1 MKKYEK
7 RMNRLAELKEEKRQ
21 AEYNSDATSD
31 NPTYESRMERL
42 KELKQQKIERAQSNR
57 ESAIALGTAN
67 FSKNTI
73 NSKRSKAMDYALEKA
88 RNTVNTTTKAMS
100 RNGSALQGA
109 LDIAKR
115 ERENKKKLEGY
126 EPVYGSF
133 DSPTTTRNIGKDTK
147 LAGYRNRTTGETM
160 TVEDYENT
168 KAASNTTGKQGAA
181 VSSFKGAKKRAI
193 EEALQQQA
201 DTSWMPEKEPETA
214 KEYADYIDKYYQ
226 SLSDPELASLSD
238 EELSAKITSA
248 KDEKEGNKDKLK
260 NYEPV
265 YGSFDSPVLARNITK
280 DTKLAGYKNR
290 LTGETMSAEE
300 HDALEGNTAID
311 KYENEQSVRKN
322 QKAIKKWSEDYAKL
336 TPEQEQAVMQMY
348 ITDHDE
354 EEATEQEQ
362 AIRDTIGSRDPFELE
377 KAYNSAKENLESQ
390 GINADDMEEYYSWI
404 HNRQIDT
411 KKRRELEEETKQ
423 EGLKGF
429 LINAKESATS
439 VGDSLLSGAD
449 FVDQLGH
456 SAKNYFGG
464 DEAYTP
470 YDPYSARFTQSR
482 NRRREAVS
490 NDIDSTIGKF
500 VYDVGMSMA
509 DSAAAMAT
517 GSEPVSLGIMAASA
531 GSQAY
536 VDASERGVDT
546 NKAAAIGIANAAA
559 EAGFEKL
566 SLDHLYG
573 MAENPTKTTFKKK
586 ILDWAAQSGIEG
598 SEEVFTDFADEA
610 ADRMIN
616 GGLSEYSTN
625 VKEYMKNGMSE
636 DEAKTAANEQFWNQV
651 GQDFVAGAIS
661 GAVFGGVVNT
671 VNSVQYHK
679 MGKTIN
685 QDNTMRDTILETAE
699 QMPENS
705 TAKQI
710 ADTVKTD
717 NITDSQMSQIIE
729 SMAKSEDVNL
739 DKVITEGFVRKGAE
753 QEQAQQQAQ
762 KLMNDAADITT
773 TKEENTIENTTNNVA
788 DRMVNAEGI
797 TAENQKVAPVQQ
809 YSRNQT
815 GVTEAVN
822 KNTGKQNIVVE
833 IAESTPEKTM
843 VKLSD
848 GSIVDYKTVE
858 INNPTMRNLYNFA
871 ATFDDTKAA
880 NAVIENYN
888 GESMPTYLE
897 SAAVFYNA
905 GKLGKT
911 SYESIMNNPVN
922 ARIVSEMSPST
933 LLEMYYLGE
942 NSRNPVVQ
950 NSDMQ
955 QAVKMG
961 SGSVIDNRLDKSD
974 NRMKS
979 VAELVAKKTG
989 LDIELNDEL
998 SHGENGNFQ
1007 KALSRIA
1014 LAKKT
1019 GKGTDT
1025 NEYTTLVHEL
1035 GEFSEAYNHEGMQ
1048 KVVDT
1053 VLDYVTTKEGAAY
1066 LTNTIE
1072 QYHKAYKTVEK
1083 GKTYEDSANEYVFDY
1098 VAGLFTD
1105 KDGVEAFS
1113 KYMSENMT
1121 ESEHK
1126 SILKTIADFFKGVY
1140 DKITSYLNEH
1150 VLSSTAKKALRADAE
1165 EAQRIRDMFLGE
1177 LTKAQENYKRENVTA
1192 EEGEHYTIKVIPAE
1206 KYMEL
1211 GGPETLDIDSEKTF
1225 SLDVNMEEGKDLIA
1239 VHNLKEDNLNKALEL
1254 GGFPM
1259 PSIAITKK
1267 QIGHSGYGDI
1277 SVLFKKET
1285 VDPKNKDNRVF
1296 GADAYTARFPRVD
1309 YKVNEEELSKL
1320 AERIGTSANYIDAN
1334 AFNGNDLKTA
1344 AMKLSEMIEVKERFI
1359 RENNLKVEPVLRMPT
1374 AEPSFMGRG
1383 AVKEYLNNE
1392 NITVDKLVYDKKVRE
1407 GLLDTIREKT
1417 SLKAL
1422 GEKWAT
1428 KINDNLSDMES
1439 DKEIYNILKE
1449 QYQTY
1454 IDIAQGK
1461 AKPIE
1466 DRYSYTDGVNNTIRD
1481 NQDAFELYTLE
1492 LAEPVIGKA
1501 GIYNGKEYYT
1511 ASGNL
1516 RSFEALHDD
1525 YNIENI
1531 VKAMKSAGVKNEEGS
1546 LIPGI
1551 GEVRAAVS
1559 KDFKSIE
1566 DIKKQEGRLLDLT
1579 PEQVDEIYS
1588 ESRELY
1594 QKIVS
1599 EIVDNNKTISDNS
1612 FFDRDIAGRNIIEAV
1627 KGGLKPEKIQKSMQ
1641 KYYKN
1646 ISSNI
1651 ANDIVRLGTILKDI
1665 PVKYFEGKPQRAVGF
1680 DEVAAVVIPDSI
1692 SEKTKDKL
1700 KQAGIKAYE
1709 YKTDNEASRKEVVNR
1724 AAVEQDTVFSIDVD
1738 AILKNSKEVYI
1749 SKREYAI
1756 LASEVEK
1763 NNYSKDFIS
1772 RKINPAFSDKYFYLY
1787 KVTDKNANKFKV
1799 LAQYDVELYH
1809 DDIEEVMKSGRFKK
1823 NYRTNEGFD
1832 KGIGFLWGR
1841 YKYNSGSSQRIEN
1854 GRRSGRTDSVRIRDT
1869 ERSISEQYI
1878 GSRRADNG
1886 KSITDNP
1893 EKRYSIDSEGRKL
1906 SEEQK
1911 KYFEN
1916 STVRDDN
1923 GNLLPMYHGT
1933 PNGDFTV
1940 FKNDIQFFTPNRWYA
1955 DFYQEPSA
1963 SSRKAG
1969 KTVTNKKTYEV
1980 YLNITKPFDIRNPE
1994 TKEIFIND
2002 YVKGGYALGINPY
2015 EEYKDTTNSG
2025 LPSWEEA
2032 DNIYEFLEDNDLLDE
2047 YDGIIVD
2054 EGGFPG
2060 EDGKIVQRGISYV
2073 TFNQNQI
2080 KNVDN
2085 KKPTADPDIRHS
2097 VDIDEDLM
2105 AILEE
2110 EYSDTE
2116 KEMGSII
2123 EDGFK
2128 ALENVSIDDKT
2139 MRKIASEVKQEYK
2152 STYNAKE
2159 LADNLTKVFAYL
2171 KDTKNVSYEDMVR
2184 IVQEIAMPVIEE
2196 STDVD
2201 SVEADVYNSFRK
2213 TLKGQKIRLNEA
2225 QKKEVA
2231 HYYDSYDKFR
2241 KMNFGNITF
2250 SEDGMYLDSLWDELC
2265 QSSNYILDM
2274 DTAVND
2280 QPIALIDAMNEMKP
2294 AKHNIFGMNKQQAAY
2309 DLALDIYRRFFVEQ
2323 STDTANKKVLAETQK
2338 LIVKQ
2343 QEYRKNLNAEY
2354 RERFEKLKEQE
2365 KTRRDSLKQKYE
2377 RALDEQRRELSSA
2390 MAYRDAK
2397 AETEIRKKIK
2407 SYEAK
2412 LAKVKQ
2418 QSNDKY
2424 MKLKAAQSENRTAK
2438 RNIEERRRYR
2448 ERIRKNAQGIVTAFN
2463 QNTDKNHVP
2472 DALKKMVVDFIDAID
2487 FTTDRTNPNS
2497 VDSLKWYNALSQ
2509 MQLKLSSEREAIA
2522 GDYEDIYNALMDG
2535 NSGDRKTSSLLDDI
2549 SDFLNNNEG
2558 VRISDMDMN
2567 GLRYLDRLV
2576 SGLKRA
2582 ITSVNQLYV
2591 NERTQNVEELGDNT
2605 IEELKSKKDKK
2616 VWNNDTL
2623 RGKAI
2628 NKAENMLDA
2637 NMLDP
2642 RSYFYRLGDSALSI
2656 YNGLRK
2662 GLNNRI
2668 IKIAEAQDYMQ
2679 SQFGKIAEECGL
2691 TEKQLKSEMKKWTG
2705 RDAEVHEFDFGNK
2718 KLRMTTAQMMGLYE
2732 LKNRDQA
2739 KEHIKYGGVI
2749 TTTKAGTKVYRNSE
2763 GIRLTE
2769 YEVGKICEELTPE
2782 QKKVAD
2788 SMQQFMQ
2795 NRCSAWGNATT
2806 MQMYG
2811 YRRFGGQHYYPI
2823 KTSGNTVDTK
2833 DQTSY
2838 WGVKNQGFTKK
2849 TMKNARNAIVV
2860 DDIFDVFTK
2869 HVTDMASYGSYTA
2882 ALSDAMKWFNY
2893 RQKAGLDD
2901 HMTEDEVLDI
2911 LESKTSVKAQIERA
2925 YGKEYQEYFKKL
2937 VQDINAEGTG
2947 DVQVKFIDGLV
2958 GNMKAA
2964 SVAANIRVAIQQPT
2978 AYFRAMAVMDTK
2990 YLMKAFTKLPKVRE
3004 VQEKV
3009 PIAKWKSWGYFE
3021 TSIGQ
3026 SMKEVITA
3034 QHTVKEGLQD
3044 ISMKVAQKLDD
3055 TTWGVLWNAVKL
3067 ETKALHPDVDI
3078 SSDEFTELCVDR
3090 YDELID
3096 QTQVVDSVLHRSQI
3110 MRSNNGLHKMATSFM
3125 AEPTKSYNMLANAI
3139 RDWYEMPGKWN
3150 AGSKRF
3156 FKQTLKAYIITNVV
3170 NAAAQ
3175 SFVDALRDK
3184 KDDDTTYWERW
3195 LADYKDNVIDNLNP
3209 VQLIPYIKDVLSV
3222 VQGYDINRLDMQ
3234 GLSKLYAGAVSIQK
3248 YATDADYREK
3258 HTWLEAA
3265 EPFVNGVS
3273 LITGIPIYNV
3283 ERDFKA
3289 LYNNITGKYL
3299 GGIKRTDSRQYE
3311 RMLNAYLSGDKE
3323 LYKEVEGELKEKG
3336 LEKKEITSKVKKEI
3350 KDGYL
3355 AGDISEK
3362 EAKKFLKEKAGQSD
3376 EEIWCTLE
3384 EWNYGETYQRLYDA
3398 IDNSINKGAARD
3410 AIFDYI
3416 SEAKSKGGKENKD
3429 ISGVVTREYKKK
3441 YLKAKEKG
3449 KYADMKNLL
3458 ISIYMHL
3465 GYTNAEANKKIEEW
3479 SKKKTK

>member
-1 MKKYEK
+1 MADRLSLEELKKKRQEGAHENTERK
-7 RMNRLAELKEEKRQ
+7 LNTRSAAITRESGGERKSLEELRQARMNRNASPDVSVFHNSMSRYQQEKP
-21 AEYNSDATSD
+21 A
-31 NPTYESRMERL
+31 
-42 KELKQQKIERAQSNR
+42 
-57 ESAIALGTAN
+57 G
-67 FSKNTI
+67 F
-73 NSKRSKAMDYALEKA
+73 DYALEKA
-88 RNTVNTTTKAMS
+88 RNTANTTARAMS
-100 RNGSALQGA
+100 KNGRALQGA

-115 ERENKKKLEGY
+115 NRETKKKLDSFKL
-126 EPVYGSF
+126 VY
-133 DSPTTTRNIGKDTK
+133 DSSNEDKTMTGRSREKLTPTE
-147 LAGYRNRTTGETM
+147 YRNESTGETM
-160 TVEDYENT
+160 TVEDYNNAKST
-168 KAASNTTGKQGAA
+168 LNSNQKGKHGNA
-181 VSSFKGAKKRAI
+181 VSSFKGARKRAI

-280 DTKLAGYKNR
+280 DTKLAGYRNR
-290 LTGETMSAEE
+290 LTGETMSVEE
-300 HDALEGNTAID
+300 HDALEDYATIDD
-311 KYENEQSVRKN
+311 KYENEQSLRKS
-322 QKAIKKWSEDYAKL
+322 QKVIKRWAEDYAKL

-362 AIRDTIGSRDPFELE
+362 AIRDTIGNRDPFELE

-411 KKRRELEEETKQ
+411 KKRKELEEETKQ

-429 LINAKESATS
+429 LINVKESAIS
-439 VGDSLLSGAD
+439 VGDSLLTVAD
-449 FVDQLGH
+449 LADQLGH

-464 DEAYTP
+464 DEGYTP

-490 NDIDSTIGKF
+490 NDINSTIGKF
-500 VYDVGMSMA
+500 TYDVGMSMA

-636 DEAKTAANEQFWNQV
+636 DEAKAAANEQFWNQV

-661 GAVFGGVVNT
+661 GAVFGGVANT

-699 QMPENS
+699 KMPENS

-717 NITDSQMSQIIE
+717 NITDLQMSQIIE
-729 SMAKSEDVNL
+729 SMANSEDVNL

-753 QEQAQQQAQ
+753 QEQAQQQAK
-762 KLMNDAADITT
+762 KLINDTVDTST
-773 TKEENTIENTTNNVA
+773 TKEEDATNKVA

-797 TAENQKVAPVQQ
+797 TTENQKVAPVQQ

-897 SAAVFYNA
+897 STAVFYNA

-942 NSRNPVVQ
+942 NSRSPLSQ
-950 NSDMQ
+950 NSNVQ

-961 SGSVIDNRLDKSD
+961 TGSVIDNRLDKSD

-979 VAELVAKKTG
+979 VVEMVAKKTG

-998 SHGENGNFQ
+998 EHGENGNFQ

-1014 LAKKT
+1014 LAKTT
-1019 GKGTDT
+1019 GKGNTT

-1053 VLDYVTTKEGAAY
+1053 VLNYVTTKEGAAY
-1066 LTNTIE
+1066 LTNAIE

-1098 VAGLFTD
+1098 VAGLFAD
-1105 KDGVEAFS
+1105 QKGVEAFS

-1121 ESEHK
+1121 ESQHK

-1140 DKITSYLNEH
+1140 DKITSYLNDH

-1192 EEGEHYTIKVIPAE
+1192 EKGETETIDISSKKTVSKDDKKNPFKTYSLNIEERLSGDELLNALDMIEEIKRAGGEVDEYGNVRLYHATNEKSAKKIREEKRMVAKEDGIFFSTKKDGQIVGYGKEILEFTIPVEKLVLDDDFGDELHFRLPLEKSWEYDVSDSLVIDGIQRMKTTDGGIRYSITIGSDGIERYALSNETKKLTFKERKKRMLNIMREQYAGRTAKFVKNGHVYYALYDERGVRKGIYGDKKSSKKGLKAKINIGAEGEYIELAENSIYTGSKTEIGKTNRFHRDAKTWDYYIKTIEFEGDYFDVLINVKDTGNEHYV
-1206 KYMEL
+1206 YDV
-1211 GGPETLDIDSEKTF
+1211 TLKEADSLPNPQRLYDGSKTASGDSISQNRKNATTF
-1225 SLDVNMEEGKDLIA
+1225 SLDV
-1239 VHNLKEDNLNKALEL
+1239 
-1254 GGFPM
+1254 
-1259 PSIAITKK
+1259 
-1267 QIGHSGYGDI
+1267 
-1277 SVLFKKET
+1277 
-1285 VDPKNKDNRVF
+1285 
-1296 GADAYTARFPRVD
+1296 
-1309 YKVNEEELSKL
+1309 
-1320 AERIGTSANYIDAN
+1320 
-1334 AFNGNDLKTA
+1334 
-1344 AMKLSEMIEVKERFI
+1344 
-1359 RENNLKVEPVLRMPT
+1359 
-1374 AEPSFMGRG
+1374 
-1383 AVKEYLNNE
+1383 
-1392 NITVDKLVYDKKVRE
+1392 
-1407 GLLDTIREKT
+1407 
-1417 SLKAL
+1417 
-1422 GEKWAT
+1422 
-1428 KINDNLSDMES
+1428 
-1439 DKEIYNILKE
+1439 
-1449 QYQTY
+1449 
-1454 IDIAQGK
+1454 
-1461 AKPIE
+1461 
-1466 DRYSYTDGVNNTIRD
+1466 
-1481 NQDAFELYTLE
+1481 
-1492 LAEPVIGKA
+1492 
-1501 GIYNGKEYYT
+1501 
-1511 ASGNL
+1511 
-1516 RSFEALHDD
+1516 
-1525 YNIENI
+1525 
-1531 VKAMKSAGVKNEEGS
+1531 
-1546 LIPGI
+1546 
-1551 GEVRAAVS
+1551 
-1559 KDFKSIE
+1559 
-1566 DIKKQEGRLLDLT
+1566 
-1579 PEQVDEIYS
+1579 
-1588 ESRELY
+1588 
-1594 QKIVS
+1594 
-1599 EIVDNNKTISDNS
+1599 
-1612 FFDRDIAGRNIIEAV
+1612 
-1627 KGGLKPEKIQKSMQ
+1627 
-1641 KYYKN
+1641 
-1646 ISSNI
+1646 
-1651 ANDIVRLGTILKDI
+1651 
-1665 PVKYFEGKPQRAVGF
+1665 
-1680 DEVAAVVIPDSI
+1680 
-1692 SEKTKDKL
+1692 
-1700 KQAGIKAYE
+1700 
-1709 YKTDNEASRKEVVNR
+1709 
-1724 AAVEQDTVFSIDVD
+1724 
-1738 AILKNSKEVYI
+1738 
-1749 SKREYAI
+1749 
-1756 LASEVEK
+1756 
-1763 NNYSKDFIS
+1763 
-1772 RKINPAFSDKYFYLY
+1772 
-1787 KVTDKNANKFKV
+1787 
-1799 LAQYDVELYH
+1799 
-1809 DDIEEVMKSGRFKK
+1809 
-1823 NYRTNEGFD
+1823 
-1832 KGIGFLWGR
+1832 
-1841 YKYNSGSSQRIEN
+1841 
-1854 GRRSGRTDSVRIRDT
+1854 
-1869 ERSISEQYI
+1869 
-1878 GSRRADNG
+1878 
-1886 KSITDNP
+1886 
-1893 EKRYSIDSEGRKL
+1893 DSEGRKL

-1911 KYFEN
+1911 EYFKD
-1916 STVRDDN
+1916 SIVRDEN
-1923 GNLLPMYHGT
+1923 GNLLTMYHGT

-2073 TFNQNQI
+2073 TFSQNQI

-2213 TLKGQKIRLNEA
+2213 TLRGQKIRLNEA

-2323 STDTANKKVLAETQK
+2323 STDAANKKVLAETQK
-2338 LIVKQ
+2338 LIAKQ

-2377 RALDEQRRELSSA
+2377 RELDEQRRELSSA

-2472 DALKKMVVDFIDAID
+2472 DALKKTVADFIDAID

-2522 GDYEDIYNALMDG
+2522 GEYEDIYNALMDG

-2558 VRISDMDMN
+2558 VRISDMDIN

-2591 NERTQNVEELGDNT
+2591 NERAQNVEELGDNT
-2605 IEELKSKKDKK
+2605 IEELKTKKDKK

-2623 RGKAI
+2623 MGKAI

-2642 RSYFYRLGDSALSI
+2642 RSYFYRMGDSALSI
-2656 YNGLRK
+2656 YKGLRK
-2662 GLNNRI
+2662 GLNTRTE
-2668 IKIAEAQDYMQ
+2668 KIAEAQDYMQ

-2705 RDAEVHEFDFGNK
+2705 RDAEVHKFDFDNK

-2732 LKNRDQA
+2732 LKNREQA

-2893 RQKAGLDD
+2893 RQKAGLDE
-2901 HMTEDEVLDI
+2901 HMSEDEMLDI
-2911 LESKTSVKAQIERA
+2911 LNSKTSVKAQIERA

-2947 DVQVKFIDGLV
+2947 DVQVKFVDELV

-2978 AYFRAMAVMDTK
+2978 AYFRAMAVMDSK
-2990 YLMKAFTKLPKVRE
+2990 YLLKALTMKPAVHE
-3004 VQEKV
+3004 VQEKA

-3026 SMKEVITA
+3026 SMKEVITD
-3034 QHTVKEGLQD
+3034 QHTFKEGLQEKSMILAQQADD
-3044 ISMKVAQKLDD
+3044 I
-3055 TTWGVLWNAVKL
+3055 TWGVLWNAVKQ
-3067 ETKALHPDVDI
+3067 ETKALHPDIDVN
-3078 SSDEFTELCVDR
+3078 SKEFTDLCVDR

-3125 AEPTKSYNMLANAI
+3125 AEPTKSYNMLANAL

-3175 SFVDALRDK
+3175 SFMDAFRDK

-3195 LADYKDNVIDNLNP
+3195 LDDYKDNVVDNLNP
-3209 VQLIPYIKDVLSV
+3209 VQLIPYMKDILSIA
-3222 VQGYDINRLDMQ
+3222 QGYDVNRLDMQ
-3234 GLSKLYAGAVSIQK
+3234 GLSKLFAGVRNVQK
-3248 YATDADYREK
+3248 YATDADYREN

-3265 EPFVNGVS
+3265 ES
-3273 LITGIPIYNV
+3273 LMSGISSVTGIPIYNV

-3289 LYNNITGKYL
+3289 IYNTTTGKYL
-3299 GGIKRTDSRQYE
+3299 GGIKRKNSRQYE
-3311 RMLNAYLSGDKE
+3311 RMLDAYLSEDNAA
-3323 LYKEVEGELKEKG
+3323 YKEIEGELKEKG
-3336 LEKKEITSKVKKEI
+3336 LEKKEITSKVKKEM

-3362 EAKKFLKEKAGQSD
+3362 EAKKFLREKAGQSD

-3398 IDNSINKGAARD
+3398 IDNSINKGADRE

>member
-168 KAASNTTGKQGAA
+168 KAASNTTGKQGAS

-280 DTKLAGYKNR
+280 DTKLAGYRNR

-311 KYENEQSVRKN
+311 KYENEQSIRKN

-449 FVDQLGH
+449 FVDQLSH
-456 SAKNYFGG
+456 SAKNYFRG

-651 GQDFVAGAIS
+651 GKDFVAGAIS
-661 GAVFGGVVNT
+661 GAVFGGVANT

-729 SMAKSEDVNL
+729 SMANSEDVNL

-762 KLMNDAADITT
+762 KLINDTVDTST
-773 TKEENTIENTTNNVA
+773 TKEENTTNNVA

-797 TAENQKVAPVQQ
+797 TTENQKVAPVQQ

-911 SYESIMNNPVN
+911 SYESIMNNPIN

-942 NSRNPVVQ
+942 NSRSPLSQ
-950 NSDMQ
+950 NSNVQ

-961 SGSVIDNRLDKSD
+961 TGSVIDNRLDKSD

-979 VAELVAKKTG
+979 VVEMVAKKTG

-998 SHGENGNFQ
+998 EHGENGNFQ

-1014 LAKKT
+1014 LAKTT
-1019 GKGTDT
+1019 GQGNTT

-1053 VLDYVTTKEGAAY
+1053 VLNYVTTKEGAAY

-1098 VAGLFTD
+1098 VAGLFAD
-1105 KDGVEAFS
+1105 QKGVEAFS
-1113 KYMSENMT
+1113 KYLSENMT

-1140 DKITSYLNEH
+1140 DKITLYLNDH

-1211 GGPETLDIDSEKTF
+1211 GEPETLDIDSEKTF

-1344 AMKLSEMIEVKERFI
+1344 AMKLSEMMEVKERFI

-1407 GLLDTIREKT
+1407 GLIDTIREKT

-1454 IDIAQGK
+1454 LDIAQGK

-1466 DRYSYTDGVNNTIRD
+1466 DRYSYTDGVNNTIKD

-1680 DEVAAVVIPDSI
+1680 NEVAAVVIPDSI

-1893 EKRYSIDSEGRKL
+1893 EKRYSID
-1906 SEEQK
+1906 
-1911 KYFEN
+1911 
-1916 STVRDDN
+1916 
-1923 GNLLPMYHGT
+1923 
-1933 PNGDFTV
+1933 
-1940 FKNDIQFFTPNRWYA
+1940 
-1955 DFYQEPSA
+1955 
-1963 SSRKAG
+1963 
-1969 KTVTNKKTYEV
+1969 
-1980 YLNITKPFDIRNPE
+1980 
-1994 TKEIFIND
+1994 
-2002 YVKGGYALGINPY
+2002 
-2015 EEYKDTTNSG
+2015 
-2025 LPSWEEA
+2025 
-2032 DNIYEFLEDNDLLDE
+2032 
-2047 YDGIIVD
+2047 
-2054 EGGFPG
+2054 
-2060 EDGKIVQRGISYV
+2060 
-2073 TFNQNQI
+2073 
-2080 KNVDN
+2080 
-2085 KKPTADPDIRHS
+2085 
-2097 VDIDEDLM
+2097 IDEDLM
-2105 AILEE
+2105 AILDE

-2128 ALENVSIDDKT
+2128 SLKNVTIDEKT

-2201 SVEADVYNSFRK
+2201 SVEAGVYNSFRK
-2213 TLKGQKIRLNEA
+2213 TLRGQKIRLNEA

-2323 STDTANKKVLAETQK
+2323 STDAANKKVLAETQK
-2338 LIVKQ
+2338 LIAKQ

-2377 RALDEQRRELSSA
+2377 RELDEQKRELSSA

-2472 DALKKMVVDFIDAID
+2472 DALKKTVADFIDAID

-2509 MQLKLSSEREAIA
+2509 MQLKLSNEREAIA

-2535 NSGDRKTSSLLDDI
+2535 NLGDRKTTSSLLDDI

-2558 VRISDMDMN
+2558 VRISDMDIN

-2591 NERTQNVEELGDNT
+2591 NERAQNVEELGDNT
-2605 IEELKSKKDKK
+2605 IEELKTKKDKK

-2623 RGKAI
+2623 RGKTI

-2642 RSYFYRLGDSALSI
+2642 RSYFYRMGDSALSI
-2656 YNGLRK
+2656 YKGLRK
-2662 GLNNRI
+2662 GLNTRTE
-2668 IKIAEAQDYMQ
+2668 KIAEAQDYMQ

-2705 RDAEVHEFDFGNK
+2705 RDAEVHKFDFDNK

-2732 LKNRDQA
+2732 LKNREQA

-2769 YEVGKICEELTPE
+2769 YEVGKICEKLTPE

-2893 RQKAGLDD
+2893 RQKAGLDE
-2901 HMTEDEVLDI
+2901 HMSEDEMLDI
-2911 LESKTSVKAQIERA
+2911 LNSKTSVKAQIERA

-2947 DVQVKFIDGLV
+2947 DVQVKFVDELV

-2978 AYFRAMAVMDTK
+2978 AYFRAMAVMDSK
-2990 YLMKAFTKLPKVRE
+2990 YLLKALTMKPAVHE
-3004 VQEKV
+3004 VQEKA

-3026 SMKEVITA
+3026 SMKEVITD
-3034 QHTVKEGLQD
+3034 QHTFKEGLQEKSMILAQQADD
-3044 ISMKVAQKLDD
+3044 I
-3055 TTWGVLWNAVKL
+3055 TWGVLWNAVKQ
-3067 ETKALHPDVDI
+3067 EAKALHPDIDVN
-3078 SSDEFTELCVDR
+3078 SKEFTDLCVDR

-3125 AEPTKSYNMLANAI
+3125 AEPTKSYNMLANAL
-3139 RDWYEMPGKWN
+3139 RDWHEMPGKWN

-3156 FKQTLKAYIITNVV
+3156 FKRILKAYVVTNVV
-3170 NAAAQ
+3170 NAAVQ
-3175 SFVDALRDK
+3175 SFMDAFRDK

-3195 LADYKDNVIDNLNP
+3195 LEDYKDNVKDNLNP
-3209 VQLIPYIKDVLSV
+3209 IQLIPYLKDILSI
-3222 VQGYDINRLDMQ
+3222 VQGYDVNRLDMQ
-3234 GLSKLYAGAVSIQK
+3234 GLSKLFAGVRNVQK
-3248 YATDADYREK
+3248 YATDADYRED

-3265 EPFVNGVS
+3265 ES
-3273 LITGIPIYNV
+3273 LMSGISSVTGIPIYNV

-3289 LYNNITGKYL
+3289 IYNTTTGKYL
-3299 GGIKRTDSRQYE
+3299 GGIKRKNSRQYE
-3311 RMLNAYLSGDKE
+3311 RMLDAYLSGDNAA
-3323 LYKEVEGELKEKG
+3323 YKEIEGELKEKG
-3336 LEKKEITSKVKKEI
+3336 LEKKEITSKVKKEM

-3376 EEIWCTLE
+3376 EKIWCTLE

-3398 IDNSINKGAARD
+3398 IDNSINKGADRE

>member
-168 KAASNTTGKQGAA
+168 KAASNTTGKQGAS

-280 DTKLAGYKNR
+280 DTKLAGYRNR

-311 KYENEQSVRKN
+311 KYENEQSIRKN

-449 FVDQLGH
+449 FVDQLSH
-456 SAKNYFGG
+456 SAKNYFRG

-651 GQDFVAGAIS
+651 GKDFVAGAIS
-661 GAVFGGVVNT
+661 GAVFGGVANT

-729 SMAKSEDVNL
+729 SMANSEDVNL

-762 KLMNDAADITT
+762 KLINDTVDTST
-773 TKEENTIENTTNNVA
+773 TKEENTTNNVA

-797 TAENQKVAPVQQ
+797 TTENQKVAPVQQ

-911 SYESIMNNPVN
+911 SYESIMNNPIN

-942 NSRNPVVQ
+942 NSRSPLSQ
-950 NSDMQ
+950 NSNVQ

-961 SGSVIDNRLDKSD
+961 TGSVIDNRLDKSD

-979 VAELVAKKTG
+979 VVEMVAKKTG

-998 SHGENGNFQ
+998 EHGENGNFQ

-1014 LAKKT
+1014 LAKTT
-1019 GKGTDT
+1019 GQGNTT

-1053 VLDYVTTKEGAAY
+1053 VLNYVTTKEGAAY

-1098 VAGLFTD
+1098 VAGLFAD
-1105 KDGVEAFS
+1105 QKGVEAFS
-1113 KYMSENMT
+1113 KYLSENMT

-1140 DKITSYLNEH
+1140 DKITLYLNDH

-1211 GGPETLDIDSEKTF
+1211 GEPETLDIDSEKTF

-1344 AMKLSEMIEVKERFI
+1344 AMKLSEMMEVKERFI

-1454 IDIAQGK
+1454 LDIAQGK

-1466 DRYSYTDGVNNTIRD
+1466 DRYSYTDGVNNTIKD

-1680 DEVAAVVIPDSI
+1680 NEVAAVVIPDSI

-1893 EKRYSIDSEGRKL
+1893 EKRYSID
-1906 SEEQK
+1906 
-1911 KYFEN
+1911 
-1916 STVRDDN
+1916 
-1923 GNLLPMYHGT
+1923 
-1933 PNGDFTV
+1933 
-1940 FKNDIQFFTPNRWYA
+1940 
-1955 DFYQEPSA
+1955 
-1963 SSRKAG
+1963 
-1969 KTVTNKKTYEV
+1969 
-1980 YLNITKPFDIRNPE
+1980 
-1994 TKEIFIND
+1994 
-2002 YVKGGYALGINPY
+2002 
-2015 EEYKDTTNSG
+2015 
-2025 LPSWEEA
+2025 
-2032 DNIYEFLEDNDLLDE
+2032 
-2047 YDGIIVD
+2047 
-2054 EGGFPG
+2054 
-2060 EDGKIVQRGISYV
+2060 
-2073 TFNQNQI
+2073 
-2080 KNVDN
+2080 
-2085 KKPTADPDIRHS
+2085 
-2097 VDIDEDLM
+2097 IDEDLM
-2105 AILEE
+2105 AILDE

-2128 ALENVSIDDKT
+2128 SLKNVTIDEKT

-2201 SVEADVYNSFRK
+2201 SVEAGVYNSFRK
-2213 TLKGQKIRLNEA
+2213 TLRGQKIRLNEA

-2323 STDTANKKVLAETQK
+2323 STDAANKKVLAETQK
-2338 LIVKQ
+2338 LIAKQ

-2377 RALDEQRRELSSA
+2377 RELDEQKRELSSA

-2472 DALKKMVVDFIDAID
+2472 DALKKTVADFIDAID

-2509 MQLKLSSEREAIA
+2509 MQLKLSNEREAIA

-2535 NSGDRKTSSLLDDI
+2535 NLGDRKTTSSLLDDI

-2558 VRISDMDMN
+2558 VRISDMDIN

-2591 NERTQNVEELGDNT
+2591 NERAQNVEELGDNT
-2605 IEELKSKKDKK
+2605 IEELKTKKDKK

-2623 RGKAI
+2623 RGKTI

-2642 RSYFYRLGDSALSI
+2642 RSYFYRMGDSALSI
-2656 YNGLRK
+2656 YKGLRK
-2662 GLNNRI
+2662 GLNTRTE
-2668 IKIAEAQDYMQ
+2668 KIAEAQDYMQ

-2705 RDAEVHEFDFGNK
+2705 RDAEVHKFDFDNK

-2732 LKNRDQA
+2732 LKNREQA

-2769 YEVGKICEELTPE
+2769 YEVGKICEKLTPE

-2893 RQKAGLDD
+2893 RQKAGLDE
-2901 HMTEDEVLDI
+2901 HMSEDEMLDI
-2911 LESKTSVKAQIERA
+2911 LNSKTSVKAQIERA

-2947 DVQVKFIDGLV
+2947 DVQVKFVDELV

-2978 AYFRAMAVMDTK
+2978 AYFRAMAVMDSK
-2990 YLMKAFTKLPKVRE
+2990 YLLKALTMKPAVHE
-3004 VQEKV
+3004 VQEKA

-3026 SMKEVITA
+3026 SMKEVITD
-3034 QHTVKEGLQD
+3034 QHTFKEGLQEKSMILAQQADD
-3044 ISMKVAQKLDD
+3044 I
-3055 TTWGVLWNAVKL
+3055 TWGVLWNAVKQ
-3067 ETKALHPDVDI
+3067 EAKALHPDIDVN
-3078 SSDEFTELCVDR
+3078 SKEFTDLCVDR

-3125 AEPTKSYNMLANAI
+3125 AEPTKSYNMLANAL
-3139 RDWYEMPGKWN
+3139 RDWHEMPGKWN

-3156 FKQTLKAYIITNVV
+3156 FKRILKAYVVTNVV
-3170 NAAAQ
+3170 NAAVQ
-3175 SFVDALRDK
+3175 SFMDAFRDK

-3195 LADYKDNVIDNLNP
+3195 LEDYKDNVKDNLNP
-3209 VQLIPYIKDVLSV
+3209 IQLIPYLKDILSI
-3222 VQGYDINRLDMQ
+3222 VQGYDVNRLDMQ
-3234 GLSKLYAGAVSIQK
+3234 GLSKLFAGVRNVQK
-3248 YATDADYREK
+3248 YATDADYRED

-3265 EPFVNGVS
+3265 ES
-3273 LITGIPIYNV
+3273 LMSGISSVTGIPIYNV

-3289 LYNNITGKYL
+3289 IYNTTTGKYL
-3299 GGIKRTDSRQYE
+3299 GGIKRKNSRQYE
-3311 RMLNAYLSGDKE
+3311 RMLDAYLSGDNAA
-3323 LYKEVEGELKEKG
+3323 YKEIEGELKEKG
-3336 LEKKEITSKVKKEI
+3336 LEKKEITSKVKKEM

-3376 EEIWCTLE
+3376 EKIWCTLE

-3398 IDNSINKGAARD
+3398 IDNSINKGADRE

>member
-390 GINADDMEEYYSWI
+390 GINADDMQEYYSWI

-490 NDIDSTIGKF
+490 NDIDNTAGKF
-500 VYDVGMSMA
+500 LYNIGMSMA

-661 GAVFGGVVNT
+661 GAVFGGVANT

-717 NITDSQMSQIIE
+717 NITDLQMSQIIE
-729 SMAKSEDVNL
+729 SMANSEDVNL

-762 KLMNDAADITT
+762 KLMNDAADTTT

-961 SGSVIDNRLDKSD
+961 SGSVMDNRLDKSD

-979 VAELVAKKTG
+979 VVEMVAKKTG

-998 SHGENGNFQ
+998 EHGENGNFQ

-1014 LAKKT
+1014 LAKTT
-1019 GKGTDT
+1019 GKGNTT

-1098 VAGLFTD
+1098 VAGLFAD

-1140 DKITSYLNEH
+1140 DKITSYLNDH

-1177 LTKAQENYKRENVTA
+1177 LTKAQENYKRKNVTA
-1192 EEGEHYTIKVIPAE
+1192 EKGETETIDISSKKTVSKDDKKNPFKTYSLNIEERLSGDELLNALDMIEEIKRAGGEVDEYGNVRLYHATNEKSAKKIREEKKMVAKEDGIFFSTKKDGQIVGYGKEILEFTIPVEKLVLDDDFGDELHFRLPLEKSWEYDVSDSLVIDGIQQMKTTDGGIRYSITIGPDGIERYALSNETKKLTYKERMKRMLNIMREQYAGRAAKFVKNGHVYYALYDESGIRKGIYGDKKSSRKGLRAKISIGAEGEYIELAENSIYTGSKT
-1206 KYMEL
+1206 EL
-1211 GGPETLDIDSEKTF
+1211 GKTNRFHRNAKTWDYYIKTIEFEGDYFDVLINVKDTGNEHYVYDVTLKEAVSRSNSRGFYNDNETASKSSISQNQKNATTF
-1225 SLDVNMEEGKDLIA
+1225 SLDV
-1239 VHNLKEDNLNKALEL
+1239 
-1254 GGFPM
+1254 
-1259 PSIAITKK
+1259 
-1267 QIGHSGYGDI
+1267 
-1277 SVLFKKET
+1277 
-1285 VDPKNKDNRVF
+1285 
-1296 GADAYTARFPRVD
+1296 
-1309 YKVNEEELSKL
+1309 
-1320 AERIGTSANYIDAN
+1320 
-1334 AFNGNDLKTA
+1334 
-1344 AMKLSEMIEVKERFI
+1344 
-1359 RENNLKVEPVLRMPT
+1359 
-1374 AEPSFMGRG
+1374 
-1383 AVKEYLNNE
+1383 
-1392 NITVDKLVYDKKVRE
+1392 
-1407 GLLDTIREKT
+1407 
-1417 SLKAL
+1417 
-1422 GEKWAT
+1422 
-1428 KINDNLSDMES
+1428 
-1439 DKEIYNILKE
+1439 
-1449 QYQTY
+1449 
-1454 IDIAQGK
+1454 
-1461 AKPIE
+1461 
-1466 DRYSYTDGVNNTIRD
+1466 
-1481 NQDAFELYTLE
+1481 
-1492 LAEPVIGKA
+1492 
-1501 GIYNGKEYYT
+1501 
-1511 ASGNL
+1511 
-1516 RSFEALHDD
+1516 
-1525 YNIENI
+1525 
-1531 VKAMKSAGVKNEEGS
+1531 
-1546 LIPGI
+1546 
-1551 GEVRAAVS
+1551 
-1559 KDFKSIE
+1559 
-1566 DIKKQEGRLLDLT
+1566 
-1579 PEQVDEIYS
+1579 
-1588 ESRELY
+1588 
-1594 QKIVS
+1594 
-1599 EIVDNNKTISDNS
+1599 
-1612 FFDRDIAGRNIIEAV
+1612 
-1627 KGGLKPEKIQKSMQ
+1627 
-1641 KYYKN
+1641 
-1646 ISSNI
+1646 
-1651 ANDIVRLGTILKDI
+1651 
-1665 PVKYFEGKPQRAVGF
+1665 
-1680 DEVAAVVIPDSI
+1680 
-1692 SEKTKDKL
+1692 
-1700 KQAGIKAYE
+1700 
-1709 YKTDNEASRKEVVNR
+1709 
-1724 AAVEQDTVFSIDVD
+1724 
-1738 AILKNSKEVYI
+1738 
-1749 SKREYAI
+1749 
-1756 LASEVEK
+1756 
-1763 NNYSKDFIS
+1763 
-1772 RKINPAFSDKYFYLY
+1772 
-1787 KVTDKNANKFKV
+1787 
-1799 LAQYDVELYH
+1799 
-1809 DDIEEVMKSGRFKK
+1809 
-1823 NYRTNEGFD
+1823 
-1832 KGIGFLWGR
+1832 
-1841 YKYNSGSSQRIEN
+1841 
-1854 GRRSGRTDSVRIRDT
+1854 
-1869 ERSISEQYI
+1869 
-1878 GSRRADNG
+1878 
-1886 KSITDNP
+1886 
-1893 EKRYSIDSEGRKL
+1893 DSEGRKL

-2294 AKHNIFGMNKQQAAY
+2294 TKHNIFGMNKQQAAY

-2323 STDTANKKVLAETQK
+2323 STDAANKKVLAETQK
-2338 LIVKQ
+2338 LIAKQ

-2472 DALKKMVVDFIDAID
+2472 DALKKTVADFIDAID
-2487 FTTDRTNPNS
+2487 FATDRTNPNS
-2497 VDSLKWYNALSQ
+2497 INSLKWYNALSQ

-2591 NERTQNVEELGDNT
+2591 NERAQNVEELGDNT
-2605 IEELKSKKDKK
+2605 IEELKTKKDKK

-2642 RSYFYRLGDSALSI
+2642 RSYFYRMGDSALSI
-2656 YNGLRK
+2656 YKGLRK
-2662 GLNNRI
+2662 GLNTRTE
-2668 IKIAEAQDYMQ
+2668 KIAEAQDYMQ

-2705 RDAEVHEFDFGNK
+2705 KDAEVHEFDFGNK

-2732 LKNRDQA
+2732 LKNREQA

-2893 RQKAGLDD
+2893 RQKAGLDE
-2901 HMTEDEVLDI
+2901 HMSEDEVLDI
-2911 LESKTSVKAQIERA
+2911 LNSKTSVKAQIERA

-2947 DVQVKFIDGLV
+2947 DVKVKFVDELV

-2978 AYFRAMAVMDTK
+2978 AYFRAMAVMNSK
-2990 YLMKAFTKLPKVRE
+2990 YLLKALTMKPAVHE
-3004 VQEKV
+3004 VQEKA

-3026 SMKEVITA
+3026 SMKEVITG
-3034 QHTVKEGLQD
+3034 QHTFKEGLQEGTM
-3044 ISMKVAQKLDD
+3044 ILAQKADD
-3055 TTWGVLWNAVKL
+3055 VTWGVLWNAVKQ
-3067 ETKALHPDVDI
+3067 ETKALHPDIDVN
-3078 SSDEFTELCVDR
+3078 SKEFTDLCVDR

-3125 AEPTKSYNMLANAI
+3125 AEPTKSYNMLANAL

-3170 NAAAQ
+3170 NAAVQ
-3175 SFVDALRDK
+3175 SFMDAFRDK

-3195 LADYKDNVIDNLNP
+3195 LEDYKDNVIDNLNP
-3209 VQLIPYIKDVLSV
+3209 VQLIPYMKDILSIA
-3222 VQGYDINRLDMQ
+3222 QGYDVNRLDMQ
-3234 GLSKLYAGAVSIQK
+3234 GLSKLFAGVRNVQK
-3248 YATDADYREK
+3248 YATDADYREN

-3265 EPFVNGVS
+3265 ES
-3273 LITGIPIYNV
+3273 LMSGISSVTGIPIYNV

-3289 LYNNITGKYL
+3289 IYNTTTGKYL
-3299 GGIKRTDSRQYE
+3299 GGIKRKNSRQYE
-3311 RMLNAYLSGDKE
+3311 RMLDAYLSGDNTA
-3323 LYKEVEGELKEKG
+3323 YKEIEGELKEKG
-3336 LEKKEITSKVKKEI
+3336 LEQKEITSKVKKEI

-3355 AGDISEK
+3355 AGGISEK

-3398 IDNSINKGAARD
+3398 IDNSINNGAARD

>member
-482 NRRREAVS
+482 NRKREAVS

-586 ILDWAAQSGIEG
+586 ILDWAVQSGIEG

-661 GAVFGGVVNT
+661 GAVFGGVANT

-710 ADTVKTD
+710 VDTVKTD
-717 NITDSQMSQIIE
+717 NITDLQMSQIIE

-762 KLMNDAADITT
+762 KLMNDAADTTT

-911 SYESIMNNPVN
+911 SYESIMNNPIN

-1285 VDPKNKDNRVF
+1285 VDPKNKENRVF

-1344 AMKLSEMIEVKERFI
+1344 AMKLSEMMEVKERFI

-1454 IDIAQGK
+1454 LDIAQGK

-1466 DRYSYTDGVNNTIRD
+1466 DRYSYTDGVNNTIKD

-1612 FFDRDIAGRNIIEAV
+1612 FFDRDIAGRNIVEAV

-1680 DEVAAVVIPDSI
+1680 NEVAAVVIPDSI

-1893 EKRYSIDSEGRKL
+1893 EKRYSID
-1906 SEEQK
+1906 
-1911 KYFEN
+1911 
-1916 STVRDDN
+1916 
-1923 GNLLPMYHGT
+1923 
-1933 PNGDFTV
+1933 
-1940 FKNDIQFFTPNRWYA
+1940 
-1955 DFYQEPSA
+1955 
-1963 SSRKAG
+1963 
-1969 KTVTNKKTYEV
+1969 
-1980 YLNITKPFDIRNPE
+1980 
-1994 TKEIFIND
+1994 
-2002 YVKGGYALGINPY
+2002 
-2015 EEYKDTTNSG
+2015 
-2025 LPSWEEA
+2025 
-2032 DNIYEFLEDNDLLDE
+2032 
-2047 YDGIIVD
+2047 
-2054 EGGFPG
+2054 
-2060 EDGKIVQRGISYV
+2060 
-2073 TFNQNQI
+2073 
-2080 KNVDN
+2080 
-2085 KKPTADPDIRHS
+2085 
-2097 VDIDEDLM
+2097 IDEDLI
-2105 AILEE
+2105 AILDE

-2128 ALENVSIDDKT
+2128 SLKNVTIDEKT

-2472 DALKKMVVDFIDAID
+2472 DALKKTVADFIDAID

-2509 MQLKLSSEREAIA
+2509 MQLKLSNEREAIA

-2582 ITSVNQLYV
+2582 ITSVNKLYV
-2591 NERTQNVEELGDNT
+2591 NERAQNVEELGDNT
-2605 IEELKSKKDKK
+2605 IEELKTKKDKK

>member
-160 TVEDYENT
+160 TVEDYENA

-181 VSSFKGAKKRAI
+181 VSSFKGARKRAN

-201 DTSWMPEKEPETA
+201 TTSWMPEKEPETA

-546 NKAAAIGIANAAA
+546 NKAATIGIANAAA

-636 DEAKTAANEQFWNQV
+636 DEAKAAANEQFWNQV
-651 GQDFVAGAIS
+651 GKDFVAGAIS
-661 GAVFGGVVNT
+661 GAVFGGVANT

-710 ADTVKTD
+710 ADTVKAD
-717 NITDSQMSQIIE
+717 NITDLQMSQIIE
-729 SMAKSEDVNL
+729 SMANSEDVNL

-762 KLMNDAADITT
+762 KLMNDAADTTT

-961 SGSVIDNRLDKSD
+961 SGSVMDNRLDKSD

-979 VAELVAKKTG
+979 IVEMVAKKTG

-1014 LAKKT
+1014 LAKTT
-1019 GKGTDT
+1019 GKGNTT

-1098 VAGLFTD
+1098 VAGLFAD

-1140 DKITSYLNEH
+1140 DKITSYLNDH

-1192 EEGEHYTIKVIPAE
+1192 EKGETETIDISSKKTVSKDDKKNPFKTYSLNIEERLSGDELLNALDMIEEIKRAGGEVDEYGNVRLYHATNEKSAKKIREEKRMVAKEDGIFFSTKKDGQIVGYGKEILEFTIPVEKLVLDDDFGDELHFRLPLEKSWEYDVSDSLVIDGIQRMKTTDGGIRYSITIGPDGIERYALSNETKKLTYKERMKRMLNIMREQYAGRAAKFVKNGHVYYALYDESGIRKGIYGDKKSSRKGLRAKISIGAEGEYIELAENSIYTGSKT
-1206 KYMEL
+1206 EL
-1211 GGPETLDIDSEKTF
+1211 GKTNRFHRNAKTWDYYIKTIEFEGDYFDVLINVKDTGNEHYVYDVTLKEAVSRSNSRGFYNDNETASKSSISQNQKNATTF
-1225 SLDVNMEEGKDLIA
+1225 SLDV
-1239 VHNLKEDNLNKALEL
+1239 
-1254 GGFPM
+1254 
-1259 PSIAITKK
+1259 
-1267 QIGHSGYGDI
+1267 
-1277 SVLFKKET
+1277 
-1285 VDPKNKDNRVF
+1285 
-1296 GADAYTARFPRVD
+1296 
-1309 YKVNEEELSKL
+1309 
-1320 AERIGTSANYIDAN
+1320 
-1334 AFNGNDLKTA
+1334 
-1344 AMKLSEMIEVKERFI
+1344 
-1359 RENNLKVEPVLRMPT
+1359 
-1374 AEPSFMGRG
+1374 
-1383 AVKEYLNNE
+1383 
-1392 NITVDKLVYDKKVRE
+1392 
-1407 GLLDTIREKT
+1407 
-1417 SLKAL
+1417 
-1422 GEKWAT
+1422 
-1428 KINDNLSDMES
+1428 
-1439 DKEIYNILKE
+1439 
-1449 QYQTY
+1449 
-1454 IDIAQGK
+1454 
-1461 AKPIE
+1461 
-1466 DRYSYTDGVNNTIRD
+1466 
-1481 NQDAFELYTLE
+1481 
-1492 LAEPVIGKA
+1492 
-1501 GIYNGKEYYT
+1501 
-1511 ASGNL
+1511 
-1516 RSFEALHDD
+1516 
-1525 YNIENI
+1525 
-1531 VKAMKSAGVKNEEGS
+1531 
-1546 LIPGI
+1546 
-1551 GEVRAAVS
+1551 
-1559 KDFKSIE
+1559 
-1566 DIKKQEGRLLDLT
+1566 
-1579 PEQVDEIYS
+1579 
-1588 ESRELY
+1588 
-1594 QKIVS
+1594 
-1599 EIVDNNKTISDNS
+1599 
-1612 FFDRDIAGRNIIEAV
+1612 
-1627 KGGLKPEKIQKSMQ
+1627 
-1641 KYYKN
+1641 
-1646 ISSNI
+1646 
-1651 ANDIVRLGTILKDI
+1651 
-1665 PVKYFEGKPQRAVGF
+1665 
-1680 DEVAAVVIPDSI
+1680 
-1692 SEKTKDKL
+1692 
-1700 KQAGIKAYE
+1700 
-1709 YKTDNEASRKEVVNR
+1709 
-1724 AAVEQDTVFSIDVD
+1724 
-1738 AILKNSKEVYI
+1738 
-1749 SKREYAI
+1749 
-1756 LASEVEK
+1756 
-1763 NNYSKDFIS
+1763 
-1772 RKINPAFSDKYFYLY
+1772 
-1787 KVTDKNANKFKV
+1787 
-1799 LAQYDVELYH
+1799 
-1809 DDIEEVMKSGRFKK
+1809 
-1823 NYRTNEGFD
+1823 
-1832 KGIGFLWGR
+1832 
-1841 YKYNSGSSQRIEN
+1841 
-1854 GRRSGRTDSVRIRDT
+1854 
-1869 ERSISEQYI
+1869 
-1878 GSRRADNG
+1878 
-1886 KSITDNP
+1886 
-1893 EKRYSIDSEGRKL
+1893 DSEGRKL

-1911 KYFEN
+1911 EYFKD
-1916 STVRDDN
+1916 SIVRDEN
-1923 GNLLPMYHGT
+1923 GNLLTMYHGT

-2073 TFNQNQI
+2073 TFSQNQI

-2213 TLKGQKIRLNEA
+2213 TLRGQKIRLNEA

-2323 STDTANKKVLAETQK
+2323 STDVANKKVLAETQK
-2338 LIVKQ
+2338 LIAKQ

-2377 RALDEQRRELSSA
+2377 RELDEQRRELSSA

-2397 AETEIRKKIK
+2397 AETDIRKKIK

-2591 NERTQNVEELGDNT
+2591 NERAQNVEELGDNT
-2605 IEELKSKKDKK
+2605 IEELKTKKDKK

-2642 RSYFYRLGDSALSI
+2642 RSYFYRMGDSALSI
-2656 YNGLRK
+2656 YKGLRK
-2662 GLNNRI
+2662 GLNTRTE
-2668 IKIAEAQDYMQ
+2668 KIAEAQDYMQ

-2732 LKNRDQA
+2732 LKNREQA

-2893 RQKAGLDD
+2893 RQKAGLDE
-2901 HMTEDEVLDI
+2901 HMSEDEVLDI
-2911 LESKTSVKAQIERA
+2911 LNSKTSVKAQIERA

-2937 VQDINAEGTG
+2937 VKDINAEGTG
-2947 DVQVKFIDGLV
+2947 DVQVKFVDELV

-2978 AYFRAMAVMDTK
+2978 AYFRAMAVMDSK
-2990 YLMKAFTKLPKVRE
+2990 YLLKALTMKPAVHE
-3004 VQEKV
+3004 VQEKA

-3026 SMKEVITA
+3026 SMKEVITD
-3034 QHTVKEGLQD
+3034 QHTFKEGLQEK
-3044 ISMKVAQKLDD
+3044 SMILAQKADD
-3055 TTWGVLWNAVKL
+3055 ITWGVLWNAVKQ
-3067 ETKALHPDVDI
+3067 ETKALHPDIDVN
-3078 SSDEFTELCVDR
+3078 SKEFTDLCVDR

-3125 AEPTKSYNMLANAI
+3125 AEPTKSYNMLANAL

-3170 NAAAQ
+3170 NAAVQ
-3175 SFVDALRDK
+3175 SFMDAFRDK

-3195 LADYKDNVIDNLNP
+3195 LEDYKDNVIDNLNP
-3209 VQLIPYIKDVLSV
+3209 VQLIPYMKDILSIA
-3222 VQGYDINRLDMQ
+3222 QGYDVNRLDMQ
-3234 GLSKLYAGAVSIQK
+3234 GLSKLFAGVRNVQK
-3248 YATDADYREK
+3248 YATDADYREN

-3265 EPFVNGVS
+3265 ES
-3273 LITGIPIYNV
+3273 LMSGISSVTGIPIYNV

-3289 LYNNITGKYL
+3289 IYNTTTGKYL
-3299 GGIKRTDSRQYE
+3299 GGIKRKNSRQYE
-3311 RMLNAYLSGDKE
+3311 RMLDAYLSGDNAE
-3323 LYKEVEGELKEKG
+3323 YKEIEGELKEKG

>member
-168 KAASNTTGKQGAA
+168 KAASNTTGKQGAS

-280 DTKLAGYKNR
+280 DTKLAGYRNR

-311 KYENEQSVRKN
+311 KYENEQSIRKN

-449 FVDQLGH
+449 FVDQLSH
-456 SAKNYFGG
+456 SAKNYFRG

-651 GQDFVAGAIS
+651 GKDFVAGAIS
-661 GAVFGGVVNT
+661 GAVFGGVANT

-705 TAKQI
+705 IAKQI

-729 SMAKSEDVNL
+729 SMANSEDVNL

-762 KLMNDAADITT
+762 KLINDTVDTST
-773 TKEENTIENTTNNVA
+773 TKEENTTNNVA

-797 TAENQKVAPVQQ
+797 TTENQKVAPVQQ

-911 SYESIMNNPVN
+911 SYESIMNNPIN

-942 NSRNPVVQ
+942 NSRSPLSQ
-950 NSDMQ
+950 NSNVQ

-961 SGSVIDNRLDKSD
+961 TGSVIDNRLDKSD

-979 VAELVAKKTG
+979 VVEMVAKKTG

-998 SHGENGNFQ
+998 EHGENGNFQ

-1014 LAKKT
+1014 LAKTT
-1019 GKGTDT
+1019 GQGNTT

-1053 VLDYVTTKEGAAY
+1053 VLNYVTTKEGAAY

-1098 VAGLFTD
+1098 VAGLFAD
-1105 KDGVEAFS
+1105 QKGVEAFS
-1113 KYMSENMT
+1113 KYLSENMT

-1140 DKITSYLNEH
+1140 DKITLYLNDH

-1211 GGPETLDIDSEKTF
+1211 GEPETLDIDSEKTF

-1344 AMKLSEMIEVKERFI
+1344 AMKLSEMMEVKERFI

-1454 IDIAQGK
+1454 LDIAQGK

-1466 DRYSYTDGVNNTIRD
+1466 DRYSYTDGVNNTIKD

-1680 DEVAAVVIPDSI
+1680 NEVAAVVIPDSI

-1893 EKRYSIDSEGRKL
+1893 EKRYSID
-1906 SEEQK
+1906 
-1911 KYFEN
+1911 
-1916 STVRDDN
+1916 
-1923 GNLLPMYHGT
+1923 
-1933 PNGDFTV
+1933 
-1940 FKNDIQFFTPNRWYA
+1940 
-1955 DFYQEPSA
+1955 
-1963 SSRKAG
+1963 
-1969 KTVTNKKTYEV
+1969 
-1980 YLNITKPFDIRNPE
+1980 
-1994 TKEIFIND
+1994 
-2002 YVKGGYALGINPY
+2002 
-2015 EEYKDTTNSG
+2015 
-2025 LPSWEEA
+2025 
-2032 DNIYEFLEDNDLLDE
+2032 
-2047 YDGIIVD
+2047 
-2054 EGGFPG
+2054 
-2060 EDGKIVQRGISYV
+2060 
-2073 TFNQNQI
+2073 
-2080 KNVDN
+2080 
-2085 KKPTADPDIRHS
+2085 
-2097 VDIDEDLM
+2097 IDEDLM
-2105 AILEE
+2105 AILDE

-2128 ALENVSIDDKT
+2128 SLKNVTIDEKT

-2201 SVEADVYNSFRK
+2201 SVEAGVYNSFRK
-2213 TLKGQKIRLNEA
+2213 TLRGQKIRLNEA

-2323 STDTANKKVLAETQK
+2323 STDAANKKVLAETQK
-2338 LIVKQ
+2338 LIAKQ

-2377 RALDEQRRELSSA
+2377 RELDEQKRELSSA

-2472 DALKKMVVDFIDAID
+2472 DALKKTVADFIDAID

-2509 MQLKLSSEREAIA
+2509 MQLKLSNEREAIA

-2535 NSGDRKTSSLLDDI
+2535 NLGDRKTTSSLLDDI

-2558 VRISDMDMN
+2558 VRISDMDIN

-2591 NERTQNVEELGDNT
+2591 NERAQNVEELGDNT
-2605 IEELKSKKDKK
+2605 IEELKTKKDKK

-2623 RGKAI
+2623 RGKTI

-2642 RSYFYRLGDSALSI
+2642 RSYFYRMGDSALSI
-2656 YNGLRK
+2656 YKGLRK
-2662 GLNNRI
+2662 GLNTRTE
-2668 IKIAEAQDYMQ
+2668 KIAEAQDYMQ

-2705 RDAEVHEFDFGNK
+2705 RDAEVHKFDFDNK

-2732 LKNRDQA
+2732 LKNREQA

-2769 YEVGKICEELTPE
+2769 YEVGKICEKLTPE

-2893 RQKAGLDD
+2893 RQKAGLDE
-2901 HMTEDEVLDI
+2901 HMSEDEMLDI
-2911 LESKTSVKAQIERA
+2911 LNSKTSVKAQIERA

-2947 DVQVKFIDGLV
+2947 DVQVKFVDELV

-2978 AYFRAMAVMDTK
+2978 AYFRAMAVMDSK
-2990 YLMKAFTKLPKVRE
+2990 YLLKALTMKPAVHE
-3004 VQEKV
+3004 VQEKA

-3026 SMKEVITA
+3026 SMKEVITD
-3034 QHTVKEGLQD
+3034 QHTFKEGLQEKSMILAQQADD
-3044 ISMKVAQKLDD
+3044 I
-3055 TTWGVLWNAVKL
+3055 TWGVLWNAVKQ
-3067 ETKALHPDVDI
+3067 EAKALHPDIDVN
-3078 SSDEFTELCVDR
+3078 SKEFTDLCVDR

-3125 AEPTKSYNMLANAI
+3125 AEPTKSYNMLANAL
-3139 RDWYEMPGKWN
+3139 RDWHEMPGKWN

-3156 FKQTLKAYIITNVV
+3156 FKRILKAYVVTNVV
-3170 NAAAQ
+3170 NAAVQ
-3175 SFVDALRDK
+3175 SFMDAFRDK

-3195 LADYKDNVIDNLNP
+3195 LEDYKDNVKDNLNP
-3209 VQLIPYIKDVLSV
+3209 IQLIPYLKDILSI
-3222 VQGYDINRLDMQ
+3222 VQGYDVNRLDMQ
-3234 GLSKLYAGAVSIQK
+3234 GLSKLFAGVRNVQK
-3248 YATDADYREK
+3248 YATDADYRED

-3265 EPFVNGVS
+3265 ES
-3273 LITGIPIYNV
+3273 LMSGISSVTGIPIYNV

-3289 LYNNITGKYL
+3289 IYNTTTGKYL
-3299 GGIKRTDSRQYE
+3299 GGIKRKNSRQYE
-3311 RMLNAYLSGDKE
+3311 RMLDAYLSGDNAA
-3323 LYKEVEGELKEKG
+3323 YKEIEGELKEKG
-3336 LEKKEITSKVKKEI
+3336 LEKKEITSKVKKEM

-3376 EEIWCTLE
+3376 EKIWCTLE

-3398 IDNSINKGAARD
+3398 IDNSINKGADRE

>member
-1 MKKYEK
+1 MADRLSLEELKKKRQEGTHENTERK
-7 RMNRLAELKEEKRQ
+7 LNTRSAAITRESGGERKSLEELRQARMNRNASPDVSVFHNSMSRYQQEKP
-21 AEYNSDATSD
+21 A
-31 NPTYESRMERL
+31 
-42 KELKQQKIERAQSNR
+42 
-57 ESAIALGTAN
+57 G
-67 FSKNTI
+67 F
-73 NSKRSKAMDYALEKA
+73 DYALEKV
-88 RNTVNTTTKAMS
+88 RNTANTTARAMS
-100 RNGSALQGA
+100 KNGRALQGA

-115 ERENKKKLEGY
+115 NRETKKKLDSFK
-126 EPVYGSF
+126 PVY
-133 DSPTTTRNIGKDTK
+133 DSSNEDKTMTGRSREKLTPTE
-147 LAGYRNRTTGETM
+147 YRNENTGETM
-160 TVEDYENT
+160 TVEDYNNAKST
-168 KAASNTTGKQGAA
+168 LNSNQKGKHGNA
-181 VSSFKGAKKRAI
+181 VSSFKGARKRAI
-193 EEALQQQA
+193 EEALKQQENTA
-201 DTSWMPEKEPETA
+201 WMPEKEPETA

-226 SLSDPELASLSD
+226 SLSDPELASMSD
-238 EELSAKITSA
+238 EELTAKVDTA
-248 KDEKEGNKDKLK
+248 KSNKEYNKEKLK

-265 YGSFDSPVLARNITK
+265 YGSLDNPVLAQNIRE
-280 DTKLAGYKNR
+280 DTKLAGYRNR
-290 LTGETMSAEE
+290 VTGETMSVEE
-300 HDALEGNTAID
+300 HDALEENETID
-311 KYENEQSVRKN
+311 KYENEQSIRKT
-322 QKAIKKWSEDYAKL
+322 QKVVKKWAEDYAKL
-336 TPEQEQAVMQMY
+336 TPGQEQAVMQMY

-354 EEATEQEQ
+354 EEGATEQEQ
-362 AIRDTIGSRDPFELE
+362 TIRDSIGSRDKFELI
-377 KAYNSAKENLESQ
+377 KAHNSAKENLESQ

-411 KKRRELEEETKQ
+411 KKRKELEEETKQ

-429 LINAKESATS
+429 LVNLKESAIS
-439 VGDSLLSGAD
+439 VGDSLLTVAD
-449 FVDQLGH
+449 SVDQLSH

-490 NDIDSTIGKF
+490 NDIDSNIGKF
-500 VYDVGMSMA
+500 LYDVGMSMA

-636 DEAKTAANEQFWNQV
+636 DEAKAAANEQFWNQV
-651 GQDFVAGAIS
+651 GKDFVAGAIS
-661 GAVFGGVVNT
+661 GAVFGGVANT
-671 VNSVQYHK
+671 VNSVQYYK

-685 QDNTMRDTILETAE
+685 QDNTMKDTILKTAE

-729 SMAKSEDVNL
+729 SMANSEDVNL

-762 KLMNDAADITT
+762 KLINDTVDTSNT
-773 TKEENTIENTTNNVA
+773 EEENATNKVA

-942 NSRNPVVQ
+942 NSRSPLLQ
-950 NSDMQ
+950 NSNVQ

-961 SGSVIDNRLDKSD
+961 NGSVIDNRLDKSD

-979 VAELVAKKTG
+979 VVEMVAKKTG

-998 SHGENGNFQ
+998 EHGENGNFQ

-1014 LAKKT
+1014 LAKTT
-1019 GKGTDT
+1019 GQGNTT

-1140 DKITSYLNEH
+1140 DKITSYLNDH
-1150 VLSSTAKKALRADAE
+1150 VLSSTARKALRADAE

-1192 EEGEHYTIKVIPAE
+1192 EKGETETIDISSKKTVSKDDKKNPFKTYSLNIEERLSGDELLNALDMIEEIKRAGGEVDEYGNVRLYHATNEKSAKKIREEKRMVAKEDGIFFSTKKDGQIVGYGKEILEFTIPVEKLVLDDDFGDELHFRLPLEKSWEYDVSDSLVIDGIQRMKTTDGGIRYSITIGPDGIERYALSNETKKLTFKERKKRMLNIMREQYAGRAAKFVKNGHVYYALYDESGIRKGIYGDKKSSRKGLRAKISIGAEGEYIELAENSIYTGSKT
-1206 KYMEL
+1206 EL
-1211 GGPETLDIDSEKTF
+1211 GKTNRFHRNAKTWDYYIKTIEFEGDYFDVLINVKDTGNEHYVYDVTLKEAVSRSNSRGFYNDNETASKSSISQNQKNTTTF
-1225 SLDVNMEEGKDLIA
+1225 SLDV
-1239 VHNLKEDNLNKALEL
+1239 
-1254 GGFPM
+1254 
-1259 PSIAITKK
+1259 
-1267 QIGHSGYGDI
+1267 
-1277 SVLFKKET
+1277 
-1285 VDPKNKDNRVF
+1285 
-1296 GADAYTARFPRVD
+1296 
-1309 YKVNEEELSKL
+1309 
-1320 AERIGTSANYIDAN
+1320 
-1334 AFNGNDLKTA
+1334 
-1344 AMKLSEMIEVKERFI
+1344 
-1359 RENNLKVEPVLRMPT
+1359 
-1374 AEPSFMGRG
+1374 
-1383 AVKEYLNNE
+1383 
-1392 NITVDKLVYDKKVRE
+1392 
-1407 GLLDTIREKT
+1407 
-1417 SLKAL
+1417 
-1422 GEKWAT
+1422 
-1428 KINDNLSDMES
+1428 
-1439 DKEIYNILKE
+1439 
-1449 QYQTY
+1449 
-1454 IDIAQGK
+1454 
-1461 AKPIE
+1461 
-1466 DRYSYTDGVNNTIRD
+1466 
-1481 NQDAFELYTLE
+1481 
-1492 LAEPVIGKA
+1492 
-1501 GIYNGKEYYT
+1501 
-1511 ASGNL
+1511 
-1516 RSFEALHDD
+1516 
-1525 YNIENI
+1525 
-1531 VKAMKSAGVKNEEGS
+1531 
-1546 LIPGI
+1546 
-1551 GEVRAAVS
+1551 
-1559 KDFKSIE
+1559 
-1566 DIKKQEGRLLDLT
+1566 
-1579 PEQVDEIYS
+1579 
-1588 ESRELY
+1588 
-1594 QKIVS
+1594 
-1599 EIVDNNKTISDNS
+1599 
-1612 FFDRDIAGRNIIEAV
+1612 
-1627 KGGLKPEKIQKSMQ
+1627 
-1641 KYYKN
+1641 
-1646 ISSNI
+1646 
-1651 ANDIVRLGTILKDI
+1651 
-1665 PVKYFEGKPQRAVGF
+1665 
-1680 DEVAAVVIPDSI
+1680 
-1692 SEKTKDKL
+1692 
-1700 KQAGIKAYE
+1700 
-1709 YKTDNEASRKEVVNR
+1709 
-1724 AAVEQDTVFSIDVD
+1724 
-1738 AILKNSKEVYI
+1738 
-1749 SKREYAI
+1749 
-1756 LASEVEK
+1756 
-1763 NNYSKDFIS
+1763 
-1772 RKINPAFSDKYFYLY
+1772 
-1787 KVTDKNANKFKV
+1787 
-1799 LAQYDVELYH
+1799 
-1809 DDIEEVMKSGRFKK
+1809 
-1823 NYRTNEGFD
+1823 
-1832 KGIGFLWGR
+1832 
-1841 YKYNSGSSQRIEN
+1841 
-1854 GRRSGRTDSVRIRDT
+1854 
-1869 ERSISEQYI
+1869 
-1878 GSRRADNG
+1878 
-1886 KSITDNP
+1886 
-1893 EKRYSIDSEGRKL
+1893 DSEGRKL

-1911 KYFEN
+1911 EYFKD
-1916 STVRDDN
+1916 SIVRDEN
-1923 GNLLPMYHGT
+1923 GNLLTMYHGT

-2073 TFNQNQI
+2073 TFSQNQI

-2213 TLKGQKIRLNEA
+2213 TLRGQKIRLNEA

-2323 STDTANKKVLAETQK
+2323 STDAANKKVLAETQK
-2338 LIVKQ
+2338 LIAKQ

-2377 RALDEQRRELSSA
+2377 RELDEQRRELSSA

-2472 DALKKMVVDFIDAID
+2472 DALKKTVADFIDAID

-2522 GDYEDIYNALMDG
+2522 GEYEDIYNALMDG

-2558 VRISDMDMN
+2558 VRISDMDIN

-2591 NERTQNVEELGDNT
+2591 NERAQNVEELGDNT
-2605 IEELKSKKDKK
+2605 IEELKTKKDKK

-2623 RGKAI
+2623 MGKAI

-2642 RSYFYRLGDSALSI
+2642 RSYFYRMGDSALSI
-2656 YNGLRK
+2656 YKGLRK
-2662 GLNNRI
+2662 GLNTRTE
-2668 IKIAEAQDYMQ
+2668 KIAEAQDYMQ

-2705 RDAEVHEFDFGNK
+2705 RDAEVHKFDFDNK

-2732 LKNRDQA
+2732 LKNREQA

-2893 RQKAGLDD
+2893 RQKAGLDE
-2901 HMTEDEVLDI
+2901 HMSEDEMLDI
-2911 LESKTSVKAQIERA
+2911 LNSKTSVKAQIERA

-2947 DVQVKFIDGLV
+2947 DVQVKFVDELV

-2978 AYFRAMAVMDTK
+2978 AYFRAMAVMDSK
-2990 YLMKAFTKLPKVRE
+2990 YLLKALTMKPAVHE
-3004 VQEKV
+3004 VQEKA

-3026 SMKEVITA
+3026 SMKEVITD
-3034 QHTVKEGLQD
+3034 QHTFKEGLQEKSMILAQQADD
-3044 ISMKVAQKLDD
+3044 I
-3055 TTWGVLWNAVKL
+3055 TWGVLWNAVKQ
-3067 ETKALHPDVDI
+3067 ETKALHPDIDVN
-3078 SSDEFTELCVDR
+3078 SKEFTDLCVDR

-3125 AEPTKSYNMLANAI
+3125 AEPTKSYNMLANAL

-3175 SFVDALRDK
+3175 SFMDAFRDK

-3195 LADYKDNVIDNLNP
+3195 LDDYKDNVVDNLNP
-3209 VQLIPYIKDVLSV
+3209 VQLIPYMKDILSIA
-3222 VQGYDINRLDMQ
+3222 QGYDVNRLDMQ
-3234 GLSKLYAGAVSIQK
+3234 GLSKLFAGVRNVQK
-3248 YATDADYREK
+3248 YATDADYREN

-3265 EPFVNGVS
+3265 ES
-3273 LITGIPIYNV
+3273 LMSGISSVTGIPIYNV

-3289 LYNNITGKYL
+3289 IYNTTTGKYL
-3299 GGIKRTDSRQYE
+3299 GGIKRKNSRQYE
-3311 RMLNAYLSGDKE
+3311 RMLDAYLSEDNAA
-3323 LYKEVEGELKEKG
+3323 YKEIEGELKEKG
-3336 LEKKEITSKVKKEI
+3336 LEKKEITSKVKKEM

-3362 EAKKFLKEKAGQSD
+3362 EAKKFLREKAGQSD

-3398 IDNSINKGAARD
+3398 IDNSINKGADRE

>member
-193 EEALQQQA
+193 EETLQQQA

-280 DTKLAGYKNR
+280 DTKLAGYRNR
-290 LTGETMSAEE
+290 LTGETMSVEE
-300 HDALEGNTAID
+300 HDALEDYATIDD
-311 KYENEQSVRKN
+311 KYENEQSLRKS
-322 QKAIKKWSEDYAKL
+322 QKVIKRWAEDYAKL

-362 AIRDTIGSRDPFELE
+362 AIRDTIGNRDPFELE

-411 KKRRELEEETKQ
+411 KKRKELEEETKQ

-429 LINAKESATS
+429 LINVKESAIS
-439 VGDSLLSGAD
+439 VGDSLLTVAD
-449 FVDQLGH
+449 LADQLGH

-464 DEAYTP
+464 DEGYTP

-490 NDIDSTIGKF
+490 NDINSTIGKF
-500 VYDVGMSMA
+500 TYDVGMSMA

-586 ILDWAAQSGIEG
+586 ILDWAVQSGIEG

-636 DEAKTAANEQFWNQV
+636 DEAKAAANEQFWNQV

-661 GAVFGGVVNT
+661 GAVFGGVANT

-710 ADTVKTD
+710 ADTVKAD

-729 SMAKSEDVNL
+729 SMANSEDVNL

-762 KLMNDAADITT
+762 KLINDTVDTSNT
-773 TKEENTIENTTNNVA
+773 EEENATNKVA

-942 NSRNPVVQ
+942 NSRSPVVQ

-961 SGSVIDNRLDKSD
+961 NGSVIDNRLDKSD

-979 VAELVAKKTG
+979 VVEMVAKKTG

-998 SHGENGNFQ
+998 EHGENGNFQ

-1053 VLDYVTTKEGAAY
+1053 VLNYVTTKEGAAY

-1098 VAGLFTD
+1098 VAGLFAD
-1105 KDGVEAFS
+1105 QKGVEAFS

-1121 ESEHK
+1121 ESQHK

-1140 DKITSYLNEH
+1140 DKITSYLNDH

-1192 EEGEHYTIKVIPAE
+1192 EKGETETIDISSKKTVSKDDKKNPFKTYSLNIEERLSGDELLNALDMIEEIKRAGGEVDEYGNVRLYHATSEKAAKKIREEKIMVAKEDGIFFSTKKDGQIVGYGKEILEFTIPVEKLVLDDDFGDELHFRLPLEKSWEYDVSDSLVIDGIQRMKTTESGIRYSITIGPDGIERYALSNETKKLTFKERKKRMLNIMREQYAGRAAKFVKNGHVYYALYDESGIRKGIYGDKKSSRKGLRAKISIGAEGEYIELAENSIYTGSKT
-1206 KYMEL
+1206 EL
-1211 GGPETLDIDSEKTF
+1211 GKTNRFHRNAKTWDYYIKTIEFEGDYFDVLINVKDTGNEHYVYDVTLKEAVSRSNSRGFYNDNETASKSSISQNQKNATTF
-1225 SLDVNMEEGKDLIA
+1225 SLDV
-1239 VHNLKEDNLNKALEL
+1239 
-1254 GGFPM
+1254 
-1259 PSIAITKK
+1259 
-1267 QIGHSGYGDI
+1267 
-1277 SVLFKKET
+1277 
-1285 VDPKNKDNRVF
+1285 
-1296 GADAYTARFPRVD
+1296 
-1309 YKVNEEELSKL
+1309 
-1320 AERIGTSANYIDAN
+1320 
-1334 AFNGNDLKTA
+1334 
-1344 AMKLSEMIEVKERFI
+1344 
-1359 RENNLKVEPVLRMPT
+1359 
-1374 AEPSFMGRG
+1374 
-1383 AVKEYLNNE
+1383 
-1392 NITVDKLVYDKKVRE
+1392 
-1407 GLLDTIREKT
+1407 
-1417 SLKAL
+1417 
-1422 GEKWAT
+1422 
-1428 KINDNLSDMES
+1428 
-1439 DKEIYNILKE
+1439 
-1449 QYQTY
+1449 
-1454 IDIAQGK
+1454 
-1461 AKPIE
+1461 
-1466 DRYSYTDGVNNTIRD
+1466 
-1481 NQDAFELYTLE
+1481 
-1492 LAEPVIGKA
+1492 
-1501 GIYNGKEYYT
+1501 
-1511 ASGNL
+1511 
-1516 RSFEALHDD
+1516 
-1525 YNIENI
+1525 
-1531 VKAMKSAGVKNEEGS
+1531 
-1546 LIPGI
+1546 
-1551 GEVRAAVS
+1551 
-1559 KDFKSIE
+1559 
-1566 DIKKQEGRLLDLT
+1566 
-1579 PEQVDEIYS
+1579 
-1588 ESRELY
+1588 
-1594 QKIVS
+1594 
-1599 EIVDNNKTISDNS
+1599 
-1612 FFDRDIAGRNIIEAV
+1612 
-1627 KGGLKPEKIQKSMQ
+1627 
-1641 KYYKN
+1641 
-1646 ISSNI
+1646 
-1651 ANDIVRLGTILKDI
+1651 
-1665 PVKYFEGKPQRAVGF
+1665 
-1680 DEVAAVVIPDSI
+1680 
-1692 SEKTKDKL
+1692 
-1700 KQAGIKAYE
+1700 
-1709 YKTDNEASRKEVVNR
+1709 
-1724 AAVEQDTVFSIDVD
+1724 
-1738 AILKNSKEVYI
+1738 
-1749 SKREYAI
+1749 
-1756 LASEVEK
+1756 
-1763 NNYSKDFIS
+1763 
-1772 RKINPAFSDKYFYLY
+1772 
-1787 KVTDKNANKFKV
+1787 
-1799 LAQYDVELYH
+1799 
-1809 DDIEEVMKSGRFKK
+1809 
-1823 NYRTNEGFD
+1823 
-1832 KGIGFLWGR
+1832 
-1841 YKYNSGSSQRIEN
+1841 
-1854 GRRSGRTDSVRIRDT
+1854 
-1869 ERSISEQYI
+1869 
-1878 GSRRADNG
+1878 
-1886 KSITDNP
+1886 
-1893 EKRYSIDSEGRKL
+1893 DSEGRKL

-2073 TFNQNQI
+2073 TFSQNQI

-2128 ALENVSIDDKT
+2128 ALKNVSIDDKT
-2139 MRKIASEVKQEYK
+2139 MRKIASEVKQEYR

-2184 IVQEIAMPVIEE
+2184 IVQEIAAPVIEE

-2213 TLKGQKIRLNEA
+2213 TLRGQKIRLNEA

-2323 STDTANKKVLAETQK
+2323 STDAANKKVLAETQK
-2338 LIVKQ
+2338 LIAKQ

-2377 RALDEQRRELSSA
+2377 RELDEQRRELSSA

-2448 ERIRKNAQGIVTAFN
+2448 ERIKKNAQGIVAAFN

-2472 DALKKMVVDFIDAID
+2472 DALKKTVADFIDAID
-2487 FTTDRTNPNS
+2487 FATDRTNPNS
-2497 VDSLKWYNALSQ
+2497 VNSLKWYNALSQ
-2509 MQLKLSSEREAIA
+2509 MQLKLSDEREAISR
-2522 GDYEDIYNALMDG
+2522 DYEDLYNALMDG
-2535 NSGDRKTSSLLDDI
+2535 SSGDKKTSSLLDDI
-2549 SDFLNNNEG
+2549 ADFLNNNEG

-2582 ITSVNQLYV
+2582 INSVNQLYV
-2591 NERTQNVEELGDNT
+2591 NERTQKLEDLGDST
-2605 IEELKSKKDKK
+2605 IEELQKKKDKTL
-2616 VWNNDTL
+2616 WNEDTL
-2623 RGKAI
+2623 RGKVI
-2628 NKAENMLDA
+2628 SKAENMLNA

-2679 SQFGKIAEECGL
+2679 SQLSKIAEENGY
-2691 TEKQLKSEMKKWTG
+2691 TEKQLKREMKKWTG
-2705 RDAEVHEFDFGNK
+2705 KDAEVHEFKIRGE

-2749 TTTKAGTKVYRNSE
+2749 TNTKQGIKVYRSAE

-2769 YEVGKICEELTPE
+2769 YEVGRICNELTPE
-2782 QKKVAD
+2782 QKKIAD
-2788 SMQQFMQ
+2788 AMQQFMQ

-2833 DQTSY
+2833 DKTSY

-2893 RQKAGLDD
+2893 RQKAGLDE
-2901 HMTEDEVLDI
+2901 HMSEDEVLNI

-2925 YGKEYQEYFKKL
+2925 YGKEYQEYFEKL
-2937 VQDINAEGTG
+2937 IQDINAEGTG

-3055 TTWGVLWNAVKL
+3055 ITWGVLWNAVKL

-3234 GLSKLYAGAVSIQK
+3234 GLSKLYAGVVSIQK

-3258 HTWLEAA
+3258 HTWLETA
-3265 EPFVNGVS
+3265 EPFMNGVS

-3323 LYKEVEGELKEKG
+3323 LYKEVEGELKDKG
-3336 LEKKEITSKVKKEI
+3336 LKKKKIISGVKRKAKERYLNEEIT
-3350 KDGYL
+3350 
-3355 AGDISEK
+3355 EK
-3362 EAKKFLKEKAGQSD
+3362 EAKEFLNKKAGQSD
-3376 EEIWCTLE
+3376 EEVWTTLK
-3384 EWNYGETYQRLYDA
+3384 EWNSGGTYKELYKA
-3398 IDNSINKGAARD
+3398 IDNSMKKGADREK
-3410 AIFDYI
+3410 IFNFI
-3416 SEAKSKGGKENKD
+3416 REAKDKGGKKDSDIATAVTNK
-3429 ISGVVTREYKKK
+3429 YKKK
-3441 YLKAKEKG
+3441 YLEAKKKG

-3458 ISIYMHL
+3458 ISVYMHL
-3465 GYTNAEANKKIEEW
+3465 GYTQAEANKKIDDW
-3479 SKKKTK
+3479 SKIETE

>member
-57 ESAIALGTAN
+57 ESAIAWGTAN

-100 RNGSALQGA
+100 KNGSALQGA

-238 EELSAKITSA
+238 EELSAKITSV

-260 NYEPV
+260 NYEPI

-280 DTKLAGYKNR
+280 DTKLAGYRNR

-482 NRRREAVS
+482 NRKREAVS

-636 DEAKTAANEQFWNQV
+636 DEAKTAANKQFWNQV

-661 GAVFGGVVNT
+661 GAVFGGVANT
-671 VNSVQYHK
+671 VNTVQYHK

-710 ADTVKTD
+710 ADTVKAD

-729 SMAKSEDVNL
+729 SMANSEDVNL

-762 KLMNDAADITT
+762 KLINDTVDTSNT
-773 TKEENTIENTTNNVA
+773 EEENATNKVA

-911 SYESIMNNPVN
+911 SYESIMNNPIN

-942 NSRNPVVQ
+942 NSRSPLSQ
-950 NSDMQ
+950 NSNVQ

-961 SGSVIDNRLDKSD
+961 TGSVIDNRLDKSD

-979 VAELVAKKTG
+979 VVEMVAKKTG

-998 SHGENGNFQ
+998 EHGENGNFQ

-1014 LAKKT
+1014 LAKTT
-1019 GKGTDT
+1019 GQGNTT

-1053 VLDYVTTKEGAAY
+1053 VLNYVTTKEGAAY

-1098 VAGLFTD
+1098 VAGLFAD
-1105 KDGVEAFS
+1105 QKGVEAFS
-1113 KYMSENMT
+1113 KYLSENMT

-1140 DKITSYLNEH
+1140 DKITSYLNDH

-1165 EAQRIRDMFLGE
+1165 EAQRIRVMFLGE

-1192 EEGEHYTIKVIPAE
+1192 EEGEHHTIKVIPAE

-1211 GGPETLDIDSEKTF
+1211 GEPETLDIDSEKTF

-1344 AMKLSEMIEVKERFI
+1344 AMKLSEMMEVKERFI

-1454 IDIAQGK
+1454 LDIAQGK

-1466 DRYSYTDGVNNTIRD
+1466 DRYSYTDGVNNTIKD

-1612 FFDRDIAGRNIIEAV
+1612 FFDRDIAGRNVIEAV

-1709 YKTDNEASRKEVVNR
+1709 YKTDNEASRKEVINR

-1893 EKRYSIDSEGRKL
+1893 EKRYSID
-1906 SEEQK
+1906 
-1911 KYFEN
+1911 
-1916 STVRDDN
+1916 
-1923 GNLLPMYHGT
+1923 
-1933 PNGDFTV
+1933 
-1940 FKNDIQFFTPNRWYA
+1940 
-1955 DFYQEPSA
+1955 
-1963 SSRKAG
+1963 
-1969 KTVTNKKTYEV
+1969 
-1980 YLNITKPFDIRNPE
+1980 
-1994 TKEIFIND
+1994 
-2002 YVKGGYALGINPY
+2002 
-2015 EEYKDTTNSG
+2015 
-2025 LPSWEEA
+2025 
-2032 DNIYEFLEDNDLLDE
+2032 
-2047 YDGIIVD
+2047 
-2054 EGGFPG
+2054 
-2060 EDGKIVQRGISYV
+2060 
-2073 TFNQNQI
+2073 
-2080 KNVDN
+2080 
-2085 KKPTADPDIRHS
+2085 
-2097 VDIDEDLM
+2097 IDEDLM
-2105 AILEE
+2105 AILDE

-2128 ALENVSIDDKT
+2128 SLKNVTIDEKT

-2184 IVQEIAMPVIEE
+2184 IVQEIATPVIEE

-2201 SVEADVYNSFRK
+2201 SVEADVYNSFRN
-2213 TLKGQKIRLNEA
+2213 TLKAQKIRLNEA

-2231 HYYDSYDKFR
+2231 HYYDSYEKFR

-2323 STDTANKKVLAETQK
+2323 STDAANKKVLAETQK
-2338 LIVKQ
+2338 LIAKQ

-2377 RALDEQRRELSSA
+2377 RELDEQRRELSSA

-2472 DALKKMVVDFIDAID
+2472 DALKKMVADFIDAID

-2558 VRISDMDMN
+2558 VRISDMDIN

-2591 NERTQNVEELGDNT
+2591 NERAQNVEELGDNT
-2605 IEELKSKKDKK
+2605 IEELKTKKDKK

-2642 RSYFYRLGDSALSI
+2642 RSYFYRMGDSALSI
-2656 YNGLRK
+2656 YKGLRK
-2662 GLNNRI
+2662 GLNTRTE
-2668 IKIAEAQDYMQ
+2668 KIAEAQDYMQ

-2732 LKNRDQA
+2732 LKNREQA

-2833 DQTSY
+2833 DKTSY

-2893 RQKAGLDD
+2893 RQKAGLDE
-2901 HMTEDEVLDI
+2901 HMSEDEVLDI
-2911 LESKTSVKAQIERA
+2911 LNSKTSVKAQIERA

-2947 DVQVKFIDGLV
+2947 DVQVKFVDELV

-2978 AYFRAMAVMDTK
+2978 AYFRAMAVMDSK
-2990 YLMKAFTKLPKVRE
+2990 YLLKALTMKPAVHE
-3004 VQEKV
+3004 VQEKA

-3026 SMKEVITA
+3026 SMKEVITD
-3034 QHTVKEGLQD
+3034 QHTFKEGLQEGTM
-3044 ISMKVAQKLDD
+3044 ILAQKADD
-3055 TTWGVLWNAVKL
+3055 VTWGVLWNAVKQ
-3067 ETKALHPDVDI
+3067 ETKALHPDIDVN
-3078 SSDEFTELCVDR
+3078 SKEFTDLCVDR

-3125 AEPTKSYNMLANAI
+3125 AEPTKSYNMLANAL

-3170 NAAAQ
+3170 NAAVQ
-3175 SFVDALRDK
+3175 SFMDAFRDK

-3195 LADYKDNVIDNLNP
+3195 LEDYKDNVIDNLNP
-3209 VQLIPYIKDVLSV
+3209 VQLIPYMKDILSIA
-3222 VQGYDINRLDMQ
+3222 QGYDVNRLDMQ
-3234 GLSKLYAGAVSIQK
+3234 GLSKLFAGVRNVQK
-3248 YATDADYREK
+3248 YATDADSREN

-3265 EPFVNGVS
+3265 ES
-3273 LITGIPIYNV
+3273 LMSGISSVTGIPIYNV

-3289 LYNNITGKYL
+3289 IYNTTTGKYL
-3299 GGIKRTDSRQYE
+3299 GGIKRKNSRQYE
-3311 RMLNAYLSGDKE
+3311 RMMDAYLSGDNAV
-3323 LYKEVEGELKEKG
+3323 YKEIEGELKEKG
-3336 LEKKEITSKVKKEI
+3336 LEQKEITSKVKKEI

>member
-1 MKKYEK
+1 MADRLSLEELKKKRQEGTHENTERK
-7 RMNRLAELKEEKRQ
+7 LNTRSAAITRESGGERKSLEELRQARMNRNASPDVSVFHNSMSRYQQEKP
-21 AEYNSDATSD
+21 A
-31 NPTYESRMERL
+31 
-42 KELKQQKIERAQSNR
+42 
-57 ESAIALGTAN
+57 G
-67 FSKNTI
+67 F
-73 NSKRSKAMDYALEKA
+73 DYALEKV
-88 RNTVNTTTKAMS
+88 RNTANTTARAMS
-100 RNGSALQGA
+100 KNGRALQGA

-193 EEALQQQA
+193 EETLQQQA

-470 YDPYSARFTQSR
+470 YDPYSARFTQLR
-482 NRRREAVS
+482 NRKREAVS

-500 VYDVGMSMA
+500 VYDIGMSMA

-636 DEAKTAANEQFWNQV
+636 DEAKAAANEQFWNQV
-651 GQDFVAGAIS
+651 GKDFIAGAVS
-661 GAVFGGVVNT
+661 GAVFGGVANT

-717 NITDSQMSQIIE
+717 NITDLQMSQIIE
-729 SMAKSEDVNL
+729 SMANSEDVNL

-762 KLMNDAADITT
+762 KLMNDAADTTT
-773 TKEENTIENTTNNVA
+773 TKEENTIENTTNSVA

-797 TAENQKVAPVQQ
+797 TAENQKVAPVQP

-911 SYESIMNNPVN
+911 SYESIMNNPIN
-922 ARIVSEMSPST
+922 ARIVSEISPST

-942 NSRNPVVQ
+942 NSRSPLLQ
-950 NSDMQ
+950 NSNVQ

-961 SGSVIDNRLDKSD
+961 NGSVIDNRLDKSD

-979 VAELVAKKTG
+979 VVEMVAKKTG

-998 SHGENGNFQ
+998 EHGENGNFQ

-1014 LAKKT
+1014 LAKTT
-1019 GKGTDT
+1019 GKGNAT

-1053 VLDYVTTKEGAAY
+1053 VLNYVTTKEGAAY

-1098 VAGLFTD
+1098 VAGLFAD
-1105 KDGVEAFS
+1105 QKGVEAFS

-1121 ESEHK
+1121 ESQHK

-1140 DKITSYLNEH
+1140 DKITSYLNDH

-1177 LTKAQENYKRENVTA
+1177 LTKAQENYKQENVTA

-1285 VDPKNKDNRVF
+1285 VDPKNTDNRVF

-1344 AMKLSEMIEVKERFI
+1344 AMKLSEMMEVKERFI

-1407 GLLDTIREKT
+1407 GLIDTIREKT

-1454 IDIAQGK
+1454 LDIAQGK

-1466 DRYSYTDGVNNTIRD
+1466 DRYSYTDGVNNTIKD
-1481 NQDAFELYTLE
+1481 NQDAFEVYTLE

-1841 YKYNSGSSQRIEN
+1841 YKYNNGSSQRIEN

-1893 EKRYSIDSEGRKL
+1893 EKRYSID
-1906 SEEQK
+1906 
-1911 KYFEN
+1911 
-1916 STVRDDN
+1916 
-1923 GNLLPMYHGT
+1923 
-1933 PNGDFTV
+1933 
-1940 FKNDIQFFTPNRWYA
+1940 
-1955 DFYQEPSA
+1955 
-1963 SSRKAG
+1963 
-1969 KTVTNKKTYEV
+1969 
-1980 YLNITKPFDIRNPE
+1980 
-1994 TKEIFIND
+1994 
-2002 YVKGGYALGINPY
+2002 
-2015 EEYKDTTNSG
+2015 
-2025 LPSWEEA
+2025 
-2032 DNIYEFLEDNDLLDE
+2032 
-2047 YDGIIVD
+2047 
-2054 EGGFPG
+2054 
-2060 EDGKIVQRGISYV
+2060 
-2073 TFNQNQI
+2073 
-2080 KNVDN
+2080 
-2085 KKPTADPDIRHS
+2085 
-2097 VDIDEDLM
+2097 IDEDLM
-2105 AILEE
+2105 AILDE

-2128 ALENVSIDDKT
+2128 SLKNVTIDEKT

-2309 DLALDIYRRFFVEQ
+2309 DLALDIYRRFFIEQ
-2323 STDTANKKVLAETQK
+2323 STDAANKKVLAETQK
-2338 LIVKQ
+2338 LIAKQ

-2424 MKLKAAQSENRTAK
+2424 MKLKAAQSEKRTAK

-2472 DALKKMVVDFIDAID
+2472 DALKKTVADFIDAID

-2497 VDSLKWYNALSQ
+2497 VNSLKWYNALSQ

-2558 VRISDMDMN
+2558 VRILDMDMN

-2591 NERTQNVEELGDNT
+2591 NERAQNVEELGDNT
-2605 IEELKSKKDKK
+2605 IEELKTKKDKK

-2656 YNGLRK
+2656 YKGLRK
-2662 GLNNRI
+2662 GLNTRTE
-2668 IKIAEAQDYMQ
+2668 KIAEAQDYMQ

-2732 LKNRDQA
+2732 LKNREQA
-2739 KEHIKYGGVI
+2739 KEHIKYGGLI

-2893 RQKAGLDD
+2893 RQKAGLDE
-2901 HMTEDEVLDI
+2901 HMSEDEMLDI
-2911 LESKTSVKAQIERA
+2911 LNSKTSVKAQIERA

-2947 DVQVKFIDGLV
+2947 DVQVKFVDELV

-2978 AYFRAMAVMDTK
+2978 AYFRAMAVMDSK
-2990 YLMKAFTKLPKVRE
+2990 YLLKALTMKPAVHE
-3004 VQEKV
+3004 VQEKA

-3026 SMKEVITA
+3026 SMKEVITD
-3034 QHTVKEGLQD
+3034 QHTFKEGLQEKSMILAQQADD
-3044 ISMKVAQKLDD
+3044 I
-3055 TTWGVLWNAVKL
+3055 TWGVLWNAVKQ
-3067 ETKALHPDVDI
+3067 ETKALHPDIDVN
-3078 SSDEFTELCVDR
+3078 SKEFTDLCVDR

-3125 AEPTKSYNMLANAI
+3125 AEPTKSYNMLANAL

-3175 SFVDALRDK
+3175 SLMDAFRDK

-3195 LADYKDNVIDNLNP
+3195 LDDYKDNVVDNLNP
-3209 VQLIPYIKDVLSV
+3209 VQLIPYMKDILSIA
-3222 VQGYDINRLDMQ
+3222 QGYDVNRLDMQ
-3234 GLSKLYAGAVSIQK
+3234 GLSKLFAGVRNVQK
-3248 YATDADYREK
+3248 YATDADYREN

-3265 EPFVNGVS
+3265 ES
-3273 LITGIPIYNV
+3273 LMSGISSVTGIPIYNV

-3289 LYNNITGKYL
+3289 IYNTTTGKYL
-3299 GGIKRTDSRQYE
+3299 GGIKRKNSRQYE
-3311 RMLNAYLSGDKE
+3311 RMLDAYLSEDNAA
-3323 LYKEVEGELKEKG
+3323 YKEIEGELKEKG
-3336 LEKKEITSKVKKEI
+3336 LEKKEITSKVKKEM

-3362 EAKKFLKEKAGQSD
+3362 EAKKFLREKAGQSD

-3398 IDNSINKGAARD
+3398 IDNSINKGADRE

>member
-1 MKKYEK
+1 MADRLSLEELKKKRQEGTHENTERK
-7 RMNRLAELKEEKRQ
+7 LNTRSAAITRESGGERKSLEELRQARMNRNASPDVSVFHNSMSRYQQEKP
-21 AEYNSDATSD
+21 A
-31 NPTYESRMERL
+31 
-42 KELKQQKIERAQSNR
+42 
-57 ESAIALGTAN
+57 G
-67 FSKNTI
+67 F
-73 NSKRSKAMDYALEKA
+73 DYALEKV
-88 RNTVNTTTKAMS
+88 RNTANTTARAMS
-100 RNGSALQGA
+100 KNGRALQGA

-115 ERENKKKLEGY
+115 NRETKKKLDSFK
-126 EPVYGSF
+126 PVY
-133 DSPTTTRNIGKDTK
+133 DSSNEDKTMTGRSRAKLTPTE
-147 LAGYRNRTTGETM
+147 YRNESTGETM
-160 TVEDYENT
+160 TVEDYNNAKST
-168 KAASNTTGKQGAA
+168 LNSNQKGKHGNA
-181 VSSFKGAKKRAI
+181 VSSFKGARKRAI
-193 EEALQQQA
+193 EEALKQQENTA
-201 DTSWMPEKEPETA
+201 WMPEKEPETA

-280 DTKLAGYKNR
+280 DTKLAGYRNR
-290 LTGETMSAEE
+290 LTGETMSVEE
-300 HDALEGNTAID
+300 HDALEDYATIDD
-311 KYENEQSVRKN
+311 KYENEQSLRKS
-322 QKAIKKWSEDYAKL
+322 QKVIKRWAEDYAKL

-362 AIRDTIGSRDPFELE
+362 AIRDTIGNRDPFELE

-411 KKRRELEEETKQ
+411 KKRKELEEETKQ

-429 LINAKESATS
+429 LINVKESAIS
-439 VGDSLLSGAD
+439 VGDSLLTVAD
-449 FVDQLGH
+449 LADQLGH

-490 NDIDSTIGKF
+490 NDINSTIGKF
-500 VYDVGMSMA
+500 TYDVGMSMA

-636 DEAKTAANEQFWNQV
+636 DEAKAAANEQFWNQV

-661 GAVFGGVVNT
+661 GAVFGGVANT

-685 QDNTMRDTILETAE
+685 QDKTMRDTILETAE
-699 QMPENS
+699 KMPENS

-762 KLMNDAADITT
+762 ELMNNTADTSAARED
-773 TKEENTIENTTNNVA
+773 NAIENTTGNMTGRVK
-788 DRMVNAEGI
+788 NAEGI
-797 TAENQKVAPVQQ
+797 VIENEKVAPVQP

-815 GVTEAVN
+815 GVTAAVN
-822 KNTGKQNIVVE
+822 RNTGKQDIVVE

-848 GSIVDYKTVE
+848 GRVVDYKTVE
-858 INNPTMRNLYNFA
+858 IGNPTMRNLYNFA

-897 SAAVFYNA
+897 STAVFYNA

-942 NSRNPVVQ
+942 NSRSPLSQ
-950 NSDMQ
+950 NSNVQ

-961 SGSVIDNRLDKSD
+961 TGSVIDNRLDKSD

-979 VAELVAKKTG
+979 VVEMVAKKTG

-998 SHGENGNFQ
+998 EHGENGNFQ

-1014 LAKKT
+1014 LAKTT
-1019 GKGTDT
+1019 GKGNTT

-1053 VLDYVTTKEGAAY
+1053 VLNYVTTKEGAAY
-1066 LTNTIE
+1066 LTNAIE

-1098 VAGLFTD
+1098 VAGLFAD
-1105 KDGVEAFS
+1105 QKGVEAFS

-1121 ESEHK
+1121 ESQHK

-1140 DKITSYLNEH
+1140 DKITSYLNDH

-1192 EEGEHYTIKVIPAE
+1192 EKGETETIDISSKKTVSKDDKKNPFKTYSLNIEERLSGDELLNALDMIEEIKRAGGEVDEYGNVRLYHATSEKAAKKIREEKIMVAKEDGIFFSTKKDGQIVGYGKEILEFTIPVEKLVLDDDFGDELHFRLPLEKSWEYDVSDSLVIDGIQRMKTTESGIRYSITIGPDGIERYALSNETKKLTFKERKKRMLNIMREQYAGRAAKFVKNGHVYYALYDESGIRKGIYGDKKSSRKGLRAKISIGAEGEYIELAENSIYTGSKT
-1206 KYMEL
+1206 EL
-1211 GGPETLDIDSEKTF
+1211 GKTNRFHRNAKTWDYYIKTIEFEGDYFDVLINVKDTGNEHYVYDVTLKEAVSRSNSRGFYNDNETASKSSISQNQKNATTF
-1225 SLDVNMEEGKDLIA
+1225 SLDV
-1239 VHNLKEDNLNKALEL
+1239 
-1254 GGFPM
+1254 
-1259 PSIAITKK
+1259 
-1267 QIGHSGYGDI
+1267 
-1277 SVLFKKET
+1277 
-1285 VDPKNKDNRVF
+1285 
-1296 GADAYTARFPRVD
+1296 
-1309 YKVNEEELSKL
+1309 
-1320 AERIGTSANYIDAN
+1320 
-1334 AFNGNDLKTA
+1334 
-1344 AMKLSEMIEVKERFI
+1344 
-1359 RENNLKVEPVLRMPT
+1359 
-1374 AEPSFMGRG
+1374 
-1383 AVKEYLNNE
+1383 
-1392 NITVDKLVYDKKVRE
+1392 
-1407 GLLDTIREKT
+1407 
-1417 SLKAL
+1417 
-1422 GEKWAT
+1422 
-1428 KINDNLSDMES
+1428 
-1439 DKEIYNILKE
+1439 
-1449 QYQTY
+1449 
-1454 IDIAQGK
+1454 
-1461 AKPIE
+1461 
-1466 DRYSYTDGVNNTIRD
+1466 
-1481 NQDAFELYTLE
+1481 
-1492 LAEPVIGKA
+1492 
-1501 GIYNGKEYYT
+1501 
-1511 ASGNL
+1511 
-1516 RSFEALHDD
+1516 
-1525 YNIENI
+1525 
-1531 VKAMKSAGVKNEEGS
+1531 
-1546 LIPGI
+1546 
-1551 GEVRAAVS
+1551 
-1559 KDFKSIE
+1559 
-1566 DIKKQEGRLLDLT
+1566 
-1579 PEQVDEIYS
+1579 
-1588 ESRELY
+1588 
-1594 QKIVS
+1594 
-1599 EIVDNNKTISDNS
+1599 
-1612 FFDRDIAGRNIIEAV
+1612 
-1627 KGGLKPEKIQKSMQ
+1627 
-1641 KYYKN
+1641 
-1646 ISSNI
+1646 
-1651 ANDIVRLGTILKDI
+1651 
-1665 PVKYFEGKPQRAVGF
+1665 
-1680 DEVAAVVIPDSI
+1680 
-1692 SEKTKDKL
+1692 
-1700 KQAGIKAYE
+1700 
-1709 YKTDNEASRKEVVNR
+1709 
-1724 AAVEQDTVFSIDVD
+1724 
-1738 AILKNSKEVYI
+1738 
-1749 SKREYAI
+1749 
-1756 LASEVEK
+1756 
-1763 NNYSKDFIS
+1763 
-1772 RKINPAFSDKYFYLY
+1772 
-1787 KVTDKNANKFKV
+1787 
-1799 LAQYDVELYH
+1799 
-1809 DDIEEVMKSGRFKK
+1809 
-1823 NYRTNEGFD
+1823 
-1832 KGIGFLWGR
+1832 
-1841 YKYNSGSSQRIEN
+1841 
-1854 GRRSGRTDSVRIRDT
+1854 
-1869 ERSISEQYI
+1869 
-1878 GSRRADNG
+1878 
-1886 KSITDNP
+1886 
-1893 EKRYSIDSEGRKL
+1893 DSEGRKL

-2073 TFNQNQI
+2073 TFSQNQI

-2294 AKHNIFGMNKQQAAY
+2294 ARHNIFGMNKQQAAY

-2323 STDTANKKVLAETQK
+2323 STDAANKKVLAETQK
-2338 LIVKQ
+2338 LIAKQ

-2377 RALDEQRRELSSA
+2377 RELDEQRRELSSA

-2424 MKLKAAQSENRTAK
+2424 MKLKAARSENRTAK

-2472 DALKKMVVDFIDAID
+2472 DALKKMVADFIDAID

-2558 VRISDMDMN
+2558 VRISDMDIN

-2591 NERTQNVEELGDNT
+2591 NERAQNVEELGDNT
-2605 IEELKSKKDKK
+2605 IEELKTKKDKK

-2642 RSYFYRLGDSALSI
+2642 RSYFYRMGDSALSI
-2656 YNGLRK
+2656 YKGLRK
-2662 GLNNRI
+2662 GLNTRTE
-2668 IKIAEAQDYMQ
+2668 KIAEAQDYMQ

-2732 LKNRDQA
+2732 LKNREQA

-2749 TTTKAGTKVYRNSE
+2749 TTTKAGTKVYRNSD

-2893 RQKAGLDD
+2893 RQKAGLDE
-2901 HMTEDEVLDI
+2901 HMSEDEMLDI
-2911 LESKTSVKAQIERA
+2911 LNSKTSVKAQIERA

-2947 DVQVKFIDGLV
+2947 DVQVKFVDELV

-2978 AYFRAMAVMDTK
+2978 AYFRTMAVMDSK
-2990 YLMKAFTKLPKVRE
+2990 YLLKALTMKPAVHE
-3004 VQEKV
+3004 VQEKA

-3026 SMKEVITA
+3026 SMKEVITD
-3034 QHTVKEGLQD
+3034 QHTFKEGLQEKSMILAQQADD
-3044 ISMKVAQKLDD
+3044 I
-3055 TTWGVLWNAVKL
+3055 TWGVLWNAVKQ
-3067 ETKALHPDVDI
+3067 ETKALHPDIDVN
-3078 SSDEFTELCVDR
+3078 SKEFTDLCVDR

-3125 AEPTKSYNMLANAI
+3125 AEPTKSYNMLANAL

-3175 SFVDALRDK
+3175 SFMDAFRDK

-3195 LADYKDNVIDNLNP
+3195 LDDYKDNVVDNLNP
-3209 VQLIPYIKDVLSV
+3209 VQLIPYMKDILSIA
-3222 VQGYDINRLDMQ
+3222 QGYDVNRLDMQ
-3234 GLSKLYAGAVSIQK
+3234 GLSKLFAGVRNVQK
-3248 YATDADYREK
+3248 YATDADYREN

-3265 EPFVNGVS
+3265 ES
-3273 LITGIPIYNV
+3273 LMSGISSVTGIPIYNV

-3289 LYNNITGKYL
+3289 IYNTTTGKYL
-3299 GGIKRTDSRQYE
+3299 GGIKRKNSRQYE
-3311 RMLNAYLSGDKE
+3311 RMLDAYLSEDNAA
-3323 LYKEVEGELKEKG
+3323 YKEIEGELKEKG
-3336 LEKKEITSKVKKEI
+3336 LEKKEITSKVKKEM

-3362 EAKKFLKEKAGQSD
+3362 EAKKFLREKAGQSD

-3398 IDNSINKGAARD
+3398 IDNSINKGADRE

>member
-1 MKKYEK
+1 MAGRLSLEELKKKRQEGTHENTERK
-7 RMNRLAELKEEKRQ
+7 LNTRSATITRESGGERKSLEELRQARMNRNASPDVSVFHNSINRYQQEKP
-21 AEYNSDATSD
+21 A
-31 NPTYESRMERL
+31 
-42 KELKQQKIERAQSNR
+42 
-57 ESAIALGTAN
+57 G
-67 FSKNTI
+67 F
-73 NSKRSKAMDYALEKA
+73 DYALEKV
-88 RNTVNTTTKAMS
+88 RNTANTTARAMS
-100 RNGSALQGA
+100 KNGRALQGA

-115 ERENKKKLEGY
+115 NRETKKKLDSFK
-126 EPVYGSF
+126 PVY
-133 DSPTTTRNIGKDTK
+133 DSSNEDKTMTGRSREKLTPTE
-147 LAGYRNRTTGETM
+147 YRNESTGETM
-160 TVEDYENT
+160 TVEDYNNAKST
-168 KAASNTTGKQGAA
+168 LNSNQKGKHGNA
-181 VSSFKGAKKRAI
+181 VSSFKGARKRAI
-193 EEALQQQA
+193 EEALKQQENTA
-201 DTSWMPEKEPETA
+201 WMPEKEPETA

-226 SLSDPELASLSD
+226 SLSDPELASMSD
-238 EELSAKITSA
+238 EELNAKVDTA
-248 KDEKEGNKDKLK
+248 KSNKENNKEKLK

-265 YGSFDSPVLARNITK
+265 YGSLDNPVLAQNIRE
-280 DTKLAGYKNR
+280 DTKLAGYRNR
-290 LTGETMSAEE
+290 VTGETMSVEE
-300 HDALEGNTAID
+300 HNALEENETID
-311 KYENEQSVRKN
+311 KYENEQSIRKT
-322 QKAIKKWSEDYAKL
+322 QKVVKKWAEDYAKL

-354 EEATEQEQ
+354 EEGATEQEQ
-362 AIRDTIGSRDPFELE
+362 TIRDSIGSRDKFELI
-377 KAYNSAKENLESQ
+377 KAHNSAKENLESQ

-411 KKRRELEEETKQ
+411 KKRKELEEETKQ

-429 LINAKESATS
+429 LINVKESAIS
-439 VGDSLLSGAD
+439 VGDSLLTVAD
-449 FVDQLGH
+449 FADQLGH
-456 SAKNYFGG
+456 SAKNYFGEEE
-464 DEAYTP
+464 DYTP

-490 NDIDSTIGKF
+490 NDIDNTAGKF
-500 VYDVGMSMA
+500 LYNIGMSMA

-546 NKAAAIGIANAAA
+546 NKAATTGIANALA
-559 EAGFEKL
+559 EAAFEKL

-573 MAENPTKTTFKKK
+573 MVENPTKTTVKKK
-586 ILDWAAQSGIEG
+586 IFDWAVQSGIEG

-616 GGLSEYSTN
+616 GGLSEYN
-625 VKEYMKNGMSE
+625 MNIKEYMRNGMSE
-636 DEAKTAANEQFWNQV
+636 DEAKTAANKQFWNQV

-661 GAVFGGVVNT
+661 GAVFGGVANT

-710 ADTVKTD
+710 ADTVKAD

-729 SMAKSEDVNL
+729 SMANSEDVNL

-762 KLMNDAADITT
+762 KLINDTVDTST
-773 TKEENTIENTTNNVA
+773 TKEENTTNNVA
-788 DRMVNAEGI
+788 DRMVNVEGI

-911 SYESIMNNPVN
+911 SYESIMNNPIN

-942 NSRNPVVQ
+942 NSRSPLLQ
-950 NSDMQ
+950 NSNVQ

-961 SGSVIDNRLDKSD
+961 NGSVIDNRLDKSD

-979 VAELVAKKTG
+979 VVEMVAKKTG

-998 SHGENGNFQ
+998 EHGENGNFQ

-1014 LAKKT
+1014 LAKTT
-1019 GKGTDT
+1019 GKGNAT

-1053 VLDYVTTKEGAAY
+1053 VLNYVTTKEGAAY

-1098 VAGLFTD
+1098 VAGLFAD
-1105 KDGVEAFS
+1105 QKGVEAFS
-1113 KYMSENMT
+1113 KYLSENTT
-1121 ESEHK
+1121 ESQHK

-1140 DKITSYLNEH
+1140 DKITSYLNDH

-1192 EEGEHYTIKVIPAE
+1192 EKGETETIDISSKKTVSKDDKKNPFKTYSLNIEERLSGDELLNALDMIEEIKRAGGEVDEYGNVRLYHATNEKSAKKIREEKRMVAKEDGIFFSTKKDGQIVGYGKEILEFTIPVEKLVLDDDFGDELHFRLPLEKSWEYDVSDSLVIDGIQRMKTTDGGIRYSITIGPDGIERYALSNETKKLTYKERMKRMLNIMREQYAGRAAKFVKNGHVYYALYDESGIRKGIYGDKKSSRKGLRAKISIGAEGEYIELAENSIYTGSKT
-1206 KYMEL
+1206 EL
-1211 GGPETLDIDSEKTF
+1211 GKTNRFHRNAKTWDYYIKTIEFEGDYFDVLINVKDTGKEHYVYDVTLKEAVSRSNSRGFYNDNETASKSSISQNQKNATTF
-1225 SLDVNMEEGKDLIA
+1225 SLDV
-1239 VHNLKEDNLNKALEL
+1239 
-1254 GGFPM
+1254 
-1259 PSIAITKK
+1259 
-1267 QIGHSGYGDI
+1267 
-1277 SVLFKKET
+1277 
-1285 VDPKNKDNRVF
+1285 
-1296 GADAYTARFPRVD
+1296 
-1309 YKVNEEELSKL
+1309 
-1320 AERIGTSANYIDAN
+1320 
-1334 AFNGNDLKTA
+1334 
-1344 AMKLSEMIEVKERFI
+1344 
-1359 RENNLKVEPVLRMPT
+1359 
-1374 AEPSFMGRG
+1374 
-1383 AVKEYLNNE
+1383 
-1392 NITVDKLVYDKKVRE
+1392 
-1407 GLLDTIREKT
+1407 
-1417 SLKAL
+1417 
-1422 GEKWAT
+1422 
-1428 KINDNLSDMES
+1428 
-1439 DKEIYNILKE
+1439 
-1449 QYQTY
+1449 
-1454 IDIAQGK
+1454 
-1461 AKPIE
+1461 
-1466 DRYSYTDGVNNTIRD
+1466 
-1481 NQDAFELYTLE
+1481 
-1492 LAEPVIGKA
+1492 
-1501 GIYNGKEYYT
+1501 
-1511 ASGNL
+1511 
-1516 RSFEALHDD
+1516 
-1525 YNIENI
+1525 
-1531 VKAMKSAGVKNEEGS
+1531 
-1546 LIPGI
+1546 
-1551 GEVRAAVS
+1551 
-1559 KDFKSIE
+1559 
-1566 DIKKQEGRLLDLT
+1566 
-1579 PEQVDEIYS
+1579 
-1588 ESRELY
+1588 
-1594 QKIVS
+1594 
-1599 EIVDNNKTISDNS
+1599 
-1612 FFDRDIAGRNIIEAV
+1612 
-1627 KGGLKPEKIQKSMQ
+1627 
-1641 KYYKN
+1641 
-1646 ISSNI
+1646 
-1651 ANDIVRLGTILKDI
+1651 
-1665 PVKYFEGKPQRAVGF
+1665 
-1680 DEVAAVVIPDSI
+1680 
-1692 SEKTKDKL
+1692 
-1700 KQAGIKAYE
+1700 
-1709 YKTDNEASRKEVVNR
+1709 
-1724 AAVEQDTVFSIDVD
+1724 
-1738 AILKNSKEVYI
+1738 
-1749 SKREYAI
+1749 
-1756 LASEVEK
+1756 
-1763 NNYSKDFIS
+1763 
-1772 RKINPAFSDKYFYLY
+1772 
-1787 KVTDKNANKFKV
+1787 
-1799 LAQYDVELYH
+1799 
-1809 DDIEEVMKSGRFKK
+1809 
-1823 NYRTNEGFD
+1823 
-1832 KGIGFLWGR
+1832 
-1841 YKYNSGSSQRIEN
+1841 
-1854 GRRSGRTDSVRIRDT
+1854 
-1869 ERSISEQYI
+1869 
-1878 GSRRADNG
+1878 
-1886 KSITDNP
+1886 
-1893 EKRYSIDSEGRKL
+1893 DSEGRKL

-1911 KYFEN
+1911 EYFKD
-1916 STVRDDN
+1916 SIVRDEN
-1923 GNLLPMYHGT
+1923 GNLLTMYHGT

-2073 TFNQNQI
+2073 TFSQNQI

-2097 VDIDEDLM
+2097 VDIDEDLR

-2128 ALENVSIDDKT
+2128 ALKNVSIDDKT

-2213 TLKGQKIRLNEA
+2213 TLRGQKIRLNEA

-2323 STDTANKKVLAETQK
+2323 STDAANKKVLAETQK
-2338 LIVKQ
+2338 LIAKQ

-2377 RALDEQRRELSSA
+2377 RELDEQRRELSSA

-2448 ERIRKNAQGIVTAFN
+2448 ERIRKDAQGIVTAFN

-2472 DALKKMVVDFIDAID
+2472 DALKKTVADFIDAID

-2497 VDSLKWYNALSQ
+2497 VNSLKWYNALSR

-2591 NERTQNVEELGDNT
+2591 NERAQNVEELGDNT
-2605 IEELKSKKDKK
+2605 IEELKTKKDKK

-2642 RSYFYRLGDSALSI
+2642 RSYFYRMGDSALSI
-2656 YNGLRK
+2656 YKGLRK
-2662 GLNNRI
+2662 GLNTRTE
-2668 IKIAEAQDYMQ
+2668 KIAEAQDYMQ

-2732 LKNRDQA
+2732 LKNREQA

-2893 RQKAGLDD
+2893 RQKAGLDE
-2901 HMTEDEVLDI
+2901 HMSEDEVLDI
-2911 LESKTSVKAQIERA
+2911 LNSKTSVKAQIERA

-2937 VQDINAEGTG
+2937 VKDINAEGTG
-2947 DVQVKFIDGLV
+2947 DVQVKFVDELV

-2978 AYFRAMAVMDTK
+2978 AYFRAMAVMDSK
-2990 YLMKAFTKLPKVRE
+2990 YLLKALTMKPAVHE
-3004 VQEKV
+3004 VQEKA

-3026 SMKEVITA
+3026 SMKEVITD
-3034 QHTVKEGLQD
+3034 QHTFKEGLQEK
-3044 ISMKVAQKLDD
+3044 SMILAQKADD
-3055 TTWGVLWNAVKL
+3055 ITWGVLWNAVKQ
-3067 ETKALHPDVDI
+3067 ETKALHPDIDVN
-3078 SSDEFTELCVDR
+3078 SKEFTDLCVDR

-3110 MRSNNGLHKMATSFM
+3110 MRSNNGLNKMATSFM
-3125 AEPTKSYNMLANAI
+3125 AEPTKSYNMLANAL
-3139 RDWYEMPGKWN
+3139 RDWHEMPGKWN

-3156 FKQTLKAYIITNVV
+3156 FKRILKAYVVTNVV
-3170 NAAAQ
+3170 NAAVQ
-3175 SFVDALRDK
+3175 SFMDAFRDK

-3195 LADYKDNVIDNLNP
+3195 LEDYKDNVIDNLNP
-3209 VQLIPYIKDVLSV
+3209 IQLIPYLKDVFSIA
-3222 VQGYDINRLDMQ
+3222 QGYDVNRLDMQ
-3234 GLSKLYAGAVSIQK
+3234 GLSKLFAGVKNVQK
-3248 YATDADYREK
+3248 YATDADYREN

-3265 EPFVNGVS
+3265 ES
-3273 LITGIPIYNV
+3273 LMSGISSVTGIPIYNV

-3289 LYNNITGKYL
+3289 IYNTTTGKYL
-3299 GGIKRTDSRQYE
+3299 GGIKRKNSRQYE
-3311 RMLNAYLSGDKE
+3311 RMLDAYLSGDNAA
-3323 LYKEVEGELKEKG
+3323 YKEIEGELKEKG
-3336 LEKKEITSKVKKEI
+3336 LEKKEITSKVKKEM

-3362 EAKKFLKEKAGQSD
+3362 EAKKFLREKAGQSD

-3398 IDNSINKGAARD
+3398 IDNSINKGADRE

>member
-168 KAASNTTGKQGAA
+168 KAASNTTGKQGAS

-280 DTKLAGYKNR
+280 DTKLAGYRNR

-311 KYENEQSVRKN
+311 KYENEQSIRKN

-449 FVDQLGH
+449 FVDQLSH
-456 SAKNYFGG
+456 SAKNYFRG

-651 GQDFVAGAIS
+651 GKDFVAGAIS
-661 GAVFGGVVNT
+661 GAVFGGVANT

-729 SMAKSEDVNL
+729 SMANSEDVNL

-762 KLMNDAADITT
+762 KLINDTVDTST
-773 TKEENTIENTTNNVA
+773 TKEENTTNNVA

-797 TAENQKVAPVQQ
+797 TTENQKVAPVQQ

-911 SYESIMNNPVN
+911 SYESIMNNPIN

-942 NSRNPVVQ
+942 NSRSPLSQ
-950 NSDMQ
+950 NSNVQ

-961 SGSVIDNRLDKSD
+961 TGSVIDNRLDKSD

-979 VAELVAKKTG
+979 VVEMVAKKTG

-998 SHGENGNFQ
+998 EHGENGNFQ

-1014 LAKKT
+1014 LAKTT
-1019 GKGTDT
+1019 GQGNTT

-1053 VLDYVTTKEGAAY
+1053 VLNYVTTKEGAAY

-1098 VAGLFTD
+1098 VAGLFAD
-1105 KDGVEAFS
+1105 QKGVEAFS
-1113 KYMSENMT
+1113 KYLSENMT

-1140 DKITSYLNEH
+1140 DKITLYLNDH

-1211 GGPETLDIDSEKTF
+1211 GEPETLDIDSEKTF

-1344 AMKLSEMIEVKERFI
+1344 AMKLSEMMEVKERFI

-1454 IDIAQGK
+1454 LDIAQGK

-1466 DRYSYTDGVNNTIRD
+1466 DRYSYTDGVNNTIKD

-1680 DEVAAVVIPDSI
+1680 NEVAAVVIPDSI

-1893 EKRYSIDSEGRKL
+1893 EKRYSID
-1906 SEEQK
+1906 
-1911 KYFEN
+1911 
-1916 STVRDDN
+1916 
-1923 GNLLPMYHGT
+1923 
-1933 PNGDFTV
+1933 
-1940 FKNDIQFFTPNRWYA
+1940 
-1955 DFYQEPSA
+1955 
-1963 SSRKAG
+1963 
-1969 KTVTNKKTYEV
+1969 
-1980 YLNITKPFDIRNPE
+1980 
-1994 TKEIFIND
+1994 
-2002 YVKGGYALGINPY
+2002 
-2015 EEYKDTTNSG
+2015 
-2025 LPSWEEA
+2025 
-2032 DNIYEFLEDNDLLDE
+2032 
-2047 YDGIIVD
+2047 
-2054 EGGFPG
+2054 
-2060 EDGKIVQRGISYV
+2060 
-2073 TFNQNQI
+2073 
-2080 KNVDN
+2080 
-2085 KKPTADPDIRHS
+2085 
-2097 VDIDEDLM
+2097 IDEDLM
-2105 AILEE
+2105 AILDE

-2128 ALENVSIDDKT
+2128 SLKNVTIDEKT

-2201 SVEADVYNSFRK
+2201 SVEAGVYNSFRK
-2213 TLKGQKIRLNEA
+2213 TLRGQKIRLNEA

-2323 STDTANKKVLAETQK
+2323 STDAANKKVLAETQK
-2338 LIVKQ
+2338 LIAKQ

-2377 RALDEQRRELSSA
+2377 RELDEQKRELSSA

-2472 DALKKMVVDFIDAID
+2472 DALKKTVADFIDAID

-2509 MQLKLSSEREAIA
+2509 MQLKLSNEREAIA

-2535 NSGDRKTSSLLDDI
+2535 NLGDRKTTSSLLDDI

-2558 VRISDMDMN
+2558 VRISDMDIN

-2591 NERTQNVEELGDNT
+2591 NERAQNVEELGDNT
-2605 IEELKSKKDKK
+2605 IEELKTKKDKK

-2623 RGKAI
+2623 RGKTI

-2642 RSYFYRLGDSALSI
+2642 RSYFYRMGDSALSI
-2656 YNGLRK
+2656 YKGLRK
-2662 GLNNRI
+2662 GLNTRTE
-2668 IKIAEAQDYMQ
+2668 KIAEAQDYMQ

-2705 RDAEVHEFDFGNK
+2705 RDAEVHKFDFDNK

-2732 LKNRDQA
+2732 LKNREQA

-2769 YEVGKICEELTPE
+2769 YEVGKICEKLTPE

-2893 RQKAGLDD
+2893 RQKAGLDE
-2901 HMTEDEVLDI
+2901 HMSEDEMLDI
-2911 LESKTSVKAQIERA
+2911 LNSKTSVKAQIERA

-2947 DVQVKFIDGLV
+2947 DVQVKFVDELV

-2978 AYFRAMAVMDTK
+2978 AYFRAMAVMDSK
-2990 YLMKAFTKLPKVRE
+2990 YLLKALTMKPAVHE
-3004 VQEKV
+3004 VQEKA

-3026 SMKEVITA
+3026 SMKEVITD
-3034 QHTVKEGLQD
+3034 QHTFKEGLQEKSMILAQQADD
-3044 ISMKVAQKLDD
+3044 I
-3055 TTWGVLWNAVKL
+3055 TWGVLWNAVKQ
-3067 ETKALHPDVDI
+3067 EAKALHPDIDVN
-3078 SSDEFTELCVDR
+3078 SKEFTDLCVDR
-3090 YDELID
+3090 YDEFID

-3125 AEPTKSYNMLANAI
+3125 AEPTKSYNMLANAL
-3139 RDWYEMPGKWN
+3139 RDWHEMPGKWN

-3156 FKQTLKAYIITNVV
+3156 FKRILKAYVVTNVV
-3170 NAAAQ
+3170 NAAVQ
-3175 SFVDALRDK
+3175 SFMDAFRDK

-3195 LADYKDNVIDNLNP
+3195 LEDYKDNVKDNLNP
-3209 VQLIPYIKDVLSV
+3209 IQLIPYLKDILSI
-3222 VQGYDINRLDMQ
+3222 VQGYDVNRLDMQ
-3234 GLSKLYAGAVSIQK
+3234 GLSKLFAGVRNVQK
-3248 YATDADYREK
+3248 YATDADYRED

-3265 EPFVNGVS
+3265 ES
-3273 LITGIPIYNV
+3273 LMSGISSVTGIPIYNV

-3289 LYNNITGKYL
+3289 IYNTTTGKYL
-3299 GGIKRTDSRQYE
+3299 GGIKRKNSRQYE
-3311 RMLNAYLSGDKE
+3311 RMLDAYLSGDNAA
-3323 LYKEVEGELKEKG
+3323 YKEIEGELKEKG
-3336 LEKKEITSKVKKEI
+3336 LEKKEITSKVKKEM

-3376 EEIWCTLE
+3376 EKIWCTLE

-3398 IDNSINKGAARD
+3398 IDNSINKGADRE

>member
-57 ESAIALGTAN
+57 ESAIAVGTAN

-280 DTKLAGYKNR
+280 DTKLAGYRNR

-300 HDALEGNTAID
+300 HDALEGNSAID

-322 QKAIKKWSEDYAKL
+322 QKVIKKWSEDYANL

-348 ITDHDE
+348 IIDHDE

-362 AIRDTIGSRDPFELE
+362 AIKDTIGSRDPFELE
-377 KAYNSAKENLESQ
+377 KAYNSAKENLESH

-482 NRRREAVS
+482 NRKREAVS

-586 ILDWAAQSGIEG
+586 ILDWATQSGIEG

-661 GAVFGGVVNT
+661 GAVFGGVANT

-710 ADTVKTD
+710 ADTVKAD

-729 SMAKSEDVNL
+729 SMANSEDVNL

-762 KLMNDAADITT
+762 KLINDTVDTSNT
-773 TKEENTIENTTNNVA
+773 EEENATNNVA

-911 SYESIMNNPVN
+911 SYESIMNNPIN

-942 NSRNPVVQ
+942 NSRSPLLQ
-950 NSDMQ
+950 NSNVQ

-961 SGSVIDNRLDKSD
+961 NGSVIDNRLDKSD

-979 VAELVAKKTG
+979 VVEMVAKKTG

-998 SHGENGNFQ
+998 EHGENGNFQ

-1014 LAKKT
+1014 LAKTT
-1019 GKGTDT
+1019 GKGITT

-1066 LTNTIE
+1066 LTNTIK

-1098 VAGLFTD
+1098 VAGLFAD
-1105 KDGVEAFS
+1105 QKGVEVFS
-1113 KYMSENMT
+1113 EYMLENMT
-1121 ESEHK
+1121 ESQHK
-1126 SILKTIADFFKGVY
+1126 SVLKTIADFFKGVY
-1140 DKITSYLNEH
+1140 DKITSYLNDH

-1165 EAQRIRDMFLGE
+1165 EAQRIRDMFMGE
-1177 LTKAQENYKRENVTA
+1177 LEKAQENYKKINYIKRKA
-1192 EEGEHYTIKVIPAE
+1192 EEFKNDKYKKFERIKVTDVNNKMELDAKKQLNVDIKGYTINANTNTFEHIEKRHGENGEHDRSMKNMDDVALMAYVLDNYDRVEVLKNAKGELAITHAFTAKDGTGAPMMRFE
-1206 KYMEL
+1206 KDINGKQYVVVAVVENKYKKL
-1211 GGPETLDIDSEKTF
+1211 WVVSEYKKEDTSQTSNDDNILPPTSETHLDTVSSEDIISHEQENTRTF
-1225 SLDVNMEEGKDLIA
+1225 SLDV
-1239 VHNLKEDNLNKALEL
+1239 
-1254 GGFPM
+1254 
-1259 PSIAITKK
+1259 
-1267 QIGHSGYGDI
+1267 
-1277 SVLFKKET
+1277 
-1285 VDPKNKDNRVF
+1285 
-1296 GADAYTARFPRVD
+1296 
-1309 YKVNEEELSKL
+1309 
-1320 AERIGTSANYIDAN
+1320 
-1334 AFNGNDLKTA
+1334 
-1344 AMKLSEMIEVKERFI
+1344 
-1359 RENNLKVEPVLRMPT
+1359 
-1374 AEPSFMGRG
+1374 
-1383 AVKEYLNNE
+1383 
-1392 NITVDKLVYDKKVRE
+1392 
-1407 GLLDTIREKT
+1407 
-1417 SLKAL
+1417 
-1422 GEKWAT
+1422 
-1428 KINDNLSDMES
+1428 
-1439 DKEIYNILKE
+1439 
-1449 QYQTY
+1449 
-1454 IDIAQGK
+1454 
-1461 AKPIE
+1461 
-1466 DRYSYTDGVNNTIRD
+1466 
-1481 NQDAFELYTLE
+1481 
-1492 LAEPVIGKA
+1492 
-1501 GIYNGKEYYT
+1501 
-1511 ASGNL
+1511 
-1516 RSFEALHDD
+1516 
-1525 YNIENI
+1525 
-1531 VKAMKSAGVKNEEGS
+1531 
-1546 LIPGI
+1546 
-1551 GEVRAAVS
+1551 
-1559 KDFKSIE
+1559 
-1566 DIKKQEGRLLDLT
+1566 
-1579 PEQVDEIYS
+1579 
-1588 ESRELY
+1588 
-1594 QKIVS
+1594 
-1599 EIVDNNKTISDNS
+1599 
-1612 FFDRDIAGRNIIEAV
+1612 
-1627 KGGLKPEKIQKSMQ
+1627 
-1641 KYYKN
+1641 
-1646 ISSNI
+1646 
-1651 ANDIVRLGTILKDI
+1651 
-1665 PVKYFEGKPQRAVGF
+1665 
-1680 DEVAAVVIPDSI
+1680 
-1692 SEKTKDKL
+1692 
-1700 KQAGIKAYE
+1700 
-1709 YKTDNEASRKEVVNR
+1709 
-1724 AAVEQDTVFSIDVD
+1724 
-1738 AILKNSKEVYI
+1738 
-1749 SKREYAI
+1749 
-1756 LASEVEK
+1756 
-1763 NNYSKDFIS
+1763 
-1772 RKINPAFSDKYFYLY
+1772 
-1787 KVTDKNANKFKV
+1787 
-1799 LAQYDVELYH
+1799 
-1809 DDIEEVMKSGRFKK
+1809 
-1823 NYRTNEGFD
+1823 
-1832 KGIGFLWGR
+1832 
-1841 YKYNSGSSQRIEN
+1841 
-1854 GRRSGRTDSVRIRDT
+1854 
-1869 ERSISEQYI
+1869 
-1878 GSRRADNG
+1878 
-1886 KSITDNP
+1886 
-1893 EKRYSIDSEGRKL
+1893 DSEGRKL

-1980 YLNITKPFDIRNPE
+1980 YLNITKPFDIRNQE

-2105 AILEE
+2105 AILDE

-2128 ALENVSIDDKT
+2128 SIKNVTIDEKT

-2294 AKHNIFGMNKQQAAY
+2294 TKHNIFGMNKQQAAY

-2323 STDTANKKVLAETQK
+2323 AQDQTNRQVLKKTQE
-2338 LIVKQ
+2338 LIKKQ
-2343 QEYRKNLNAEY
+2343 QDYRKNINAEY
-2354 RERFEKLKEQE
+2354 RERFEKLKAQEQT
-2365 KTRRDSLKQKYE
+2365 KRDNLKQKYE

-2472 DALKKMVVDFIDAID
+2472 DALKKTVADFIDAID
-2487 FTTDRTNPNS
+2487 FATDRTNPNS
-2497 VDSLKWYNALSQ
+2497 INSLKWYNALSQ
-2509 MQLKLSSEREAIA
+2509 MQLKLSDEREAISR
-2522 GDYEDIYNALMDG
+2522 DYEDLYNALMDS
-2535 NSGDRKTSSLLDDI
+2535 SGDKKTSSLLEDI
-2549 SDFLNNNEG
+2549 ADFLNDNEG
-2558 VRISDMDMN
+2558 VRIADMDIN
-2567 GLRYLDRLV
+2567 SLRYLDRLV

-2582 ITSVNQLYV
+2582 INSVNQLYV
-2591 NERTQNVEELGDNT
+2591 NERTQKLEDLGDST
-2605 IEELKSKKDKK
+2605 IEELQKKKDKTL
-2616 VWNNDTL
+2616 WNEDTL
-2623 RGKAI
+2623 RGKVI
-2628 NKAENMLDA
+2628 SKAENMLDA

-2679 SQFGKIAEECGL
+2679 SQLSKIAEENGY
-2691 TEKQLKSEMKKWTG
+2691 TEKQLKREMKKWTG
-2705 RDAEVHEFDFGNK
+2705 KDAEVHEFKIRGE

-2749 TTTKAGTKVYRNSE
+2749 TNTKQGTKVYRSAE

-2769 YEVGKICEELTPE
+2769 YEVGRICNELTLE
-2782 QKKVAD
+2782 QKKIAD
-2788 SMQQFMQ
+2788 AMQQFMQ

-2893 RQKAGLDD
+2893 RQKAGLDE
-2901 HMTEDEVLDI
+2901 HMSEDEVLDI
-2911 LESKTSVKAQIERA
+2911 LNSKTSVKAQIERA

-2937 VQDINAEGTG
+2937 VKDINAEGTG
-2947 DVQVKFIDGLV
+2947 DVQVKFVDELV

-2978 AYFRAMAVMDTK
+2978 AYFRAMAVMDSK
-2990 YLMKAFTKLPKVRE
+2990 YLLKALTMKPAVHE
-3004 VQEKV
+3004 VQEKA

-3026 SMKEVITA
+3026 SMKEVITD
-3034 QHTVKEGLQD
+3034 QHTFKEGLQEK
-3044 ISMKVAQKLDD
+3044 SMILAQKADD
-3055 TTWGVLWNAVKL
+3055 ITWGVLWNAVKQ
-3067 ETKALHPDVDI
+3067 ETKALHPDIDVN
-3078 SSDEFTELCVDR
+3078 SKEFTDLCVDR

-3110 MRSNNGLHKMATSFM
+3110 MRSNNGLNKMATSFM
-3125 AEPTKSYNMLANAI
+3125 AEPTKSYNMLANAL

-3170 NAAAQ
+3170 NAAVQ
-3175 SFVDALRDK
+3175 SFVDAFRDK

-3195 LADYKDNVIDNLNP
+3195 LEDYKDNVIDNLNP
-3209 VQLIPYIKDVLSV
+3209 IQLIPYLKDVFSIA
-3222 VQGYDINRLDMQ
+3222 QGYDVNRLDMQ
-3234 GLSKLYAGAVSIQK
+3234 GLSKLFAGVKNVQK
-3248 YATDADYREK
+3248 YATDADYREN

-3265 EPFVNGVS
+3265 ES
-3273 LITGIPIYNV
+3273 LMSGISSVTGIPIYNV

-3289 LYNNITGKYL
+3289 IYNTTTGKYL
-3299 GGIKRTDSRQYE
+3299 GGIKRKNSRQYE
-3311 RMLNAYLSGDKE
+3311 RMLDAYLSGDNAA
-3323 LYKEVEGELKEKG
+3323 YKEIEGELKEKG
-3336 LEKKEITSKVKKEI
+3336 LEKKEITSKVKKEM

-3362 EAKKFLKEKAGQSD
+3362 EAKKFLREKAGQSD

-3398 IDNSINKGAARD
+3398 IDNSINKGADRE

>member
-1 MKKYEK
+1 MADRLSLEELKKKRQEGAQHSTERK
-7 RMNRLAELKEEKRQ
+7 VNVRSNTTQRNEADGERKSIEQLREERMNRGAAPSTTAFNNMMARHQQEKP
-21 AEYNSDATSD
+21 A
-31 NPTYESRMERL
+31 
-42 KELKQQKIERAQSNR
+42 
-57 ESAIALGTAN
+57 G
-67 FSKNTI
+67 F
-73 NSKRSKAMDYALEKA
+73 DYALEKA

-280 DTKLAGYKNR
+280 DTKLAGYRNR

-311 KYENEQSVRKN
+311 KYENEQSIRKT
-322 QKAIKKWSEDYAKL
+322 QKVVKKWAEDYAKL

-354 EEATEQEQ
+354 EEGATEQEQ
-362 AIRDTIGSRDPFELE
+362 TIRDSIGSRDKFELI
-377 KAYNSAKENLESQ
+377 KAHNSAKENLESQ

-411 KKRRELEEETKQ
+411 KKRKELEEETKQ

-429 LINAKESATS
+429 LINVKESAIS

-482 NRRREAVS
+482 NRKREAVS

-661 GAVFGGVVNT
+661 GAVFGGVANT

-685 QDNTMRDTILETAE
+685 QDNTMRDTILKTAE

-710 ADTVKTD
+710 VDTVKTD
-717 NITDSQMSQIIE
+717 NITDLQMSQIIE

-762 KLMNDAADITT
+762 KLMNDAADTTT

-797 TAENQKVAPVQQ
+797 TAENQKVAPVQP

-833 IAESTPEKTM
+833 IAESTPEKAM

-911 SYESIMNNPVN
+911 SYESIMNNPIN

-942 NSRNPVVQ
+942 NSRSPLLQ
-950 NSDMQ
+950 NSNVQ

-961 SGSVIDNRLDKSD
+961 NGSVIDNRLDKSD

-979 VAELVAKKTG
+979 VVEMVAKKTG

-998 SHGENGNFQ
+998 EHGENGNFQ

-1014 LAKKT
+1014 LAKTT
-1019 GKGTDT
+1019 GKGNAT

-1053 VLDYVTTKEGAAY
+1053 VLNYVTTKEGAAY

-1098 VAGLFTD
+1098 VAGLFAD
-1105 KDGVEAFS
+1105 QKGVEAFS

-1140 DKITSYLNEH
+1140 DKITSYLNDH

-1192 EEGEHYTIKVIPAE
+1192 EKGETETIDISSKKTVSKDDKKNPFKTYSLNIEERLSGDELLNALDMIEEIKRAGGEVDEYGNVRLYHATSEKAAKKIREEKIMVAKEDGIFFSTKKDGQIVGYGKEILEFTIPVEKLVLDDDFGDELHFRLPLEKSWEYDVSDSLVIDGIQRMKTTESGIRYSITIGPDGIERYALSNETKKLTFKERKKRMLNIMREQYAGRAAKFVKNGHVYYALYDESGIRKGIYGDKKSSRKGLRAKISIGAEGEYIELAENSIYTGSKT
-1206 KYMEL
+1206 EL
-1211 GGPETLDIDSEKTF
+1211 GKTNRFHRNAKTWDYYIKTIEFEGDYFDVLINVKDTGNEHYVYDVTLKEAVSRSNSRGFYNDNETASKSSISQNQKNATTF
-1225 SLDVNMEEGKDLIA
+1225 SLDV
-1239 VHNLKEDNLNKALEL
+1239 
-1254 GGFPM
+1254 
-1259 PSIAITKK
+1259 
-1267 QIGHSGYGDI
+1267 
-1277 SVLFKKET
+1277 
-1285 VDPKNKDNRVF
+1285 
-1296 GADAYTARFPRVD
+1296 
-1309 YKVNEEELSKL
+1309 
-1320 AERIGTSANYIDAN
+1320 
-1334 AFNGNDLKTA
+1334 
-1344 AMKLSEMIEVKERFI
+1344 
-1359 RENNLKVEPVLRMPT
+1359 
-1374 AEPSFMGRG
+1374 
-1383 AVKEYLNNE
+1383 
-1392 NITVDKLVYDKKVRE
+1392 
-1407 GLLDTIREKT
+1407 
-1417 SLKAL
+1417 
-1422 GEKWAT
+1422 
-1428 KINDNLSDMES
+1428 
-1439 DKEIYNILKE
+1439 
-1449 QYQTY
+1449 
-1454 IDIAQGK
+1454 
-1461 AKPIE
+1461 
-1466 DRYSYTDGVNNTIRD
+1466 
-1481 NQDAFELYTLE
+1481 
-1492 LAEPVIGKA
+1492 
-1501 GIYNGKEYYT
+1501 
-1511 ASGNL
+1511 
-1516 RSFEALHDD
+1516 
-1525 YNIENI
+1525 
-1531 VKAMKSAGVKNEEGS
+1531 
-1546 LIPGI
+1546 
-1551 GEVRAAVS
+1551 
-1559 KDFKSIE
+1559 
-1566 DIKKQEGRLLDLT
+1566 
-1579 PEQVDEIYS
+1579 
-1588 ESRELY
+1588 
-1594 QKIVS
+1594 
-1599 EIVDNNKTISDNS
+1599 
-1612 FFDRDIAGRNIIEAV
+1612 
-1627 KGGLKPEKIQKSMQ
+1627 
-1641 KYYKN
+1641 
-1646 ISSNI
+1646 
-1651 ANDIVRLGTILKDI
+1651 
-1665 PVKYFEGKPQRAVGF
+1665 
-1680 DEVAAVVIPDSI
+1680 
-1692 SEKTKDKL
+1692 
-1700 KQAGIKAYE
+1700 
-1709 YKTDNEASRKEVVNR
+1709 
-1724 AAVEQDTVFSIDVD
+1724 
-1738 AILKNSKEVYI
+1738 
-1749 SKREYAI
+1749 
-1756 LASEVEK
+1756 
-1763 NNYSKDFIS
+1763 
-1772 RKINPAFSDKYFYLY
+1772 
-1787 KVTDKNANKFKV
+1787 
-1799 LAQYDVELYH
+1799 
-1809 DDIEEVMKSGRFKK
+1809 
-1823 NYRTNEGFD
+1823 
-1832 KGIGFLWGR
+1832 
-1841 YKYNSGSSQRIEN
+1841 
-1854 GRRSGRTDSVRIRDT
+1854 
-1869 ERSISEQYI
+1869 
-1878 GSRRADNG
+1878 
-1886 KSITDNP
+1886 
-1893 EKRYSIDSEGRKL
+1893 DSEGRKL

-2073 TFNQNQI
+2073 TFSQNQI

-2128 ALENVSIDDKT
+2128 ALKNVSIDDKT

-2309 DLALDIYRRFFVEQ
+2309 DLALDIYRRFFIEQ
-2323 STDTANKKVLAETQK
+2323 STDAANKKVLAETQK
-2338 LIVKQ
+2338 LIAKQ

-2472 DALKKMVVDFIDAID
+2472 DALKKTVADFIDAID

-2497 VDSLKWYNALSQ
+2497 VNSLKWYNALSQ

-2591 NERTQNVEELGDNT
+2591 NERAQNVEELGDNT
-2605 IEELKSKKDKK
+2605 IEELKTKKDKK

-2656 YNGLRK
+2656 YKGLRK
-2662 GLNNRI
+2662 GLNTRTE
-2668 IKIAEAQDYMQ
+2668 KIAEAQDYMQ

-2732 LKNRDQA
+2732 LKNREQA
-2739 KEHIKYGGVI
+2739 KEHIKYGGLI

-2893 RQKAGLDD
+2893 RQKAGLDE
-2901 HMTEDEVLDI
+2901 HMSEDEMLDI
-2911 LESKTSVKAQIERA
+2911 LNSKTSVKAQIERA

-2947 DVQVKFIDGLV
+2947 DVQVKFVDELV

-2978 AYFRAMAVMDTK
+2978 AYFRAMAVMDSK
-2990 YLMKAFTKLPKVRE
+2990 YLLKALTMKPAVHE
-3004 VQEKV
+3004 VQEKA

-3026 SMKEVITA
+3026 SMKEVITD
-3034 QHTVKEGLQD
+3034 QHTFKEGLQEKSMILAQQADD
-3044 ISMKVAQKLDD
+3044 I
-3055 TTWGVLWNAVKL
+3055 TWGVLWNAVKQ
-3067 ETKALHPDVDI
+3067 ETKALHPDIDVN
-3078 SSDEFTELCVDR
+3078 SKEFTDLCVDR

-3125 AEPTKSYNMLANAI
+3125 AEPTKSYNMLANAL

-3175 SFVDALRDK
+3175 SLMDAFRDK

-3195 LADYKDNVIDNLNP
+3195 LDDYKDNVVDNLNP
-3209 VQLIPYIKDVLSV
+3209 VQLIPYMKDILSIA
-3222 VQGYDINRLDMQ
+3222 QGYDVNRLDMQ
-3234 GLSKLYAGAVSIQK
+3234 GLSKLFAGVRNVQK
-3248 YATDADYREK
+3248 YATDADYREN

-3265 EPFVNGVS
+3265 ES
-3273 LITGIPIYNV
+3273 LMSGISSVTGIPIYNV

-3289 LYNNITGKYL
+3289 IYNTTTGKYL
-3299 GGIKRTDSRQYE
+3299 GGIKRKNSRQYE
-3311 RMLNAYLSGDKE
+3311 RMLDAYLSEDNAA
-3323 LYKEVEGELKEKG
+3323 YKEIEGELKEKG
-3336 LEKKEITSKVKKEI
+3336 LEKKEITSKVKKEM

-3362 EAKKFLKEKAGQSD
+3362 EAKKFLREKAGQSD

-3398 IDNSINKGAARD
+3398 IDNSINKGADRE

>member
-168 KAASNTTGKQGAA
+168 KAASNTTGKQGAS

-280 DTKLAGYKNR
+280 DTKLAGYRNR

-311 KYENEQSVRKN
+311 KYENEQSIRKN

-449 FVDQLGH
+449 FVDQLSH
-456 SAKNYFGG
+456 SAKNYFRG

-651 GQDFVAGAIS
+651 GKDFVAGAIS
-661 GAVFGGVVNT
+661 GAVFGGVANT

-729 SMAKSEDVNL
+729 SMANSEDVNL

-762 KLMNDAADITT
+762 KLINDTVDTST
-773 TKEENTIENTTNNVA
+773 TKEENTTNNVA

-797 TAENQKVAPVQQ
+797 TTENQKVAPVQQ

-911 SYESIMNNPVN
+911 SYESIMNNPIN

-942 NSRNPVVQ
+942 NSRSPLSQ
-950 NSDMQ
+950 NSNVQ

-961 SGSVIDNRLDKSD
+961 TGSVIDNRLDKSD

-979 VAELVAKKTG
+979 VVEMVAKKTG

-998 SHGENGNFQ
+998 EHGENGNFQ

-1014 LAKKT
+1014 LAKTT
-1019 GKGTDT
+1019 GQGNTT

-1053 VLDYVTTKEGAAY
+1053 VLNYVTTKEGAAY

-1098 VAGLFTD
+1098 VAGLFAD
-1105 KDGVEAFS
+1105 QKGVEAFS
-1113 KYMSENMT
+1113 KYLSENMT

-1140 DKITSYLNEH
+1140 DKITLYLNDH

-1211 GGPETLDIDSEKTF
+1211 GEPETLDIDSEKTF

-1259 PSIAITKK
+1259 PSIAIKKK

-1344 AMKLSEMIEVKERFI
+1344 AMKLSEMMEVKERFI

-1454 IDIAQGK
+1454 LDIAQGK

-1466 DRYSYTDGVNNTIRD
+1466 DRYSYTDGVNNTIKD

-1501 GIYNGKEYYT
+1501 GIYNGKKYYT

-1531 VKAMKSAGVKNEEGS
+1531 IKAMKSAGVKNEEGS

-1680 DEVAAVVIPDSI
+1680 NEVAAVVIPDSI

-1893 EKRYSIDSEGRKL
+1893 EKRYSID
-1906 SEEQK
+1906 
-1911 KYFEN
+1911 
-1916 STVRDDN
+1916 
-1923 GNLLPMYHGT
+1923 
-1933 PNGDFTV
+1933 
-1940 FKNDIQFFTPNRWYA
+1940 
-1955 DFYQEPSA
+1955 
-1963 SSRKAG
+1963 
-1969 KTVTNKKTYEV
+1969 
-1980 YLNITKPFDIRNPE
+1980 
-1994 TKEIFIND
+1994 
-2002 YVKGGYALGINPY
+2002 
-2015 EEYKDTTNSG
+2015 
-2025 LPSWEEA
+2025 
-2032 DNIYEFLEDNDLLDE
+2032 
-2047 YDGIIVD
+2047 
-2054 EGGFPG
+2054 
-2060 EDGKIVQRGISYV
+2060 
-2073 TFNQNQI
+2073 
-2080 KNVDN
+2080 
-2085 KKPTADPDIRHS
+2085 
-2097 VDIDEDLM
+2097 IDEDLM
-2105 AILEE
+2105 AILDE

-2128 ALENVSIDDKT
+2128 SLKNVTIDEKT

-2201 SVEADVYNSFRK
+2201 SVEAGVYNSFRK
-2213 TLKGQKIRLNEA
+2213 TLRGQKIRLNEA

-2323 STDTANKKVLAETQK
+2323 STDAANKKVLAETQK
-2338 LIVKQ
+2338 LIAKQ

-2377 RALDEQRRELSSA
+2377 RELDEQKRELSSA

-2472 DALKKMVVDFIDAID
+2472 DALKKTVADFIDAID

-2509 MQLKLSSEREAIA
+2509 MQLKLSNEREAIA

-2535 NSGDRKTSSLLDDI
+2535 NLGDRKTTSSLLDDI

-2558 VRISDMDMN
+2558 VRISDMDIN

-2591 NERTQNVEELGDNT
+2591 NERAQNVEELGDNT
-2605 IEELKSKKDKK
+2605 IEELKTKKDKK

-2623 RGKAI
+2623 RGKTI

-2642 RSYFYRLGDSALSI
+2642 RSYFYRMGDSALSI
-2656 YNGLRK
+2656 YKGLRK
-2662 GLNNRI
+2662 GLNTRTE
-2668 IKIAEAQDYMQ
+2668 KIAEAQDYMQ

-2705 RDAEVHEFDFGNK
+2705 RDAEVHKFDFDNK

-2732 LKNRDQA
+2732 LKNREQA

-2769 YEVGKICEELTPE
+2769 YEVGKICEKLTPE

-2893 RQKAGLDD
+2893 RQKAGLDE
-2901 HMTEDEVLDI
+2901 HMSEDEMLDI
-2911 LESKTSVKAQIERA
+2911 LNSKTSVKAQIERA

-2947 DVQVKFIDGLV
+2947 DVQVKFVDELV

-2978 AYFRAMAVMDTK
+2978 AYFRAMAVMDSK
-2990 YLMKAFTKLPKVRE
+2990 YLLKALTMKPAVHE
-3004 VQEKV
+3004 VQEKA

-3026 SMKEVITA
+3026 SMKEVITD
-3034 QHTVKEGLQD
+3034 QHTFKEGLQEKSMILAQQADD
-3044 ISMKVAQKLDD
+3044 I
-3055 TTWGVLWNAVKL
+3055 TWGVLWNAVKQ
-3067 ETKALHPDVDI
+3067 EAKALHPDIDVN
-3078 SSDEFTELCVDR
+3078 SKEFTDLCVDR

-3125 AEPTKSYNMLANAI
+3125 AEPTKSYNMLANAL
-3139 RDWYEMPGKWN
+3139 RDWHEMPGKWN

-3156 FKQTLKAYIITNVV
+3156 FKRILKAYVVTNVV
-3170 NAAAQ
+3170 NAAVQ
-3175 SFVDALRDK
+3175 SFMDAFRDK

-3195 LADYKDNVIDNLNP
+3195 LEDYKDNVKDNLNP
-3209 VQLIPYIKDVLSV
+3209 IQLIPYLKDILSI
-3222 VQGYDINRLDMQ
+3222 VQGYDVNRLDMQ
-3234 GLSKLYAGAVSIQK
+3234 GLSKLFAGVRNVQK
-3248 YATDADYREK
+3248 YATDADYRED

-3265 EPFVNGVS
+3265 ES
-3273 LITGIPIYNV
+3273 LMSGISSVTGIPIYNV

-3289 LYNNITGKYL
+3289 IYNTTTGKYL
-3299 GGIKRTDSRQYE
+3299 GGIKRKNSRQYE
-3311 RMLNAYLSGDKE
+3311 RMLDAYLSGDNAA
-3323 LYKEVEGELKEKG
+3323 YKEIEGELKEKG
-3336 LEKKEITSKVKKEI
+3336 LEKKEITSKVKKEM

-3376 EEIWCTLE
+3376 EKIWCTLE

-3398 IDNSINKGAARD
+3398 IDNSINKGADRE

>member
-1 MKKYEK
+1 MADRLSLEELKKKRQEGTHENTERK
-7 RMNRLAELKEEKRQ
+7 LNTRSAAITRESGGERKSLEELRQARMNRNASPDVSVFHNSMSRYQQEKP
-21 AEYNSDATSD
+21 A
-31 NPTYESRMERL
+31 
-42 KELKQQKIERAQSNR
+42 
-57 ESAIALGTAN
+57 G
-67 FSKNTI
+67 F
-73 NSKRSKAMDYALEKA
+73 DYALEKV
-88 RNTVNTTTKAMS
+88 RNTANTTARAMS
-100 RNGSALQGA
+100 KNGRALQGA

-115 ERENKKKLEGY
+115 NRETKKKLDSFK
-126 EPVYGSF
+126 PVY
-133 DSPTTTRNIGKDTK
+133 DSSNEDKTMTGRSREKLTPTE
-147 LAGYRNRTTGETM
+147 YRNESTGETM
-160 TVEDYENT
+160 TVEDYNNAKST
-168 KAASNTTGKQGAA
+168 LNSNQKGKHGNA
-181 VSSFKGAKKRAI
+181 VSSFKGARKRAI
-193 EEALQQQA
+193 EEALKQQENTA
-201 DTSWMPEKEPETA
+201 WMPEKEPETA

-226 SLSDPELASLSD
+226 SLSDPELASMSD
-238 EELSAKITSA
+238 EELNAKVDTA
-248 KDEKEGNKDKLK
+248 KSNKENNKEKLK

-265 YGSFDSPVLARNITK
+265 YGSLDNPVLAQNIRE
-280 DTKLAGYKNR
+280 DTKLAGYRNR
-290 LTGETMSAEE
+290 VTGETMTVEE
-300 HDALEGNTAID
+300 HDALEENETID
-311 KYENEQSVRKN
+311 KYENEQSIRKN

-411 KKRRELEEETKQ
+411 KKRKELEEETKQ

-429 LINAKESATS
+429 LVNLKESATS
-439 VGDSLLSGAD
+439 VGDSLLLGVD
-449 FVDQLGH
+449 FADQLGH
-456 SAKNYFGG
+456 SAKNYFGEEE
-464 DEAYTP
+464 DYTP

-482 NRRREAVS
+482 NRKREAVS
-490 NDIDSTIGKF
+490 NDIDTTTGRF
-500 VYDVGMSMA
+500 LYDVGMSIV
-509 DSAAAMAT
+509 DTAAAMAT
-517 GSEPVSLGIMAASA
+517 GSGPVSLGIMAASA

-536 VDASERGVDT
+536 VDASERGADT
-546 NKAAAIGIANAAA
+546 NKAATTGIANALA
-559 EAGFEKL
+559 EAAFEKL

-573 MAENPTKTTFKKK
+573 MVENPTKTTVKKK
-586 ILDWAAQSGIEG
+586 ILDWAVQSGIEG

-616 GGLSEYSTN
+616 GGLSEYNTN
-625 VKEYMKNGMSE
+625 IKEYMKNGMSE
-636 DEAKTAANEQFWNQV
+636 DEAKTAANKQFWNQV

-661 GAVFGGVVNT
+661 GAVFGGVANT

-710 ADTVKTD
+710 ADTVKAD

-762 KLMNDAADITT
+762 ELMNNTADTSAARED
-773 TKEENTIENTTNNVA
+773 NAIENTTGNMTGRVK
-788 DRMVNAEGI
+788 NAEGI
-797 TAENQKVAPVQQ
+797 VIENEKVAPVQP

-815 GVTEAVN
+815 GVTAAVN
-822 KNTGKQNIVVE
+822 RNTGKQDIVVE

-848 GSIVDYKTVE
+848 GRVVDYKTVE
-858 INNPTMRNLYNFA
+858 IGNPTMRNLYNFA

-897 SAAVFYNA
+897 STAVFYNA

-942 NSRNPVVQ
+942 NSRSPLLQ
-950 NSDMQ
+950 NSNVQ

-961 SGSVIDNRLDKSD
+961 NGSVIDNRLDKSD

-979 VAELVAKKTG
+979 VVEMVAKKTG

-998 SHGENGNFQ
+998 EHGENGNFQ

-1014 LAKKT
+1014 LAKTT
-1019 GKGTDT
+1019 GKGNAT

-1053 VLDYVTTKEGAAY
+1053 VLNYVTTKEGAAY

-1072 QYHKAYKTVEK
+1072 QYHKAYKAVEK

-1098 VAGLFTD
+1098 VAGLFAD
-1105 KDGVEAFS
+1105 QKGVEAFS

-1121 ESEHK
+1121 ESQHK

-1140 DKITSYLNEH
+1140 DKITSYLNDH
-1150 VLSSTAKKALRADAE
+1150 VLSSTAKKALRADAI
-1165 EAQRIRDMFLGE
+1165 EAQEIRDMFLDE
-1177 LTKAQENYKRENVTA
+1177 LTKAQENYKQGNATA
-1192 EEGEHYTIKVIPAE
+1192 EEGEHYSIKVIPADYLNEKMEKLAETIEE
-1206 KYMEL
+1206 KYGIDTYYNHSRISDYSNYIELLNEDGDTMAKIRVSDHTNNEQHDEAMDIRVNDGRNWSYIKKEILSFVKDFVEQHDIKTFVDDENWVREGESDTRYYKYDHWYENGRDKYDSFIFQNGNKVGKNIGINKKVDQIFTTRNADGTYLVRALNKGIEILYENKAATKSEIEKVFGTRVAEALAPDDNDYRHQISGNKYLEL
-1211 GGPETLDIDSEKTF
+1211 GGPETIRGISKNEDIRHSINVDEKTFAEEYDKWDKKNYKKEFVFRNESFALKKIGINIEKITFDGVKILKILKKHRQMTDEIIKKIPQVINNPIIILQSKKSNSRVVLSGELYDTENNPVVVILELDVKGKGGIKLDEIKVVSAYGKESMQNLIDSSRVQYISKDKEKTSRWIKRTRLQLPFGLTTTDYTDSIAQNQKNTTHF
-1225 SLDVNMEEGKDLIA
+1225 SLDV
-1239 VHNLKEDNLNKALEL
+1239 
-1254 GGFPM
+1254 
-1259 PSIAITKK
+1259 
-1267 QIGHSGYGDI
+1267 
-1277 SVLFKKET
+1277 
-1285 VDPKNKDNRVF
+1285 
-1296 GADAYTARFPRVD
+1296 
-1309 YKVNEEELSKL
+1309 
-1320 AERIGTSANYIDAN
+1320 
-1334 AFNGNDLKTA
+1334 
-1344 AMKLSEMIEVKERFI
+1344 
-1359 RENNLKVEPVLRMPT
+1359 
-1374 AEPSFMGRG
+1374 
-1383 AVKEYLNNE
+1383 
-1392 NITVDKLVYDKKVRE
+1392 
-1407 GLLDTIREKT
+1407 
-1417 SLKAL
+1417 
-1422 GEKWAT
+1422 
-1428 KINDNLSDMES
+1428 
-1439 DKEIYNILKE
+1439 
-1449 QYQTY
+1449 
-1454 IDIAQGK
+1454 
-1461 AKPIE
+1461 
-1466 DRYSYTDGVNNTIRD
+1466 
-1481 NQDAFELYTLE
+1481 
-1492 LAEPVIGKA
+1492 
-1501 GIYNGKEYYT
+1501 
-1511 ASGNL
+1511 
-1516 RSFEALHDD
+1516 
-1525 YNIENI
+1525 
-1531 VKAMKSAGVKNEEGS
+1531 
-1546 LIPGI
+1546 
-1551 GEVRAAVS
+1551 
-1559 KDFKSIE
+1559 
-1566 DIKKQEGRLLDLT
+1566 
-1579 PEQVDEIYS
+1579 
-1588 ESRELY
+1588 
-1594 QKIVS
+1594 
-1599 EIVDNNKTISDNS
+1599 
-1612 FFDRDIAGRNIIEAV
+1612 
-1627 KGGLKPEKIQKSMQ
+1627 
-1641 KYYKN
+1641 
-1646 ISSNI
+1646 
-1651 ANDIVRLGTILKDI
+1651 
-1665 PVKYFEGKPQRAVGF
+1665 
-1680 DEVAAVVIPDSI
+1680 
-1692 SEKTKDKL
+1692 
-1700 KQAGIKAYE
+1700 
-1709 YKTDNEASRKEVVNR
+1709 
-1724 AAVEQDTVFSIDVD
+1724 
-1738 AILKNSKEVYI
+1738 
-1749 SKREYAI
+1749 
-1756 LASEVEK
+1756 
-1763 NNYSKDFIS
+1763 
-1772 RKINPAFSDKYFYLY
+1772 
-1787 KVTDKNANKFKV
+1787 
-1799 LAQYDVELYH
+1799 
-1809 DDIEEVMKSGRFKK
+1809 
-1823 NYRTNEGFD
+1823 
-1832 KGIGFLWGR
+1832 
-1841 YKYNSGSSQRIEN
+1841 
-1854 GRRSGRTDSVRIRDT
+1854 
-1869 ERSISEQYI
+1869 
-1878 GSRRADNG
+1878 
-1886 KSITDNP
+1886 
-1893 EKRYSIDSEGRKL
+1893 DSEGRKL

-2213 TLKGQKIRLNEA
+2213 TLRGQKIRLNEA

-2323 STDTANKKVLAETQK
+2323 STDAANKKVLAETQK
-2338 LIVKQ
+2338 LIAKQ

-2377 RALDEQRRELSSA
+2377 RELDEQRRELSSA

-2472 DALKKMVVDFIDAID
+2472 DALKKTVADFIDAID

-2522 GDYEDIYNALMDG
+2522 GEYEDIYNALMDG

-2558 VRISDMDMN
+2558 VRISDMDIN

-2591 NERTQNVEELGDNT
+2591 NERAQNVEELGDNT
-2605 IEELKSKKDKK
+2605 IEELKTKKDKK

-2623 RGKAI
+2623 MGKAI

-2642 RSYFYRLGDSALSI
+2642 RSYFYRMGDSALSI
-2656 YNGLRK
+2656 YKGLRK
-2662 GLNNRI
+2662 GLNTRTE
-2668 IKIAEAQDYMQ
+2668 KIAEAQDYMQ

-2705 RDAEVHEFDFGNK
+2705 RDAEVHKFDFDNK

-2732 LKNRDQA
+2732 LKNREQA

-2893 RQKAGLDD
+2893 RQKAGLDE
-2901 HMTEDEVLDI
+2901 HMSEDEVLDI
-2911 LESKTSVKAQIERA
+2911 LNSKTSVKAQIERA

-2947 DVQVKFIDGLV
+2947 DVQVKFVDELV

-2978 AYFRAMAVMDTK
+2978 AYFRAMAVMDSK
-2990 YLMKAFTKLPKVRE
+2990 YLLKALTMKPAVHE
-3004 VQEKV
+3004 VQEKA

-3026 SMKEVITA
+3026 SMKEVITD
-3034 QHTVKEGLQD
+3034 QHTFKEGLQEGTM
-3044 ISMKVAQKLDD
+3044 ILAQKADD
-3055 TTWGVLWNAVKL
+3055 VTWGVLWNAVKQ
-3067 ETKALHPDVDI
+3067 ETKALHPDIDVN
-3078 SSDEFTELCVDR
+3078 SKEFTDLCVDR

-3125 AEPTKSYNMLANAI
+3125 AEPTKSYNMLANAL

-3170 NAAAQ
+3170 NAAVQ
-3175 SFVDALRDK
+3175 SFMDAFRDK

-3195 LADYKDNVIDNLNP
+3195 LDDYKDNVIDNLNP
-3209 VQLIPYIKDVLSV
+3209 VQLIPYMKDILSIA
-3222 VQGYDINRLDMQ
+3222 QGYDVNRLDMQ
-3234 GLSKLYAGAVSIQK
+3234 GLSKLFAGVRNVQK
-3248 YATDADYREK
+3248 YATDADYREN

-3265 EPFVNGVS
+3265 ES
-3273 LITGIPIYNV
+3273 LMSGISSVTGIPIYNV

-3289 LYNNITGKYL
+3289 IYNTTTGKYL
-3299 GGIKRTDSRQYE
+3299 GGIKRKNSRQYE
-3311 RMLNAYLSGDKE
+3311 RMLDAYLSEDNAA
-3323 LYKEVEGELKEKG
+3323 YKEIEGELKEKG
-3336 LEKKEITSKVKKEI
+3336 LEKKEITSKVKKEM

-3362 EAKKFLKEKAGQSD
+3362 EAKKFLREKAGQSD

-3398 IDNSINKGAARD
+3398 IDNSINKGADRE

>member
-168 KAASNTTGKQGAA
+168 KAASNTTGKQGAS

-280 DTKLAGYKNR
+280 DTKLAGYRNR

-311 KYENEQSVRKN
+311 KYENEQSIRKN

-449 FVDQLGH
+449 FVDQLSH
-456 SAKNYFGG
+456 SAKNYFRG

-651 GQDFVAGAIS
+651 GKDFVAGAIS
-661 GAVFGGVVNT
+661 GAVFGGVANT

-729 SMAKSEDVNL
+729 SMANSEDVNL

-762 KLMNDAADITT
+762 KLINDTVDTST
-773 TKEENTIENTTNNVA
+773 TKEENTTNNVA

-797 TAENQKVAPVQQ
+797 TTENQKVAPVQQ

-911 SYESIMNNPVN
+911 SYESIMNNPIN

-942 NSRNPVVQ
+942 NSRSPLSQ
-950 NSDMQ
+950 NSNVQ

-961 SGSVIDNRLDKSD
+961 TGSVIDNRLDKSD

-979 VAELVAKKTG
+979 VVEMVAKKTG

-998 SHGENGNFQ
+998 EHGENGNFQ

-1014 LAKKT
+1014 LAKTT
-1019 GKGTDT
+1019 GQGNTT

-1053 VLDYVTTKEGAAY
+1053 VLNYVTTKEGAAY

-1098 VAGLFTD
+1098 VAGLFAD
-1105 KDGVEAFS
+1105 QKGVEAFS
-1113 KYMSENMT
+1113 KYLSENMT

-1140 DKITSYLNEH
+1140 DKITLYLNDH

-1211 GGPETLDIDSEKTF
+1211 GEPETLDIDSEKTF

-1344 AMKLSEMIEVKERFI
+1344 AMKLSEMMEVKERFI

-1454 IDIAQGK
+1454 LDIAQGK

-1466 DRYSYTDGVNNTIRD
+1466 DRYSYTDGVNNTIKD

-1680 DEVAAVVIPDSI
+1680 NEVAAVVIPDSI

-1893 EKRYSIDSEGRKL
+1893 EKRYSID
-1906 SEEQK
+1906 
-1911 KYFEN
+1911 
-1916 STVRDDN
+1916 
-1923 GNLLPMYHGT
+1923 
-1933 PNGDFTV
+1933 
-1940 FKNDIQFFTPNRWYA
+1940 
-1955 DFYQEPSA
+1955 
-1963 SSRKAG
+1963 
-1969 KTVTNKKTYEV
+1969 
-1980 YLNITKPFDIRNPE
+1980 
-1994 TKEIFIND
+1994 
-2002 YVKGGYALGINPY
+2002 
-2015 EEYKDTTNSG
+2015 
-2025 LPSWEEA
+2025 
-2032 DNIYEFLEDNDLLDE
+2032 
-2047 YDGIIVD
+2047 
-2054 EGGFPG
+2054 
-2060 EDGKIVQRGISYV
+2060 
-2073 TFNQNQI
+2073 
-2080 KNVDN
+2080 
-2085 KKPTADPDIRHS
+2085 
-2097 VDIDEDLM
+2097 IDEDLM
-2105 AILEE
+2105 AILDE

-2128 ALENVSIDDKT
+2128 SLKNVTIDEKT

-2201 SVEADVYNSFRK
+2201 SVEAGVYNSFRK
-2213 TLKGQKIRLNEA
+2213 TLRGQKIRLNEA

-2323 STDTANKKVLAETQK
+2323 STDAANKKVLAETQK
-2338 LIVKQ
+2338 LIAKQ

-2377 RALDEQRRELSSA
+2377 RELDEQKRELSSA

-2472 DALKKMVVDFIDAID
+2472 DALKKTVADFIDAID

-2509 MQLKLSSEREAIA
+2509 MQLKLSNEREAIA

-2535 NSGDRKTSSLLDDI
+2535 NLGDRKTTSSLLDDI

-2558 VRISDMDMN
+2558 VRISDMDIN

-2591 NERTQNVEELGDNT
+2591 NERAQNVEELGDNT
-2605 IEELKSKKDKK
+2605 IEELKTKKDKK

-2623 RGKAI
+2623 RGKTI

-2642 RSYFYRLGDSALSI
+2642 RSYFYRMGDSALSI
-2656 YNGLRK
+2656 YKGLRK
-2662 GLNNRI
+2662 GLNTRTE
-2668 IKIAEAQDYMQ
+2668 KIAEAQDYMQ

-2705 RDAEVHEFDFGNK
+2705 RDAEVHKFDFDNK

-2732 LKNRDQA
+2732 LKNREQA

-2769 YEVGKICEELTPE
+2769 YEVGKICEKLTPE

-2893 RQKAGLDD
+2893 RQKAGLDE
-2901 HMTEDEVLDI
+2901 HMSEDEMLDI
-2911 LESKTSVKAQIERA
+2911 LNSKTSVKAQIERA

-2947 DVQVKFIDGLV
+2947 DVQVKFVDELV

-2978 AYFRAMAVMDTK
+2978 AYFRAMAVMDSK
-2990 YLMKAFTKLPKVRE
+2990 YLLKALTMKPAVHE
-3004 VQEKV
+3004 VQEKA

-3026 SMKEVITA
+3026 SMKEVITD
-3034 QHTVKEGLQD
+3034 QHTFKEGLQEKSMILAQQADD
-3044 ISMKVAQKLDD
+3044 I
-3055 TTWGVLWNAVKL
+3055 TWGVLWNAVKQ
-3067 ETKALHPDVDI
+3067 EAKALHPDIDVN
-3078 SSDEFTELCVDR
+3078 SKEFTDLCVDR

-3125 AEPTKSYNMLANAI
+3125 AEPTKSYNMLANAL
-3139 RDWYEMPGKWN
+3139 RDWHEMPGKWN

-3156 FKQTLKAYIITNVV
+3156 FKRILKAYVVTNVV
-3170 NAAAQ
+3170 NAAVQ
-3175 SFVDALRDK
+3175 SFMDAFRDK

-3195 LADYKDNVIDNLNP
+3195 LEDYKDNVKDNLNP
-3209 VQLIPYIKDVLSV
+3209 IQLIPYLKDILSI
-3222 VQGYDINRLDMQ
+3222 VQGYDVNRLDMQ
-3234 GLSKLYAGAVSIQK
+3234 GLSKLFAGVRNVQK
-3248 YATDADYREK
+3248 YATDADYRED

-3265 EPFVNGVS
+3265 ES
-3273 LITGIPIYNV
+3273 LMSGISSVTGIPIYNV

-3289 LYNNITGKYL
+3289 IYNTTTGKYL
-3299 GGIKRTDSRQYE
+3299 GGIKRKNSRQYE
-3311 RMLNAYLSGDKE
+3311 RMLDAYLSGDNAA
-3323 LYKEVEGELKEKG
+3323 YKEIEGELKEKG
-3336 LEKKEITSKVKKEI
+3336 LEKKEITSKVKKEM

-3376 EEIWCTLE
+3376 EKIWCTLE
-3384 EWNYGETYQRLYDA
+3384 EWNYETYQRLYDA
-3398 IDNSINKGAARD
+3398 IDNSINKGADRE

>member
-280 DTKLAGYKNR
+280 DTKLAGYRNR

-300 HDALEGNTAID
+300 HDALEGNSAID

-322 QKAIKKWSEDYAKL
+322 QKAIKKWSEDYANL

-482 NRRREAVS
+482 NRKREAVS

-636 DEAKTAANEQFWNQV
+636 DEAKAAANEQFWNQV
-651 GQDFVAGAIS
+651 GKDFVAGAIS
-661 GAVFGGVVNT
+661 GAVFGGVANT

-685 QDNTMRDTILETAE
+685 QDNTMRDTILKTAE

-762 KLMNDAADITT
+762 KLMNDAADTTT

-833 IAESTPEKTM
+833 IAESTPEKTT

-911 SYESIMNNPVN
+911 SYESIMNNPIN

-942 NSRNPVVQ
+942 NSRSPLSQ
-950 NSDMQ
+950 NSNVQ

-961 SGSVIDNRLDKSD
+961 TGSVIDNRLDKSD

-979 VAELVAKKTG
+979 VVEMVAKKTG

-998 SHGENGNFQ
+998 EHGENGNFQ

-1098 VAGLFTD
+1098 VAGLFAD
-1105 KDGVEAFS
+1105 QKGVEAFS
-1113 KYMSENMT
+1113 KYLSENTT
-1121 ESEHK
+1121 ESQHK

-1140 DKITSYLNEH
+1140 DKITSYLNDH

-1177 LTKAQENYKRENVTA
+1177 LTKAQENYKWENVTA

-1206 KYMEL
+1206 KYMEQ
-1211 GGPETLDIDSEKTF
+1211 GEPETLDIDSEKTF

-1259 PSIAITKK
+1259 PSIANTKK

-1285 VDPKNKDNRVF
+1285 VDPKNKENRVF

-1344 AMKLSEMIEVKERFI
+1344 AMKLSEMMEVKERFI

-1454 IDIAQGK
+1454 LDIAQGK

-1466 DRYSYTDGVNNTIRD
+1466 DRYSYTDGVNNTIKD

-1612 FFDRDIAGRNIIEAV
+1612 FFDRDIAGRNIVEAV

-1680 DEVAAVVIPDSI
+1680 NEVAAVVIPDSI

-1893 EKRYSIDSEGRKL
+1893 EKRYSID
-1906 SEEQK
+1906 
-1911 KYFEN
+1911 
-1916 STVRDDN
+1916 
-1923 GNLLPMYHGT
+1923 
-1933 PNGDFTV
+1933 
-1940 FKNDIQFFTPNRWYA
+1940 
-1955 DFYQEPSA
+1955 
-1963 SSRKAG
+1963 
-1969 KTVTNKKTYEV
+1969 
-1980 YLNITKPFDIRNPE
+1980 
-1994 TKEIFIND
+1994 
-2002 YVKGGYALGINPY
+2002 
-2015 EEYKDTTNSG
+2015 
-2025 LPSWEEA
+2025 
-2032 DNIYEFLEDNDLLDE
+2032 
-2047 YDGIIVD
+2047 
-2054 EGGFPG
+2054 
-2060 EDGKIVQRGISYV
+2060 
-2073 TFNQNQI
+2073 
-2080 KNVDN
+2080 
-2085 KKPTADPDIRHS
+2085 
-2097 VDIDEDLM
+2097 IDEDLM
-2105 AILEE
+2105 AILDE

-2128 ALENVSIDDKT
+2128 SLKNVTIDEKT

-2152 STYNAKE
+2152 STYNAKK

-2184 IVQEIAMPVIEE
+2184 IVQEIATPVIEE

-2201 SVEADVYNSFRK
+2201 SVEADVYNSFRN
-2213 TLKGQKIRLNEA
+2213 TLKAQKIRLNEA

-2231 HYYDSYDKFR
+2231 HYYDSYEKFR

-2323 STDTANKKVLAETQK
+2323 STDAANKKVLAETQK
-2338 LIVKQ
+2338 LIAKQ

-2472 DALKKMVVDFIDAID
+2472 DALKKTVADFIDAID
-2487 FTTDRTNPNS
+2487 FATDRTNPNS
-2497 VDSLKWYNALSQ
+2497 INSLKWYNALSQ

-2591 NERTQNVEELGDNT
+2591 NERAQNVEELGDNT
-2605 IEELKSKKDKK
+2605 IEELKTKKDKK

-2642 RSYFYRLGDSALSI
+2642 RSYFYRMGDSALSI
-2656 YNGLRK
+2656 YKGLRK
-2662 GLNNRI
+2662 GLNTRTE
-2668 IKIAEAQDYMQ
+2668 KIAEAQDYMQ

-2732 LKNRDQA
+2732 LKNREQA

-2893 RQKAGLDD
+2893 RQKAGLDE
-2901 HMTEDEVLDI
+2901 HMSEDEVLDI
-2911 LESKTSVKAQIERA
+2911 LNSKTSVKAQIERA

-2947 DVQVKFIDGLV
+2947 DVKVKFVDELV

-2978 AYFRAMAVMDTK
+2978 AYFRAMAVMNSK
-2990 YLMKAFTKLPKVRE
+2990 YLLKALTMKPAVHE
-3004 VQEKV
+3004 VQEKA
-3009 PIAKWKSWGYFE
+3009 PIVKWKSWGYFE

-3026 SMKEVITA
+3026 SMKEVITG
-3034 QHTVKEGLQD
+3034 QHTFKEGLQEGTM
-3044 ISMKVAQKLDD
+3044 ILAQKADD
-3055 TTWGVLWNAVKL
+3055 VTWGVLWNAVKQ
-3067 ETKALHPDVDI
+3067 ETKALHPDIDVN
-3078 SSDEFTELCVDR
+3078 SKEFTDLCVDR

-3125 AEPTKSYNMLANAI
+3125 AEPTKSYNMLANAL

-3170 NAAAQ
+3170 NAAVQ
-3175 SFVDALRDK
+3175 SFMDAFRDK

-3195 LADYKDNVIDNLNP
+3195 LEDYKDNVIDNLNP
-3209 VQLIPYIKDVLSV
+3209 VQLIPYMKDILSIA
-3222 VQGYDINRLDMQ
+3222 QGYDVNRLDMQ
-3234 GLSKLYAGAVSIQK
+3234 GLSKLFAGVRNVQK
-3248 YATDADYREK
+3248 YATDADYREN

-3265 EPFVNGVS
+3265 ES
-3273 LITGIPIYNV
+3273 LMSGISSVTGIPIYNV

-3289 LYNNITGKYL
+3289 IYNTTTGKYL
-3299 GGIKRTDSRQYE
+3299 GGIKRKNSRQYE
-3311 RMLNAYLSGDKE
+3311 RMLDAYLSGDNTA
-3323 LYKEVEGELKEKG
+3323 YKEIEGELKEKG
-3336 LEKKEITSKVKKEI
+3336 LEQKEITSKVKKEI

-3355 AGDISEK
+3355 AGGISEK

-3398 IDNSINKGAARD
+3398 IDNSINNGAARD

>member
-482 NRRREAVS
+482 NRKREAVS

-573 MAENPTKTTFKKK
+573 MAKNPTKTTFKKK
-586 ILDWAAQSGIEG
+586 ILDWAVQSGIEG

-661 GAVFGGVVNT
+661 GAVFGGVANT

-717 NITDSQMSQIIE
+717 NITDLQMSQIIE

-762 KLMNDAADITT
+762 KLMNDAADTTT

-961 SGSVIDNRLDKSD
+961 SGSVMDNRLDKSD

-979 VAELVAKKTG
+979 VVEMVAKKTG

-1014 LAKKT
+1014 LAKTT
-1019 GKGTDT
+1019 GKGNTT

-1225 SLDVNMEEGKDLIA
+1225 SLDVNMEGGKDLIA

-1344 AMKLSEMIEVKERFI
+1344 AMKLSEMMEVKERFI

-1454 IDIAQGK
+1454 LDIAQGK

-1466 DRYSYTDGVNNTIRD
+1466 DRYSYTDGVNNTIKD

-1612 FFDRDIAGRNIIEAV
+1612 FFDRDIAGRNIVEAV

-1680 DEVAAVVIPDSI
+1680 NEVAAVVIPDSI

-1893 EKRYSIDSEGRKL
+1893 EKRYSID
-1906 SEEQK
+1906 
-1911 KYFEN
+1911 
-1916 STVRDDN
+1916 
-1923 GNLLPMYHGT
+1923 
-1933 PNGDFTV
+1933 
-1940 FKNDIQFFTPNRWYA
+1940 
-1955 DFYQEPSA
+1955 
-1963 SSRKAG
+1963 
-1969 KTVTNKKTYEV
+1969 
-1980 YLNITKPFDIRNPE
+1980 
-1994 TKEIFIND
+1994 
-2002 YVKGGYALGINPY
+2002 
-2015 EEYKDTTNSG
+2015 
-2025 LPSWEEA
+2025 
-2032 DNIYEFLEDNDLLDE
+2032 
-2047 YDGIIVD
+2047 
-2054 EGGFPG
+2054 
-2060 EDGKIVQRGISYV
+2060 
-2073 TFNQNQI
+2073 
-2080 KNVDN
+2080 
-2085 KKPTADPDIRHS
+2085 
-2097 VDIDEDLM
+2097 IDEDLM
-2105 AILEE
+2105 AILDE

-2448 ERIRKNAQGIVTAFN
+2448 ERIRKNAHGIVTAFN

-2472 DALKKMVVDFIDAID
+2472 DALKKTVADFIDAID

-2522 GDYEDIYNALMDG
+2522 GEYEDIYNALMDG

-2558 VRISDMDMN
+2558 VRISDMDIN

-2591 NERTQNVEELGDNT
+2591 NERAQNVEELGDNT
-2605 IEELKSKKDKK
+2605 IEELKTKKDKK

-2642 RSYFYRLGDSALSI
+2642 RSYFYRMGDSALSI
-2656 YNGLRK
+2656 YKGLRK
-2662 GLNNRI
+2662 GLNTRTE
-2668 IKIAEAQDYMQ
+2668 KIAEAQDYMQ

-2732 LKNRDQA
+2732 LKNREQA

-2769 YEVGKICEELTPE
+2769 YEVGKICEKLTTE

-2893 RQKAGLDD
+2893 RQKAGLDE
-2901 HMTEDEVLDI
+2901 HMSEDEMLDI
-2911 LESKTSVKAQIERA
+2911 LNSKTSVKAQIERA

-2937 VQDINAEGTG
+2937 VKDINAEGTG
-2947 DVQVKFIDGLV
+2947 DVQVKFVDELV

-2978 AYFRAMAVMDTK
+2978 AYFRAMAVMDSK
-2990 YLMKAFTKLPKVRE
+2990 YLLKALTMKPAVHE
-3004 VQEKV
+3004 VQEKA

-3026 SMKEVITA
+3026 SMKEVITD
-3034 QHTVKEGLQD
+3034 QHTFKEGLQEK
-3044 ISMKVAQKLDD
+3044 SMILAQKADD
-3055 TTWGVLWNAVKL
+3055 ITWGVLWNAVKQ
-3067 ETKALHPDVDI
+3067 ETKALHPDIDVN
-3078 SSDEFTELCVDR
+3078 SKEFTDLCVDR

-3125 AEPTKSYNMLANAI
+3125 AEPTKSYNMLANAL
-3139 RDWYEMPGKWN
+3139 RDWHEMPGKWN

-3156 FKQTLKAYIITNVV
+3156 FKRILKAYVVTNVV
-3170 NAAAQ
+3170 NAAVQ
-3175 SFVDALRDK
+3175 SFMDAFRDK

-3195 LADYKDNVIDNLNP
+3195 LEDYKDNVKDNLNP
-3209 VQLIPYIKDVLSV
+3209 IQLIPYLKDILSI
-3222 VQGYDINRLDMQ
+3222 VQGYDVNRLDMQ
-3234 GLSKLYAGAVSIQK
+3234 GLSKLFAGVRNVQK
-3248 YATDADYREK
+3248 YATDADYREN

-3265 EPFVNGVS
+3265 ES
-3273 LITGIPIYNV
+3273 LMSGISSVTGIPIYNV

-3289 LYNNITGKYL
+3289 IYNTTTGKYL
-3299 GGIKRTDSRQYE
+3299 GGIKRKNSRQYE
-3311 RMLNAYLSGDKE
+3311 RMLDAYLSEDNAA
-3323 LYKEVEGELKEKG
+3323 YKEIEGELKEKG
-3336 LEKKEITSKVKKEI
+3336 LEKKEITSKVKKEM

-3362 EAKKFLKEKAGQSD
+3362 EAKKFLREKAGQSD

-3398 IDNSINKGAARD
+3398 IDNSINKGADRE

>member
-1 MKKYEK
+1 MADRLSLEELKKKRQEGTHENTERK
-7 RMNRLAELKEEKRQ
+7 LNTRSATITRESGGERKSLEELRQARMNRNASPDVSVFHNSMNRYQQEKP
-21 AEYNSDATSD
+21 A
-31 NPTYESRMERL
+31 
-42 KELKQQKIERAQSNR
+42 
-57 ESAIALGTAN
+57 G
-67 FSKNTI
+67 F
-73 NSKRSKAMDYALEKA
+73 DYALEKV
-88 RNTVNTTTKAMS
+88 RNTANTTARAMS
-100 RNGSALQGA
+100 KNGRALQGA

-280 DTKLAGYKNR
+280 DTKLAGYRNR

-482 NRRREAVS
+482 NRKREAVS

-517 GSEPVSLGIMAASA
+517 GNEPVSLGIMAASA

-661 GAVFGGVVNT
+661 GAVFGGVANT

-679 MGKTIN
+679 MGKIIN

-699 QMPENS
+699 KMPENS

-710 ADTVKTD
+710 ADTVKAD

-729 SMAKSEDVNL
+729 SMANSEDVNL

-753 QEQAQQQAQ
+753 QEQVQQQAQ
-762 KLMNDAADITT
+762 KLMNDAADTTT

-797 TAENQKVAPVQQ
+797 TAENQKVAPVQP

-911 SYESIMNNPVN
+911 SYESIMNNPIN

-942 NSRNPVVQ
+942 NSRSPLSQ
-950 NSDMQ
+950 NSNVQ

-961 SGSVIDNRLDKSD
+961 TGSVIDNRLDKSD

-979 VAELVAKKTG
+979 VVEMVAKKTG
-989 LDIELNDEL
+989 LNIELNDEL
-998 SHGENGNFQ
+998 EHGENGNFQ

-1014 LAKKT
+1014 LAKTT
-1019 GKGTDT
+1019 GQGTTT

-1098 VAGLFTD
+1098 VAGLFAD

-1140 DKITSYLNEH
+1140 DKITSYLNDH

-1192 EEGEHYTIKVIPAE
+1192 EKGETETIDISSKKTVSKDDKKNPFKTYSLNIEERLSGDELLNALDMIEEIKRAGGEVDEYGNVRLYHATSEKAAKKIREEKIMVAKEDGIFFSTKKDGQIVGYGKEILEFTIPVEKLVLDDDFGDELHFRLPLEKSWEYDVSDSLVIDGIQRMKTTDGGIRYSITIGSDGIERYALSNETKKLTFKERKERMLNIMREQYAGRTAKFVKNGHVYYALYDERGVRKGIYGDKKSSKKGLKAKINIGAEGEYIELAENSIYTGSKTEIGKTNRFHRDAKTWDYYIKTIEFEGDYFDVLINVKDTGNEHYV
-1206 KYMEL
+1206 YDV
-1211 GGPETLDIDSEKTF
+1211 TLKEADSLPNPQRLYDGSKTASGDSISQNRKNATTF
-1225 SLDVNMEEGKDLIA
+1225 SLDV
-1239 VHNLKEDNLNKALEL
+1239 
-1254 GGFPM
+1254 
-1259 PSIAITKK
+1259 
-1267 QIGHSGYGDI
+1267 
-1277 SVLFKKET
+1277 
-1285 VDPKNKDNRVF
+1285 
-1296 GADAYTARFPRVD
+1296 
-1309 YKVNEEELSKL
+1309 
-1320 AERIGTSANYIDAN
+1320 
-1334 AFNGNDLKTA
+1334 
-1344 AMKLSEMIEVKERFI
+1344 
-1359 RENNLKVEPVLRMPT
+1359 
-1374 AEPSFMGRG
+1374 
-1383 AVKEYLNNE
+1383 
-1392 NITVDKLVYDKKVRE
+1392 
-1407 GLLDTIREKT
+1407 
-1417 SLKAL
+1417 
-1422 GEKWAT
+1422 
-1428 KINDNLSDMES
+1428 
-1439 DKEIYNILKE
+1439 
-1449 QYQTY
+1449 
-1454 IDIAQGK
+1454 
-1461 AKPIE
+1461 
-1466 DRYSYTDGVNNTIRD
+1466 
-1481 NQDAFELYTLE
+1481 
-1492 LAEPVIGKA
+1492 
-1501 GIYNGKEYYT
+1501 
-1511 ASGNL
+1511 
-1516 RSFEALHDD
+1516 
-1525 YNIENI
+1525 
-1531 VKAMKSAGVKNEEGS
+1531 
-1546 LIPGI
+1546 
-1551 GEVRAAVS
+1551 
-1559 KDFKSIE
+1559 
-1566 DIKKQEGRLLDLT
+1566 
-1579 PEQVDEIYS
+1579 
-1588 ESRELY
+1588 
-1594 QKIVS
+1594 
-1599 EIVDNNKTISDNS
+1599 
-1612 FFDRDIAGRNIIEAV
+1612 
-1627 KGGLKPEKIQKSMQ
+1627 
-1641 KYYKN
+1641 
-1646 ISSNI
+1646 
-1651 ANDIVRLGTILKDI
+1651 
-1665 PVKYFEGKPQRAVGF
+1665 
-1680 DEVAAVVIPDSI
+1680 
-1692 SEKTKDKL
+1692 
-1700 KQAGIKAYE
+1700 
-1709 YKTDNEASRKEVVNR
+1709 
-1724 AAVEQDTVFSIDVD
+1724 
-1738 AILKNSKEVYI
+1738 
-1749 SKREYAI
+1749 
-1756 LASEVEK
+1756 
-1763 NNYSKDFIS
+1763 
-1772 RKINPAFSDKYFYLY
+1772 
-1787 KVTDKNANKFKV
+1787 
-1799 LAQYDVELYH
+1799 
-1809 DDIEEVMKSGRFKK
+1809 
-1823 NYRTNEGFD
+1823 
-1832 KGIGFLWGR
+1832 
-1841 YKYNSGSSQRIEN
+1841 
-1854 GRRSGRTDSVRIRDT
+1854 
-1869 ERSISEQYI
+1869 
-1878 GSRRADNG
+1878 
-1886 KSITDNP
+1886 
-1893 EKRYSIDSEGRKL
+1893 DSEGRKL

-1911 KYFEN
+1911 EYFKD
-1916 STVRDDN
+1916 SIVRDEN
-1923 GNLLPMYHGT
+1923 GNLLTMYHGT

-2073 TFNQNQI
+2073 TFSQNQI

-2213 TLKGQKIRLNEA
+2213 TLRGQKIRLNEA

-2323 STDTANKKVLAETQK
+2323 STDAANKKVLAETQK
-2338 LIVKQ
+2338 LIAKQ

-2472 DALKKMVVDFIDAID
+2472 DALKKTVADFIDAID

-2497 VDSLKWYNALSQ
+2497 VNSLKWYNALSQ
-2509 MQLKLSSEREAIA
+2509 MQLKLSSEREAIS
-2522 GDYEDIYNALMDG
+2522 GDYEDLYNALMDG
-2535 NSGDRKTSSLLDDI
+2535 SSGDKKTSSLLDDI
-2549 SDFLNNNEG
+2549 ADFLNNNEG
-2558 VRISDMDMN
+2558 VRIADMDIN

-2582 ITSVNQLYV
+2582 INSVNQLYV
-2591 NERTQNVEELGDNT
+2591 NERTQKLEDLGDST
-2605 IEELKSKKDKK
+2605 IEELQKKKDKTL
-2616 VWNNDTL
+2616 WNEDTL

-2628 NKAENMLDA
+2628 SKAENMLDA

-2679 SQFGKIAEECGL
+2679 SHLSKIAEENGY
-2691 TEKQLKSEMKKWTG
+2691 TEKQLKREMKKWTG
-2705 RDAEVHEFDFGNK
+2705 KAAEVHEFEIGGK

-2749 TTTKAGTKVYRNSE
+2749 TNTKQGTKVYRSAE

-2769 YEVGKICEELTPE
+2769 YEVARICNELTPE
-2782 QKKVAD
+2782 QKKIAD
-2788 SMQQFMQ
+2788 AMQQFMQ

-2937 VQDINAEGTG
+2937 IQDINAEGTG

-3034 QHTVKEGLQD
+3034 QHTVKEELQD

-3055 TTWGVLWNAVKL
+3055 ITWGVLWNAVKL
-3067 ETKALHPDVDI
+3067 ETKALHPDVDT
-3078 SSDEFTELCVDR
+3078 SSDKFTELCVDR

-3234 GLSKLYAGAVSIQK
+3234 GLSKLYAGVVSIQK

-3258 HTWLEAA
+3258 HTWLETA
-3265 EPFVNGVS
+3265 EPFMNGVS

-3323 LYKEVEGELKEKG
+3323 LYKEVEDELKDKG
-3336 LEKKEITSKVKKEI
+3336 LKKKKIISGVKRKAKERYLNEEIT
-3350 KDGYL
+3350 
-3355 AGDISEK
+3355 EK
-3362 EAKKFLKEKAGQSD
+3362 EAKEFLNKKASQSD
-3376 EEIWCTLE
+3376 EEVWTTLK
-3384 EWNYGETYQRLYDA
+3384 EWNSGGTYKELYKA
-3398 IDNSINKGAARD
+3398 IDNSMKKGADREK
-3410 AIFDYI
+3410 IFNFI
-3416 SEAKSKGGKENKD
+3416 REAKDKGGKKDSDIATAVTNK
-3429 ISGVVTREYKKK
+3429 YKKK
-3441 YLKAKEKG
+3441 YLEAKKKG

-3458 ISIYMHL
+3458 ISVYMHL
-3465 GYTNAEANKKIEEW
+3465 GYTQAEANKKIDDW
-3479 SKKKTK
+3479 SKIETE

>member
-1 MKKYEK
+1 MADRLSLEELKKKRQEGAQHSTERK
-7 RMNRLAELKEEKRQ
+7 VNVRSNTTQRNEADGERKSIEQLREERMNRGAAPSTTAFNNMMARHQQEKP
-21 AEYNSDATSD
+21 A
-31 NPTYESRMERL
+31 
-42 KELKQQKIERAQSNR
+42 
-57 ESAIALGTAN
+57 G
-67 FSKNTI
+67 F
-73 NSKRSKAMDYALEKA
+73 DYALEKA

-126 EPVYGSF
+126 EPVY
-133 DSPTTTRNIGKDTK
+133 DSSNEDKTMASRSREKNTPV
-147 LAGYRNRTTGETM
+147 GYKNKETGETM
-160 TVEDYENT
+160 TVEEYRNAKATVSTKENR
-168 KAASNTTGKQGAA
+168 GAA

-226 SLSDPELASLSD
+226 SLSDQELASLSD

-248 KDEKEGNKDKLK
+248 KDEKTGNKDKLK

-265 YGSFDSPVLARNITK
+265 YGSFDNPVLARNISK
-280 DTKLAGYKNR
+280 DTKLAGYRNR
-290 LTGETMSAEE
+290 LTGETMSVEE
-300 HDALEGNTAID
+300 HDALEGYATIDD
-311 KYENEQSVRKN
+311 KYENEQSLRKS
-322 QKAIKKWSEDYAKL
+322 QKVIKRWAEDYAKL

-362 AIRDTIGSRDPFELE
+362 SIRDTIGSRDPFELE

-411 KKRRELEEETKQ
+411 KKRKELEEETKQ

-429 LINAKESATS
+429 LINVKESAIS
-439 VGDSLLSGAD
+439 VGDSLLTVAD
-449 FVDQLGH
+449 LADQLGH

-464 DEAYTP
+464 DEGYTP

-490 NDIDSTIGKF
+490 NDINSTTGKF
-500 VYDVGMSMA
+500 TYDVGMSMA

-517 GSEPVSLGIMAASA
+517 GSEPISLGIMAASA

-573 MAENPTKTTFKKK
+573 MVENPTKTTVKKK
-586 ILDWAAQSGIEG
+586 ILDWAVQSGIEG

-636 DEAKTAANEQFWNQV
+636 DEAKAAANEQFWNQV

-661 GAVFGGVVNT
+661 GAVFGGVANT

-710 ADTVKTD
+710 ADTVKAD

-729 SMAKSEDVNL
+729 SMANSEDVNL
-739 DKVITEGFVRKGAE
+739 EKVITEGFVRKGAE

-762 KLMNDAADITT
+762 KLINDTVDTSNT
-773 TKEENTIENTTNNVA
+773 EEENATNKVA

-942 NSRNPVVQ
+942 NSRSPVVQ

-961 SGSVIDNRLDKSD
+961 NGSVIDNRLDKSD

-979 VAELVAKKTG
+979 VVEMVAKKTG

-998 SHGENGNFQ
+998 EHGENGNFQ

-1053 VLDYVTTKEGAAY
+1053 VLNYVTTKEGAAY

-1098 VAGLFTD
+1098 VAGLFAD

-1140 DKITSYLNEH
+1140 DKITSYLNDH

-1177 LTKAQENYKRENVTA
+1177 LKKAQENYKRENVTA
-1192 EEGEHYTIKVIPAE
+1192 EKGETETIDISSKKTVSKDDKKNPFKTYSLNIEERLSGDELLNALDMIEEIKRAGGEVDEYGNVRLYHATSEKAAKKIREEKIMVAKEDGIFFSTKKDGQIVGYGKEILEFTIPVEKLVLDDDFGDELHFRLPLEKSWEYDVSDSLVIDGIQRMKTTESGIRYSMTIGPDGIERYALSNETKKLTFKERKKRMLNIMREQYAGRTAKFVKNGHVYYALYDERGVRKGIYGDKKSSKKGLKAKINIGAEGEYIELVENSIYTGSKTEIGKTNRFHRDAKTWDYYIKTIEFEGDYFDVLINVKDTGNEHYV
-1206 KYMEL
+1206 YDV
-1211 GGPETLDIDSEKTF
+1211 TLKEADSLPNPQRLYDGSKTASGDSISQNRKNATTF
-1225 SLDVNMEEGKDLIA
+1225 SLDV
-1239 VHNLKEDNLNKALEL
+1239 
-1254 GGFPM
+1254 
-1259 PSIAITKK
+1259 
-1267 QIGHSGYGDI
+1267 
-1277 SVLFKKET
+1277 
-1285 VDPKNKDNRVF
+1285 
-1296 GADAYTARFPRVD
+1296 
-1309 YKVNEEELSKL
+1309 
-1320 AERIGTSANYIDAN
+1320 
-1334 AFNGNDLKTA
+1334 
-1344 AMKLSEMIEVKERFI
+1344 
-1359 RENNLKVEPVLRMPT
+1359 
-1374 AEPSFMGRG
+1374 
-1383 AVKEYLNNE
+1383 
-1392 NITVDKLVYDKKVRE
+1392 
-1407 GLLDTIREKT
+1407 
-1417 SLKAL
+1417 
-1422 GEKWAT
+1422 
-1428 KINDNLSDMES
+1428 
-1439 DKEIYNILKE
+1439 
-1449 QYQTY
+1449 
-1454 IDIAQGK
+1454 
-1461 AKPIE
+1461 
-1466 DRYSYTDGVNNTIRD
+1466 
-1481 NQDAFELYTLE
+1481 
-1492 LAEPVIGKA
+1492 
-1501 GIYNGKEYYT
+1501 
-1511 ASGNL
+1511 
-1516 RSFEALHDD
+1516 
-1525 YNIENI
+1525 
-1531 VKAMKSAGVKNEEGS
+1531 
-1546 LIPGI
+1546 
-1551 GEVRAAVS
+1551 
-1559 KDFKSIE
+1559 
-1566 DIKKQEGRLLDLT
+1566 
-1579 PEQVDEIYS
+1579 
-1588 ESRELY
+1588 
-1594 QKIVS
+1594 
-1599 EIVDNNKTISDNS
+1599 
-1612 FFDRDIAGRNIIEAV
+1612 
-1627 KGGLKPEKIQKSMQ
+1627 
-1641 KYYKN
+1641 
-1646 ISSNI
+1646 
-1651 ANDIVRLGTILKDI
+1651 
-1665 PVKYFEGKPQRAVGF
+1665 
-1680 DEVAAVVIPDSI
+1680 
-1692 SEKTKDKL
+1692 
-1700 KQAGIKAYE
+1700 
-1709 YKTDNEASRKEVVNR
+1709 
-1724 AAVEQDTVFSIDVD
+1724 
-1738 AILKNSKEVYI
+1738 
-1749 SKREYAI
+1749 
-1756 LASEVEK
+1756 
-1763 NNYSKDFIS
+1763 
-1772 RKINPAFSDKYFYLY
+1772 
-1787 KVTDKNANKFKV
+1787 
-1799 LAQYDVELYH
+1799 
-1809 DDIEEVMKSGRFKK
+1809 
-1823 NYRTNEGFD
+1823 
-1832 KGIGFLWGR
+1832 
-1841 YKYNSGSSQRIEN
+1841 
-1854 GRRSGRTDSVRIRDT
+1854 
-1869 ERSISEQYI
+1869 
-1878 GSRRADNG
+1878 
-1886 KSITDNP
+1886 
-1893 EKRYSIDSEGRKL
+1893 DSEGRKL

-1911 KYFEN
+1911 EYFKDSKVVDSEGRLKE
-1916 STVRDDN
+1916 V
-1923 GNLLPMYHGT
+1923 YHGT
-1933 PNGDFTV
+1933 GSDFTV
-1940 FKNDIQFFTPNRWYA
+1940 FSHDYIGQLGSAEGRGFYFTDNLDKAKGYQKNGTGVM
-1955 DFYQEPSA
+1955 
-1963 SSRKAG
+1963 KG
-1969 KTVTNKKTYEV
+1969 
-1980 YLNITKPFDIRNPE
+1980 YLNIEKPLSLSEVTLKPKDLRKIL
-1994 TKEIFIND
+1994 KEIDPTGDEILSNYEYTGEGYPSQSWYNRAMND
-2002 YVKGGYALGINPY
+2002 AVESLIQNKNDAEILAEIVNTGSDNETVLKTTRNLLG
-2015 EEYKDTTNSG
+2015 
-2025 LPSWEEA
+2025 
-2032 DNIYEFLEDNDLLDE
+2032 
-2047 YDGIIVD
+2047 YDGFI
-2054 EGGFPG
+2054 EKNKY
-2060 EDGKIVQRGISYV
+2060 EDGEVYV
-2073 TFNQNQI
+2073 AFESNQF

-2213 TLKGQKIRLNEA
+2213 TLRGQKIRLNEA

-2323 STDTANKKVLAETQK
+2323 STDAANKKVLAETQK
-2338 LIVKQ
+2338 LIAKQ

-2377 RALDEQRRELSSA
+2377 RELDEQRRELSSA

-2448 ERIRKNAQGIVTAFN
+2448 ERIKKNAQGIVTAFN

-2472 DALKKMVVDFIDAID
+2472 DALKKTVADFIDAID

-2509 MQLKLSSEREAIA
+2509 MQLKLSNEREAIA

-2535 NSGDRKTSSLLDDI
+2535 NLGDRNTTSSLLDDI

-2558 VRISDMDMN
+2558 VRISDMDIN

-2591 NERTQNVEELGDNT
+2591 NERAQNVEELGDNT
-2605 IEELKSKKDKK
+2605 IEELKTKKDKK

-2623 RGKAI
+2623 RGKTI

-2642 RSYFYRLGDSALSI
+2642 RSYFYRMGDSALSI
-2656 YNGLRK
+2656 YKGLRK
-2662 GLNNRI
+2662 GLNTRTE
-2668 IKIAEAQDYMQ
+2668 KIAEAQDYMQ

-2705 RDAEVHEFDFGNK
+2705 RDAEVHKFDFDNK

-2732 LKNRDQA
+2732 LKNREQA

-2769 YEVGKICEELTPE
+2769 YEVGKICEKLTPE

-2893 RQKAGLDD
+2893 RQKAGLDE
-2901 HMTEDEVLDI
+2901 HMSEDEMLNI
-2911 LESKTSVKAQIERA
+2911 LNSKTSVKAQIERA

-2937 VQDINAEGTG
+2937 VKDINAEGTG
-2947 DVQVKFIDGLV
+2947 DVQVKFVDELV

-2978 AYFRAMAVMDTK
+2978 AYFRAMAVMDSK
-2990 YLMKAFTKLPKVRE
+2990 YLLKALTMKPAVHE
-3004 VQEKV
+3004 VQEKA

-3026 SMKEVITA
+3026 SMKEVITD
-3034 QHTVKEGLQD
+3034 QHTFKEGLQEK
-3044 ISMKVAQKLDD
+3044 SMILAQKADD
-3055 TTWGVLWNAVKL
+3055 ITWGVLWNAVKQ
-3067 ETKALHPDVDI
+3067 ETKALHPDIDVN
-3078 SSDEFTELCVDR
+3078 SKEFTDLCVDR

-3125 AEPTKSYNMLANAI
+3125 AEPTKSYNMLANAL
-3139 RDWYEMPGKWN
+3139 RDWHEMPGKWN

-3156 FKQTLKAYIITNVV
+3156 FKRILKAYVVTNVV
-3170 NAAAQ
+3170 NAAVQ
-3175 SFVDALRDK
+3175 SFMDAFRDK

-3195 LADYKDNVIDNLNP
+3195 LEDYKDNVKDNLNP
-3209 VQLIPYIKDVLSV
+3209 IQLIPYLKDILSI
-3222 VQGYDINRLDMQ
+3222 VQGYDVNRLDMQ
-3234 GLSKLYAGAVSIQK
+3234 GLSKLFAGVRNVQK
-3248 YATDADYREK
+3248 YATDADYREN

-3265 EPFVNGVS
+3265 ES
-3273 LITGIPIYNV
+3273 LMSGISSVTGIPIYNV

-3289 LYNNITGKYL
+3289 IYNTTTGKYL
-3299 GGIKRTDSRQYE
+3299 GGIKRKNSRQYE
-3311 RMLNAYLSGDKE
+3311 RMLDAYLSGDNAA
-3323 LYKEVEGELKEKG
+3323 YKEIEGELKEKG
-3336 LEKKEITSKVKKEI
+3336 LEKKEITSKVKKEM

-3362 EAKKFLKEKAGQSD
+3362 EAKKFLREKAGQSD

-3398 IDNSINKGAARD
+3398 IDNSINKGADRE

>member
-1 MKKYEK
+1 MADRLSLEELKKKRQEGTHENTERK
-7 RMNRLAELKEEKRQ
+7 LNTRSATITRESGGERKSLEELRQARMNRNASPDVSVFHNSMARHQQEKP
-21 AEYNSDATSD
+21 A
-31 NPTYESRMERL
+31 
-42 KELKQQKIERAQSNR
+42 
-57 ESAIALGTAN
+57 G
-67 FSKNTI
+67 F
-73 NSKRSKAMDYALEKA
+73 DYALEKA

-280 DTKLAGYKNR
+280 DTKLAGYRNR

-311 KYENEQSVRKN
+311 KYENEQSIRKT
-322 QKAIKKWSEDYAKL
+322 QKVVKKWAEDYAKL
-336 TPEQEQAVMQMY
+336 TLEQEQAVMQMY

-354 EEATEQEQ
+354 EEGATEQEQ
-362 AIRDTIGSRDPFELE
+362 TIRDSIGSRDKFELI
-377 KAYNSAKENLESQ
+377 KAHNSAKENLESQ

-411 KKRRELEEETKQ
+411 KKRKELEEETKQ

-429 LINAKESATS
+429 LINVKESAIS
-439 VGDSLLSGAD
+439 VGDSLLTVAD
-449 FVDQLGH
+449 LADQLGH

-464 DEAYTP
+464 DEGYTP

-490 NDIDSTIGKF
+490 NDIDNTAGKF
-500 VYDVGMSMA
+500 LYDIGMSMA

-636 DEAKTAANEQFWNQV
+636 DEAKAAANEQFWNQV
-651 GQDFVAGAIS
+651 GKDFVAGAVS
-661 GAVFGGVVNT
+661 GAVFGGVANT

-729 SMAKSEDVNL
+729 SMANSEDVNL

-762 KLMNDAADITT
+762 KLMNDAADTTT

-797 TAENQKVAPVQQ
+797 TAENQKVAPVQP

-911 SYESIMNNPVN
+911 SYESIMNNPIN

-942 NSRNPVVQ
+942 NSRSPLLQ
-950 NSDMQ
+950 NSNVQ

-961 SGSVIDNRLDKSD
+961 NGSVIDNRLDKSD

-979 VAELVAKKTG
+979 VVEMVAKKTG

-998 SHGENGNFQ
+998 EHGENGNFQ

-1014 LAKKT
+1014 LAKTT
-1019 GKGTDT
+1019 GKGNAT

-1053 VLDYVTTKEGAAY
+1053 VLNYVTTKEGAAY

-1098 VAGLFTD
+1098 VAGLFAD
-1105 KDGVEAFS
+1105 QKGVEAFS

-1121 ESEHK
+1121 ESQHK

-1140 DKITSYLNEH
+1140 DKITSYLNDH

-1285 VDPKNKDNRVF
+1285 VDPKNTDNRVF

-1344 AMKLSEMIEVKERFI
+1344 AMKLSEMMEVKERFI

-1407 GLLDTIREKT
+1407 GLIDTIREKT

-1454 IDIAQGK
+1454 LDIAQGK

-1466 DRYSYTDGVNNTIRD
+1466 DRYSYTDGVNNTIKD
-1481 NQDAFELYTLE
+1481 NQDAFEVYTLE

-1809 DDIEEVMKSGRFKK
+1809 DDIEEVMKSGRFKR

-1841 YKYNSGSSQRIEN
+1841 YKYNNGSSQRIEN

-1893 EKRYSIDSEGRKL
+1893 EKRYSID
-1906 SEEQK
+1906 
-1911 KYFEN
+1911 
-1916 STVRDDN
+1916 
-1923 GNLLPMYHGT
+1923 
-1933 PNGDFTV
+1933 
-1940 FKNDIQFFTPNRWYA
+1940 
-1955 DFYQEPSA
+1955 
-1963 SSRKAG
+1963 
-1969 KTVTNKKTYEV
+1969 
-1980 YLNITKPFDIRNPE
+1980 
-1994 TKEIFIND
+1994 
-2002 YVKGGYALGINPY
+2002 
-2015 EEYKDTTNSG
+2015 
-2025 LPSWEEA
+2025 
-2032 DNIYEFLEDNDLLDE
+2032 
-2047 YDGIIVD
+2047 
-2054 EGGFPG
+2054 
-2060 EDGKIVQRGISYV
+2060 
-2073 TFNQNQI
+2073 
-2080 KNVDN
+2080 
-2085 KKPTADPDIRHS
+2085 
-2097 VDIDEDLM
+2097 IDEDLM
-2105 AILEE
+2105 AILDE

-2128 ALENVSIDDKT
+2128 SLKNVTIDEKT

-2309 DLALDIYRRFFVEQ
+2309 DLALDIYRRFFIEQ
-2323 STDTANKKVLAETQK
+2323 STDAANKKVLAETQK
-2338 LIVKQ
+2338 LIAKQ

-2472 DALKKMVVDFIDAID
+2472 DALKKTVADFIDAID

-2497 VDSLKWYNALSQ
+2497 VNSLKWYNALSQ

-2591 NERTQNVEELGDNT
+2591 NERAQNVEELGDNT
-2605 IEELKSKKDKK
+2605 IEELKTKKDKK

-2656 YNGLRK
+2656 YKGLRK
-2662 GLNNRI
+2662 GLNTRTE
-2668 IKIAEAQDYMQ
+2668 KIAEAQDYMQ

-2732 LKNRDQA
+2732 LKNREQA
-2739 KEHIKYGGVI
+2739 KEHIKYGGLI
-2749 TTTKAGTKVYRNSE
+2749 TTTKAGTKVYQNSE

-2893 RQKAGLDD
+2893 RQKAGLDE
-2901 HMTEDEVLDI
+2901 HMSEDEMLDI
-2911 LESKTSVKAQIERA
+2911 LNSKTSVKAQIERA

-2947 DVQVKFIDGLV
+2947 DVQVKFVDELV

-2978 AYFRAMAVMDTK
+2978 AYFRAMAVMDSK
-2990 YLMKAFTKLPKVRE
+2990 YLLKALTMKPAVHE
-3004 VQEKV
+3004 VQEKA

-3026 SMKEVITA
+3026 SMKEVITD
-3034 QHTVKEGLQD
+3034 QHTFKEGLQEKSMILAQQADD
-3044 ISMKVAQKLDD
+3044 I
-3055 TTWGVLWNAVKL
+3055 TWGVLWNAVKQ
-3067 ETKALHPDVDI
+3067 ETKALHPDIDVN
-3078 SSDEFTELCVDR
+3078 SKEFTDLCVDR

-3125 AEPTKSYNMLANAI
+3125 AEPTKSYNMLANAL

-3175 SFVDALRDK
+3175 SLMDAFRDK

-3195 LADYKDNVIDNLNP
+3195 LDDYKDNVVDNLNP
-3209 VQLIPYIKDVLSV
+3209 VQLIPYMKDILSIA
-3222 VQGYDINRLDMQ
+3222 QGYDVNRLDMQ
-3234 GLSKLYAGAVSIQK
+3234 GLSKLFAGVRNVQK
-3248 YATDADYREK
+3248 YATDADYREN

-3265 EPFVNGVS
+3265 ES
-3273 LITGIPIYNV
+3273 LMSGISSVTGIPIYNV

-3289 LYNNITGKYL
+3289 IYNTTTGKYL
-3299 GGIKRTDSRQYE
+3299 GGIKRKNSRQYE
-3311 RMLNAYLSGDKE
+3311 RMLDAYLSEDNAA
-3323 LYKEVEGELKEKG
+3323 YKEIEGELKEKG
-3336 LEKKEITSKVKKEI
+3336 LEKKEITSKVKKEM

-3362 EAKKFLKEKAGQSD
+3362 EAKKFLREKAGQSD

-3398 IDNSINKGAARD
+3398 IDNSINKGADRE

>member
-636 DEAKTAANEQFWNQV
+636 DEAKAAANEQFWNQV
-651 GQDFVAGAIS
+651 GKDFVAGAIS
-661 GAVFGGVVNT
+661 GAVFGGVANT

-710 ADTVKTD
+710 ADTVKAD
-717 NITDSQMSQIIE
+717 NITDLQMSQIIE
-729 SMAKSEDVNL
+729 YMANSEDVNL

-762 KLMNDAADITT
+762 KLMNDAADTTT

-961 SGSVIDNRLDKSD
+961 SGSVMDNRLDKSD

-979 VAELVAKKTG
+979 VVEMVAKKTG

-1014 LAKKT
+1014 LAKTT
-1019 GKGTDT
+1019 GKGNTT

-1344 AMKLSEMIEVKERFI
+1344 AMKLSEMMEVKERFI

-1454 IDIAQGK
+1454 LDIAQGK

-1466 DRYSYTDGVNNTIRD
+1466 DRYSYTDGVNNTIKD

-1612 FFDRDIAGRNIIEAV
+1612 FFDRDIAGRNIVEAV

-1680 DEVAAVVIPDSI
+1680 NEVAAVVIPDSI

-1724 AAVEQDTVFSIDVD
+1724 AAVEQDTVVSIDVD

-1893 EKRYSIDSEGRKL
+1893 EKRYSID
-1906 SEEQK
+1906 
-1911 KYFEN
+1911 
-1916 STVRDDN
+1916 
-1923 GNLLPMYHGT
+1923 
-1933 PNGDFTV
+1933 
-1940 FKNDIQFFTPNRWYA
+1940 
-1955 DFYQEPSA
+1955 
-1963 SSRKAG
+1963 
-1969 KTVTNKKTYEV
+1969 
-1980 YLNITKPFDIRNPE
+1980 
-1994 TKEIFIND
+1994 
-2002 YVKGGYALGINPY
+2002 
-2015 EEYKDTTNSG
+2015 
-2025 LPSWEEA
+2025 
-2032 DNIYEFLEDNDLLDE
+2032 
-2047 YDGIIVD
+2047 
-2054 EGGFPG
+2054 
-2060 EDGKIVQRGISYV
+2060 
-2073 TFNQNQI
+2073 
-2080 KNVDN
+2080 
-2085 KKPTADPDIRHS
+2085 
-2097 VDIDEDLM
+2097 IDEDLM
-2105 AILEE
+2105 VILDE

-2323 STDTANKKVLAETQK
+2323 AQDQTNRQVLKKTQE
-2338 LIVKQ
+2338 LIKKQ
-2343 QEYRKNLNAEY
+2343 QDYRKNINAEY
-2354 RERFEKLKEQE
+2354 RERFEKLKAQEQT
-2365 KTRRDSLKQKYE
+2365 KRDNLKQKYE

-2397 AETEIRKKIK
+2397 AETDIRKKIK

-3125 AEPTKSYNMLANAI
+3125 TEPTKSYNMLANAI

>member
-280 DTKLAGYKNR
+280 DTKLAGYRNR

-300 HDALEGNTAID
+300 HDALEGNSAID

-322 QKAIKKWSEDYAKL
+322 QKAIKKWSEDYANL

-482 NRRREAVS
+482 NRKREAVS

-636 DEAKTAANEQFWNQV
+636 DEAKAAANEQFWNQV
-651 GQDFVAGAIS
+651 GKDFVAGAIS
-661 GAVFGGVVNT
+661 GAVFGGVANT

-685 QDNTMRDTILETAE
+685 QDNTMRDTILKTAE

-762 KLMNDAADITT
+762 KLMNDAADTTT

-833 IAESTPEKTM
+833 IAESTPEKTT

-911 SYESIMNNPVN
+911 SYESIMNNPIN

-942 NSRNPVVQ
+942 NSRSPLSQ
-950 NSDMQ
+950 NSNVQ

-961 SGSVIDNRLDKSD
+961 TGSVIDNRLDKSD

-979 VAELVAKKTG
+979 VVEMVAKKTG

-998 SHGENGNFQ
+998 EHGENGNFQ

-1098 VAGLFTD
+1098 VAGLFAD
-1105 KDGVEAFS
+1105 QKGVEAFS
-1113 KYMSENMT
+1113 KYLSENTT
-1121 ESEHK
+1121 ESQHK
-1126 SILKTIADFFKGVY
+1126 SILKTIAGFFKGVY
-1140 DKITSYLNEH
+1140 DKITSYLNDH

-1177 LTKAQENYKRENVTA
+1177 LTKAQENYKWENVTA

-1211 GGPETLDIDSEKTF
+1211 GEPETLDIDSEKTF

-1285 VDPKNKDNRVF
+1285 VDPKNKENRVF

-1344 AMKLSEMIEVKERFI
+1344 AMKLSEMMEVKERFI

-1454 IDIAQGK
+1454 LDIAQGK

-1466 DRYSYTDGVNNTIRD
+1466 DRYSYTDGVNNTIKD

-1612 FFDRDIAGRNIIEAV
+1612 FFDRDIAGRNIVEAV

-1651 ANDIVRLGTILKDI
+1651 ANDIVRLETILKDI

-1680 DEVAAVVIPDSI
+1680 NEVAAVVIPDSI

-1893 EKRYSIDSEGRKL
+1893 EKRYSID
-1906 SEEQK
+1906 
-1911 KYFEN
+1911 
-1916 STVRDDN
+1916 
-1923 GNLLPMYHGT
+1923 
-1933 PNGDFTV
+1933 
-1940 FKNDIQFFTPNRWYA
+1940 
-1955 DFYQEPSA
+1955 
-1963 SSRKAG
+1963 
-1969 KTVTNKKTYEV
+1969 
-1980 YLNITKPFDIRNPE
+1980 
-1994 TKEIFIND
+1994 
-2002 YVKGGYALGINPY
+2002 
-2015 EEYKDTTNSG
+2015 
-2025 LPSWEEA
+2025 
-2032 DNIYEFLEDNDLLDE
+2032 
-2047 YDGIIVD
+2047 
-2054 EGGFPG
+2054 
-2060 EDGKIVQRGISYV
+2060 
-2073 TFNQNQI
+2073 
-2080 KNVDN
+2080 
-2085 KKPTADPDIRHS
+2085 
-2097 VDIDEDLM
+2097 IDEDLM
-2105 AILEE
+2105 AILDE

-2128 ALENVSIDDKT
+2128 SLKNVTIDEKT

-2152 STYNAKE
+2152 STYNAKK

-2184 IVQEIAMPVIEE
+2184 IVQEIATPVIEE

-2201 SVEADVYNSFRK
+2201 SVEADVYNSFRN
-2213 TLKGQKIRLNEA
+2213 TLKAQKIRLNEA

-2231 HYYDSYDKFR
+2231 HYYDSYEKFR

-2323 STDTANKKVLAETQK
+2323 STDAANKKVLAETQK
-2338 LIVKQ
+2338 LIAKQ

-2472 DALKKMVVDFIDAID
+2472 DALKKTVADFIDAID
-2487 FTTDRTNPNS
+2487 FATDRTNPNS
-2497 VDSLKWYNALSQ
+2497 INSLKWYNALSQ

-2591 NERTQNVEELGDNT
+2591 NERAQNVEELGDNT
-2605 IEELKSKKDKK
+2605 IEELKTKKDKK

-2642 RSYFYRLGDSALSI
+2642 RSYFYRMGDSALSI
-2656 YNGLRK
+2656 YKGLRK
-2662 GLNNRI
+2662 GLNTRTE
-2668 IKIAEAQDYMQ
+2668 KIAEAQDYMQ

-2732 LKNRDQA
+2732 LKNREQA

-2893 RQKAGLDD
+2893 RQKAGLDE
-2901 HMTEDEVLDI
+2901 HMSEDEVLDI
-2911 LESKTSVKAQIERA
+2911 LNSKTSVKAQIERA

-2947 DVQVKFIDGLV
+2947 DVKVKFVDELV

-2978 AYFRAMAVMDTK
+2978 AYFRAMAVMNSK
-2990 YLMKAFTKLPKVRE
+2990 YLLKALTMKPAVHE
-3004 VQEKV
+3004 VQEKA

-3026 SMKEVITA
+3026 SMKEVITG
-3034 QHTVKEGLQD
+3034 QHTFKEGLQEGTM
-3044 ISMKVAQKLDD
+3044 ILAQKADD
-3055 TTWGVLWNAVKL
+3055 VTWGVLWNAVKQ
-3067 ETKALHPDVDI
+3067 ETKALYPDIDVN
-3078 SSDEFTELCVDR
+3078 SKEFTDLCVDR

-3125 AEPTKSYNMLANAI
+3125 AEPTKSYNMLANAL

-3170 NAAAQ
+3170 NAAVQ
-3175 SFVDALRDK
+3175 SFMDAFRDK

-3195 LADYKDNVIDNLNP
+3195 LEDYKDNVIDNLNP
-3209 VQLIPYIKDVLSV
+3209 VQLIPYMKDILSIA
-3222 VQGYDINRLDMQ
+3222 QGYDVNRLDMQ
-3234 GLSKLYAGAVSIQK
+3234 GLSKLFAGVRNVQK
-3248 YATDADYREK
+3248 YATDADYREN

-3265 EPFVNGVS
+3265 ES
-3273 LITGIPIYNV
+3273 LMSGISSVTGIPIYNV

-3289 LYNNITGKYL
+3289 IYNTTTGKYL
-3299 GGIKRTDSRQYE
+3299 GGIKRKNSRQYE
-3311 RMLNAYLSGDKE
+3311 RMLDAYLSGDNTA
-3323 LYKEVEGELKEKG
+3323 YKEIEGELKEKG
-3336 LEKKEITSKVKKEI
+3336 LEQKEITSKVKKEI

-3355 AGDISEK
+3355 AGGISEK

-3398 IDNSINKGAARD
+3398 IDNSINNGAARD

>member
-100 RNGSALQGA
+100 KNGSALQGA

-280 DTKLAGYKNR
+280 DTKLAGYRNR
-290 LTGETMSAEE
+290 LTGETMSVEE

-311 KYENEQSVRKN
+311 KYENEQSIRKN

-411 KKRRELEEETKQ
+411 KKRKELEEETKQ

-482 NRRREAVS
+482 NRKREAVS

-500 VYDVGMSMA
+500 LYDVGMSMA

-586 ILDWAAQSGIEG
+586 ILDWAVQSGIEG

-636 DEAKTAANEQFWNQV
+636 DEAKAAANEQFWNQV
-651 GQDFVAGAIS
+651 GKDFVAGAIS
-661 GAVFGGVVNT
+661 GAVFGGVANT

-685 QDNTMRDTILETAE
+685 QDNTMRDTILKTAE

-710 ADTVKTD
+710 ADTVKAD

-1211 GGPETLDIDSEKTF
+1211 GEPETLDIDSEKTF

-1267 QIGHSGYGDI
+1267 QIGHSGYGNI

-1344 AMKLSEMIEVKERFI
+1344 AMKLSEMMEVKERFI

-1454 IDIAQGK
+1454 LDIAQGK

-1466 DRYSYTDGVNNTIRD
+1466 DRYSYTDGVNNTIKD

-1680 DEVAAVVIPDSI
+1680 NEVAAVVIPDSI

-1893 EKRYSIDSEGRKL
+1893 EKRYSID
-1906 SEEQK
+1906 
-1911 KYFEN
+1911 
-1916 STVRDDN
+1916 
-1923 GNLLPMYHGT
+1923 
-1933 PNGDFTV
+1933 
-1940 FKNDIQFFTPNRWYA
+1940 
-1955 DFYQEPSA
+1955 
-1963 SSRKAG
+1963 
-1969 KTVTNKKTYEV
+1969 
-1980 YLNITKPFDIRNPE
+1980 
-1994 TKEIFIND
+1994 
-2002 YVKGGYALGINPY
+2002 
-2015 EEYKDTTNSG
+2015 
-2025 LPSWEEA
+2025 
-2032 DNIYEFLEDNDLLDE
+2032 
-2047 YDGIIVD
+2047 
-2054 EGGFPG
+2054 
-2060 EDGKIVQRGISYV
+2060 
-2073 TFNQNQI
+2073 
-2080 KNVDN
+2080 
-2085 KKPTADPDIRHS
+2085 
-2097 VDIDEDLM
+2097 IDEDPM
-2105 AILEE
+2105 AILDE

-2128 ALENVSIDDKT
+2128 SLKNVTIDEKT

-2201 SVEADVYNSFRK
+2201 SVEAGVYNSFRK
-2213 TLKGQKIRLNEA
+2213 TLRGQKIRLNEA

-2294 AKHNIFGMNKQQAAY
+2294 ARHNIFGMNKQQAAY

-2377 RALDEQRRELSSA
+2377 RELDEQRRELSSA

-2472 DALKKMVVDFIDAID
+2472 DALKKIVADFIDAID

-2509 MQLKLSSEREAIA
+2509 MQLKLSNEREAIA

-2535 NSGDRKTSSLLDDI
+2535 NLGDRKTTSSLLDDI

-2558 VRISDMDMN
+2558 VRISDMDIN

-2591 NERTQNVEELGDNT
+2591 NERAQNVEELGDNT
-2605 IEELKSKKDKK
+2605 IEELKTKKDKK

-2623 RGKAI
+2623 RGKTI

-2642 RSYFYRLGDSALSI
+2642 RSYFYRMGDSALSI
-2656 YNGLRK
+2656 YKGLRK
-2662 GLNNRI
+2662 GLNTRTE
-2668 IKIAEAQDYMQ
+2668 KIAEAQDYMQ

-2705 RDAEVHEFDFGNK
+2705 RDAEVHKFDFDNK

-2732 LKNRDQA
+2732 LKNREQA

-2769 YEVGKICEELTPE
+2769 YEVGKICEKLTPE

-2893 RQKAGLDD
+2893 RQKAGLDE
-2901 HMTEDEVLDI
+2901 HMSEDEMLDI
-2911 LESKTSVKAQIERA
+2911 LNSKTSVKAQIERA

-2947 DVQVKFIDGLV
+2947 DVQVKFVDELV

-2978 AYFRAMAVMDTK
+2978 AYFRAMAVMDSK
-2990 YLMKAFTKLPKVRE
+2990 YLLKALTMKPAVHE
-3004 VQEKV
+3004 VQEKA

-3026 SMKEVITA
+3026 SMKEVITD
-3034 QHTVKEGLQD
+3034 QHTFKEGLQEKSMILAQQADD
-3044 ISMKVAQKLDD
+3044 I
-3055 TTWGVLWNAVKL
+3055 TWGVLWNAVKQ
-3067 ETKALHPDVDI
+3067 EAKALHPDIDVN
-3078 SSDEFTELCVDR
+3078 SKEFTDLCVDR

-3125 AEPTKSYNMLANAI
+3125 AEPTKSYNMLANAL
-3139 RDWYEMPGKWN
+3139 RDWHEMPGKWN

-3156 FKQTLKAYIITNVV
+3156 FKRILKAYVVTNVV
-3170 NAAAQ
+3170 NAAVQ
-3175 SFVDALRDK
+3175 SFMDAFRDK

-3195 LADYKDNVIDNLNP
+3195 LEDYKDNVKDNLNP
-3209 VQLIPYIKDVLSV
+3209 IQLIPYLKDILSI
-3222 VQGYDINRLDMQ
+3222 VQGYDVNRLDMQ
-3234 GLSKLYAGAVSIQK
+3234 GLSKLFAGVRNVQK
-3248 YATDADYREK
+3248 YATDADYRED

-3265 EPFVNGVS
+3265 ES
-3273 LITGIPIYNV
+3273 LMSGISSVTGIPIYNV

-3289 LYNNITGKYL
+3289 IYNTTTGKYL
-3299 GGIKRTDSRQYE
+3299 GGIKRKNSRQYE
-3311 RMLNAYLSGDKE
+3311 RMLDAYLSGDNAA
-3323 LYKEVEGELKEKG
+3323 YKEIEGELKEKG
-3336 LEKKEITSKVKKEI
+3336 LEKKEITSKVKKEM

-3376 EEIWCTLE
+3376 EKIWCTLE

-3398 IDNSINKGAARD
+3398 IDNSINKGADRE

>member
-1 MKKYEK
+1 MADRLSLEELKKKRQEGTHENTERK
-7 RMNRLAELKEEKRQ
+7 LNTRSAAITRESGGERKSLEELRQARMNRNASPDVSVFHNSMSRYQQEKP
-21 AEYNSDATSD
+21 A
-31 NPTYESRMERL
+31 
-42 KELKQQKIERAQSNR
+42 
-57 ESAIALGTAN
+57 G
-67 FSKNTI
+67 F
-73 NSKRSKAMDYALEKA
+73 DYALEKV
-88 RNTVNTTTKAMS
+88 RNTANTTARAMS
-100 RNGSALQGA
+100 KNGRALQGA

-115 ERENKKKLEGY
+115 NRETKKKLDSFK
-126 EPVYGSF
+126 PVY
-133 DSPTTTRNIGKDTK
+133 DSSNEDKTMTGRSREKLTPTE
-147 LAGYRNRTTGETM
+147 YRNENTGETM
-160 TVEDYENT
+160 TVEDYNNAKST
-168 KAASNTTGKQGAA
+168 LNSNQKGKHGNA
-181 VSSFKGAKKRAI
+181 VSSFKGARKRAI
-193 EEALQQQA
+193 EEALKQQENTA
-201 DTSWMPEKEPETA
+201 WMPEKEPETA

-226 SLSDPELASLSD
+226 SLSDPELASMSD
-238 EELSAKITSA
+238 EELTAKVDTA
-248 KDEKEGNKDKLK
+248 KSNKEYNKEKLK

-265 YGSFDSPVLARNITK
+265 YGSLDNPVLAQNIRE
-280 DTKLAGYKNR
+280 DTKLAGYRNR
-290 LTGETMSAEE
+290 VTGETMSVEE
-300 HDALEGNTAID
+300 HDALEENETID
-311 KYENEQSVRKN
+311 KYENEQSIRKT
-322 QKAIKKWSEDYAKL
+322 QKVVKKWAEDYAKL
-336 TPEQEQAVMQMY
+336 TPGQEQAVMQMY

-354 EEATEQEQ
+354 EEGATEQEQ
-362 AIRDTIGSRDPFELE
+362 TIRDSIGSRDKFELI
-377 KAYNSAKENLESQ
+377 KAHNSAKENLESQ

-411 KKRRELEEETKQ
+411 KKRKELEEETKQ

-429 LINAKESATS
+429 LVNLKESAIS
-439 VGDSLLSGAD
+439 VGDSLLTVAD
-449 FVDQLGH
+449 SVDQLSH

-490 NDIDSTIGKF
+490 NDIDSNIGKF
-500 VYDVGMSMA
+500 LYDVGMSMA

-636 DEAKTAANEQFWNQV
+636 DEAKAAANEQFWNQV
-651 GQDFVAGAIS
+651 GKDFVAGAIS
-661 GAVFGGVVNT
+661 GAVFGGVANT
-671 VNSVQYHK
+671 VNSVQYYK

-685 QDNTMRDTILETAE
+685 QDNTMKDTILKTAE

-729 SMAKSEDVNL
+729 SMANSEDVNL

-762 KLMNDAADITT
+762 KLINDTVDTSNT
-773 TKEENTIENTTNNVA
+773 EEENATNKVA

-942 NSRNPVVQ
+942 NSRSPLLQ
-950 NSDMQ
+950 NSNVQ

-961 SGSVIDNRLDKSD
+961 NGSVIDNRLDKSD

-979 VAELVAKKTG
+979 VVEMVAKKTG

-998 SHGENGNFQ
+998 EHGENGNFQ

-1014 LAKKT
+1014 LAKTT
-1019 GKGTDT
+1019 GQGNTT

-1140 DKITSYLNEH
+1140 DKITSYLNDH

-1192 EEGEHYTIKVIPAE
+1192 EKGETETIDISSKKTVSKDDKKNPFKTYSLNIEERLSGDELLNALDMIEEIKRAGGEVDEYGNVRLYHATSEKAAKKIREEKIMVAKEDGIFFSTKKDGQIVGYGKEILEFTIPVEKLVLDDDFGDELHFRLPLEKRWEYDVSDSLVIDGIQRMKTTESGIRYSITIGPDGIERYALSNKTKKLTFKERKKRMLIIMREQYAGRAAKFVKNGHVYYALYDESGIRKGIYGDKKSSRKGLRAKISIGAEGEYIELAENSIYTGSKT
-1206 KYMEL
+1206 EL
-1211 GGPETLDIDSEKTF
+1211 GKTNRFHRNAKTWDYYIKTIEFEGDYFDVLINVKDTGNEHYVYDVTLKEAVSRSNSRGFYNDNETASKNSISQNQKNATTF
-1225 SLDVNMEEGKDLIA
+1225 SLDV
-1239 VHNLKEDNLNKALEL
+1239 
-1254 GGFPM
+1254 
-1259 PSIAITKK
+1259 
-1267 QIGHSGYGDI
+1267 
-1277 SVLFKKET
+1277 
-1285 VDPKNKDNRVF
+1285 
-1296 GADAYTARFPRVD
+1296 
-1309 YKVNEEELSKL
+1309 
-1320 AERIGTSANYIDAN
+1320 
-1334 AFNGNDLKTA
+1334 
-1344 AMKLSEMIEVKERFI
+1344 
-1359 RENNLKVEPVLRMPT
+1359 
-1374 AEPSFMGRG
+1374 
-1383 AVKEYLNNE
+1383 
-1392 NITVDKLVYDKKVRE
+1392 
-1407 GLLDTIREKT
+1407 
-1417 SLKAL
+1417 
-1422 GEKWAT
+1422 
-1428 KINDNLSDMES
+1428 
-1439 DKEIYNILKE
+1439 
-1449 QYQTY
+1449 
-1454 IDIAQGK
+1454 
-1461 AKPIE
+1461 
-1466 DRYSYTDGVNNTIRD
+1466 
-1481 NQDAFELYTLE
+1481 
-1492 LAEPVIGKA
+1492 
-1501 GIYNGKEYYT
+1501 
-1511 ASGNL
+1511 
-1516 RSFEALHDD
+1516 
-1525 YNIENI
+1525 
-1531 VKAMKSAGVKNEEGS
+1531 
-1546 LIPGI
+1546 
-1551 GEVRAAVS
+1551 
-1559 KDFKSIE
+1559 
-1566 DIKKQEGRLLDLT
+1566 
-1579 PEQVDEIYS
+1579 
-1588 ESRELY
+1588 
-1594 QKIVS
+1594 
-1599 EIVDNNKTISDNS
+1599 
-1612 FFDRDIAGRNIIEAV
+1612 
-1627 KGGLKPEKIQKSMQ
+1627 
-1641 KYYKN
+1641 
-1646 ISSNI
+1646 
-1651 ANDIVRLGTILKDI
+1651 
-1665 PVKYFEGKPQRAVGF
+1665 
-1680 DEVAAVVIPDSI
+1680 
-1692 SEKTKDKL
+1692 
-1700 KQAGIKAYE
+1700 
-1709 YKTDNEASRKEVVNR
+1709 
-1724 AAVEQDTVFSIDVD
+1724 
-1738 AILKNSKEVYI
+1738 
-1749 SKREYAI
+1749 
-1756 LASEVEK
+1756 
-1763 NNYSKDFIS
+1763 
-1772 RKINPAFSDKYFYLY
+1772 
-1787 KVTDKNANKFKV
+1787 
-1799 LAQYDVELYH
+1799 
-1809 DDIEEVMKSGRFKK
+1809 
-1823 NYRTNEGFD
+1823 
-1832 KGIGFLWGR
+1832 
-1841 YKYNSGSSQRIEN
+1841 
-1854 GRRSGRTDSVRIRDT
+1854 
-1869 ERSISEQYI
+1869 
-1878 GSRRADNG
+1878 
-1886 KSITDNP
+1886 
-1893 EKRYSIDSEGRKL
+1893 DSEGRKL

-2015 EEYKDTTNSG
+2015 GEYKDTTNSG

-2073 TFNQNQI
+2073 TFSQNQI

-2128 ALENVSIDDKT
+2128 ALKNVSIDDKT

-2213 TLKGQKIRLNEA
+2213 TLRGQKIRLNEA

-2309 DLALDIYRRFFVEQ
+2309 DLALDIYWRFFVEQ
-2323 STDTANKKVLAETQK
+2323 STDAANKKVLAETQK
-2338 LIVKQ
+2338 LIAKQ

-2377 RALDEQRRELSSA
+2377 RELDEQRRELSSA

-2472 DALKKMVVDFIDAID
+2472 DALKKMVADFIDAID

-2558 VRISDMDMN
+2558 VRISDMDIN

-2591 NERTQNVEELGDNT
+2591 NERAQNVEELGDNT
-2605 IEELKSKKDKK
+2605 IEELKTKKDKK

-2642 RSYFYRLGDSALSI
+2642 RSYFYRMGDSALSI
-2656 YNGLRK
+2656 YKGLRK
-2662 GLNNRI
+2662 GLNTRTE
-2668 IKIAEAQDYMQ
+2668 KIAEAQDYMQ

-2732 LKNRDQA
+2732 LKNREQA

-2893 RQKAGLDD
+2893 RQKAGLDE
-2901 HMTEDEVLDI
+2901 HMSEDEMLDI
-2911 LESKTSVKAQIERA
+2911 LNSKTSVKAQIERA

-2947 DVQVKFIDGLV
+2947 DVQVKFVDELV

-2978 AYFRAMAVMDTK
+2978 AYFRAMAVMDSK
-2990 YLMKAFTKLPKVRE
+2990 YLLKALTMKPAVHE
-3004 VQEKV
+3004 VQEKA

-3026 SMKEVITA
+3026 SMKEVITDR
-3034 QHTVKEGLQD
+3034 HTFKEGLQEKSMILAQQADD
-3044 ISMKVAQKLDD
+3044 I
-3055 TTWGVLWNAVKL
+3055 TWGVLWNAVKQ
-3067 ETKALHPDVDI
+3067 ETKALHPDIDVN
-3078 SSDEFTELCVDR
+3078 SKEFTDLCVDR

-3125 AEPTKSYNMLANAI
+3125 AEPTKSYNMLANAL

-3175 SFVDALRDK
+3175 SFMDAFRDK

-3195 LADYKDNVIDNLNP
+3195 LDDYKDNVVDNLNP
-3209 VQLIPYIKDVLSV
+3209 VQLIPYMKDILSIA
-3222 VQGYDINRLDMQ
+3222 QGYDVNRLDMQ
-3234 GLSKLYAGAVSIQK
+3234 GLSKLFAGVRNVQK
-3248 YATDADYREK
+3248 YATDADYREN

-3265 EPFVNGVS
+3265 ES
-3273 LITGIPIYNV
+3273 LMSGISSVTGIPIYNV

-3289 LYNNITGKYL
+3289 IYNTTTGKYL
-3299 GGIKRTDSRQYE
+3299 GGIKRKNSRQYE
-3311 RMLNAYLSGDKE
+3311 RMLDAYLSEDNAA
-3323 LYKEVEGELKEKG
+3323 YKEIEGELKEKG
-3336 LEKKEITSKVKKEI
+3336 LEKKEITSKVKKEM

-3362 EAKKFLKEKAGQSD
+3362 EAKKFLREKAGQSD

-3398 IDNSINKGAARD
+3398 IDNSINKGADRE

>member
-1 MKKYEK
+1 MADRLSLEELKKKRQEGTQK
-7 RMNRLAELKEEKRQ
+7 STERKVNVRSNATSRNEADGERKSIEQLREARMNRGAAPSTTAFNNMMARHQQEKP
-21 AEYNSDATSD
+21 A
-31 NPTYESRMERL
+31 
-42 KELKQQKIERAQSNR
+42 
-57 ESAIALGTAN
+57 G
-67 FSKNTI
+67 F
-73 NSKRSKAMDYALEKA
+73 DYALEKA

-126 EPVYGSF
+126 EPVY
-133 DSPTTTRNIGKDTK
+133 DSSNEDKTMASRSREKNTPV
-147 LAGYRNRTTGETM
+147 GYKNKETGETM
-160 TVEDYENT
+160 TVEEYKNAKATVSTKENR
-168 KAASNTTGKQGAA
+168 GAA

-201 DTSWMPEKEPETA
+201 DTSWMPEKEPETT

-248 KDEKEGNKDKLK
+248 KDEKAGNKDKLK

-265 YGSFDSPVLARNITK
+265 YGSFDNPVLARNISK
-280 DTKLAGYKNR
+280 DTKLAGYRNR
-290 LTGETMSAEE
+290 LTGETMSVEE

-311 KYENEQSVRKN
+311 KYENEQSIRKN

-411 KKRRELEEETKQ
+411 KKRKELEEETKQ

-482 NRRREAVS
+482 NRKREAVS

-500 VYDVGMSMA
+500 LYDVGMSMA

-573 MAENPTKTTFKKK
+573 MVENPTKTTVKKK
-586 ILDWAAQSGIEG
+586 ILDWAVQSGIEG

-636 DEAKTAANEQFWNQV
+636 DEAKAAANEQFWNQV

-661 GAVFGGVVNT
+661 GAVFGGVANT

-710 ADTVKTD
+710 ADTVKAD

-729 SMAKSEDVNL
+729 SMVKSEDVNL

-762 KLMNDAADITT
+762 KLINDTVDTSN
-773 TKEENTIENTTNNVA
+773 TKKENATNKVA

-797 TAENQKVAPVQQ
+797 IAKKQKVAPVQQ

-942 NSRNPVVQ
+942 NSRSPLSQ
-950 NSDMQ
+950 NSNVQ

-961 SGSVIDNRLDKSD
+961 TGSVIDNRLDKSD

-979 VAELVAKKTG
+979 VVEMVAKKTG

-998 SHGENGNFQ
+998 EHGENGNFQ

-1014 LAKKT
+1014 LAKTT
-1019 GKGTDT
+1019 GKGNTT

-1053 VLDYVTTKEGAAY
+1053 VLNYVTTKEGAAY

-1083 GKTYEDSANEYVFDY
+1083 GKTYEESANEYVFDY
-1098 VAGLFTD
+1098 VAGLFAD
-1105 KDGVEAFS
+1105 QKGVEAFS

-1121 ESEHK
+1121 ESQHK

-1140 DKITSYLNEH
+1140 DKITSYLNDH

-1177 LTKAQENYKRENVTA
+1177 LEKAQANYKRENVTA
-1192 EEGEHYTIKVIPAE
+1192 EEGEHYSIKVIPAE

-1267 QIGHSGYGDI
+1267 QIGHSGYGNI

-1320 AERIGTSANYIDAN
+1320 AERIGTSENYIDAN

-1344 AMKLSEMIEVKERFI
+1344 AMKLSEMMEVKESFI

-1439 DKEIYNILKE
+1439 NKEIYNILKE

-1454 IDIAQGK
+1454 LDIAQGK

-1466 DRYSYTDGVNNTIRD
+1466 DRYSYTDGVNNTIKD

-1588 ESRELY
+1588 ESRGLY

-1680 DEVAAVVIPDSI
+1680 NEVAAVVIPDSI

-1832 KGIGFLWGR
+1832 KGIGFLWSR
-1841 YKYNSGSSQRIEN
+1841 YKHNSWNNQRIEN
-1854 GRRSGRTDSVRIRDT
+1854 GRRSGRTDSVRVQDT

-1878 GSRRADNG
+1878 GSRRTDNG

-1893 EKRYSIDSEGRKL
+1893 AKRYSI
-1906 SEEQK
+1906 
-1911 KYFEN
+1911 
-1916 STVRDDN
+1916 
-1923 GNLLPMYHGT
+1923 
-1933 PNGDFTV
+1933 
-1940 FKNDIQFFTPNRWYA
+1940 
-1955 DFYQEPSA
+1955 
-1963 SSRKAG
+1963 
-1969 KTVTNKKTYEV
+1969 
-1980 YLNITKPFDIRNPE
+1980 
-1994 TKEIFIND
+1994 
-2002 YVKGGYALGINPY
+2002 
-2015 EEYKDTTNSG
+2015 
-2025 LPSWEEA
+2025 
-2032 DNIYEFLEDNDLLDE
+2032 
-2047 YDGIIVD
+2047 
-2054 EGGFPG
+2054 
-2060 EDGKIVQRGISYV
+2060 
-2073 TFNQNQI
+2073 
-2080 KNVDN
+2080 
-2085 KKPTADPDIRHS
+2085 
-2097 VDIDEDLM
+2097 DIDEDLM

-2213 TLKGQKIRLNEA
+2213 TLRGQKIRLNEA

-2323 STDTANKKVLAETQK
+2323 STDAANKKVLAETQK
-2338 LIVKQ
+2338 LIAKQ
-2343 QEYRKNLNAEY
+2343 QEYRKDLNAEY

-2377 RALDEQRRELSSA
+2377 RELDEQRRELSSA

-2472 DALKKMVVDFIDAID
+2472 DALKKTVADFIDAID

-2509 MQLKLSSEREAIA
+2509 MQLKLSNEREAIA

-2535 NSGDRKTSSLLDDI
+2535 NLGDRKTTSSLLDDI

-2558 VRISDMDMN
+2558 VRISDMDIN

-2591 NERTQNVEELGDNT
+2591 NERAQNVEELGDNT
-2605 IEELKSKKDKK
+2605 IEELKTKKDKK

-2623 RGKAI
+2623 RGKTI

-2642 RSYFYRLGDSALSI
+2642 RSYFYRMGDSALSI
-2656 YNGLRK
+2656 YKGLRK
-2662 GLNNRI
+2662 GLNTRTE
-2668 IKIAEAQDYMQ
+2668 KIAEAQDYMQ

-2705 RDAEVHEFDFGNK
+2705 RDAEVHKFDFDNK

-2732 LKNRDQA
+2732 LKNREQA

-2769 YEVGKICEELTPE
+2769 YEVGKICEKLTPE

-2893 RQKAGLDD
+2893 RQKAGLDE
-2901 HMTEDEVLDI
+2901 HMSEDEVLDI
-2911 LESKTSVKAQIERA
+2911 LNSKTSVKAQIERA

-2937 VQDINAEGTG
+2937 VKDINAEGTG
-2947 DVQVKFIDGLV
+2947 DVQVKFVDELV

-2978 AYFRAMAVMDTK
+2978 AYFRAMAVMDSK
-2990 YLMKAFTKLPKVRE
+2990 YLLKALTMKPAVHE
-3004 VQEKV
+3004 VQEKA

-3026 SMKEVITA
+3026 SMKEVITD
-3034 QHTVKEGLQD
+3034 QHTFKEELQEK
-3044 ISMKVAQKLDD
+3044 SMILAQKADD
-3055 TTWGVLWNAVKL
+3055 ITWGVLWNAVKQ
-3067 ETKALHPDVDI
+3067 ETKALHPDIDVN
-3078 SSDEFTELCVDR
+3078 SKEFTDLCVDR

-3125 AEPTKSYNMLANAI
+3125 AEPTKSYNMLANAL
-3139 RDWYEMPGKWN
+3139 RDWHEMPGKWN

-3156 FKQTLKAYIITNVV
+3156 FKRILKAYVVTNVV
-3170 NAAAQ
+3170 NAAVQ
-3175 SFVDALRDK
+3175 SFMDAFRDK

-3195 LADYKDNVIDNLNP
+3195 LEDYKDNVKDNLNP
-3209 VQLIPYIKDVLSV
+3209 IQLIPYLKDILSI
-3222 VQGYDINRLDMQ
+3222 VQGYDVNRLDMQ
-3234 GLSKLYAGAVSIQK
+3234 GLSKLFAGVRNVQK
-3248 YATDADYREK
+3248 YATDADYRED

-3265 EPFVNGVS
+3265 ES
-3273 LITGIPIYNV
+3273 LMSGISSVTGIPIYNV

-3289 LYNNITGKYL
+3289 IYNTTTGKYL
-3299 GGIKRTDSRQYE
+3299 GGIKRKNSRQYE
-3311 RMLNAYLSGDKE
+3311 RMLDAYLSGDNAA
-3323 LYKEVEGELKEKG
+3323 YKEVEGELKEKG
-3336 LEKKEITSKVKKEI
+3336 LEKKEITSKVKGKVR
-3350 KDGYL
+3350 DGYL

-3376 EEIWCTLE
+3376 EKIWCTLE

-3398 IDNSINKGAARD
+3398 IDNSINKGADRE